1 MSDNNFIVNLTAKLH
16 SKSKQQI
23 ESDAKNLGD
32 IKVPLVGTLDQAKT
46 SAQLKQDVASLKTT
60 VDINGKV
67 NTKNIT
73 STVQQSAKQAQKTA
87 DANTIQFRT
96 SLKKDKLINDI
107 RVFGQQNS
115 KLFKDA
121 EMSSKFSS
129 LLDNAKL
136 ATSNKEI
143 KNLRMQLSAM
153 RSEAKATNL
162 SGLTLGD
169 SVKKTFRRATELFT
183 GTAGVMMLSRQLK
196 NAWNEALDLDK
207 AFTDLI
213 KVNDELSR
221 GDYDKYLERC
231 NEKAQ
236 DLAATQKSLME
247 GATEFS
253 KSGYNL
259 SESNALAEKSTI
271 LANVGDMSTSD
282 SAKAIISGV
291 QAYKDVD
298 GFTDAV
304 NKAGA
309 LIDKYNE
316 IGNTASITS
325 AEIAQGVQTVGSVF
339 ADANTSVDEFI
350 ALLSAGNR
358 QFQNADTLALSLRT
372 AALRIRGCKSEL
384 ESLGESTENVY
395 TSSSKLADKI
405 ESLTNI
411 DGNGGVKILEVDNK
425 TFRSIYDIFVD
436 LSKVYQQ
443 MSDVDQSALLDLI
456 AGKNRASGIS
466 ATLNNMSEAQD
477 IYERSLHST
486 GSAQREYDKY
496 LESSEASLNRFKASM
511 TETYQ
516 SVINGQT
523 VTGLLNCGNAA
534 LQFAN
539 SIGLVESSLKG
550 LLTIGIIKVL
560 TTVTTAFRASAIQA
574 SNFGTALS
582 AVKSMSTL
590 QSGTTEYTNALNT
603 LKAVSASL
611 TETQLKHILSNDA
624 LNESERVRILRSTGL
639 SKTQAKAKLAE
650 MELTQATQK
659 QAVANQKASL
669 STFSLSSAVKG
680 LGQNIKMA
688 VMNNP
693 VAVAVMTVSAIAG
706 VVKAIKKHK
715 QAQEEAFESAK
726 KNAQD
731 AQSKIKSLQSEI
743 KQNADTVDQAG
754 KKYAELA
761 QGVNQLTGKN
771 ISLSDDEYKEF
782 LDVSNQLAEVFPQL
796 TKGYDD
802 NGNAILDLQGNV
814 DGITGKLKDLLEIE
828 QQLAQQEINKN
839 IDTYF
844 ENQSKVFGKE
854 AKGQNDT
861 IDTQTE
867 KIDKYK
873 KALDNFNESI
883 SNNKPASNFESELD
897 RQTYYA
903 DFLADMEKANID
915 IADAIISQDGTSAT
929 EYNFA
934 KLSKETQEQIR
945 QYYAGIISTANTEMR
960 SAESQLSTSNAEFAS
975 YVNMWMQNSSGS
987 YLAMTG
993 NDEMQSALSSIVSG
1007 LNWGDILQGDDF
1019 SGLSGEELES
1029 AIETNIL
1036 VPLQSAMANADTG
1049 DQFKQVITDALTIS
1063 DDDISLEE
1071 SKNRIEAYVQEIND
1085 VLGDALGKPLTA
1097 SDLGMQKY
1105 LDNYEMLMDGVSA
1118 NASKFVSTTDKEF
1131 SDAKRNL
1138 EGEYQKISDWGLDE
1152 YANKIKEK
1160 TIQTKFGNVDM
1171 DKRTIIYWSNELKK
1185 TYADALA
1192 SWDYDPEIGSIDTVY
1207 GMSDRF
1213 GENLNGTGWEVAFT
1227 PILPDGTF
1235 LSKDTV
1241 YQYINSIIDKAYDN
1255 DHQITHSELKD
1266 LDKQGMKI
1274 GDTFVH
1280 GIYAAFDKNTNYDNN
1295 NNWAD
1300 VVGRLMHFSGQ
1311 DGAIQLA
1318 ENAMASM
1325 TTLDKSK
1332 ESLMNFANKNSINT
1346 EAEIQTWNRIMSESE
1361 TREEAMQR
1369 YLNQSAITSYDSS
1382 FDPSTAYEAMN
1393 NALSEQ
1399 SSQGYL
1405 TEETLNGLKTAYG
1418 DLSKIIT
1425 YTSSGIQLN
1434 TEYMANY
1441 TEQTAKAALI
1451 ANQLKEA
1458 NAVDQYNKEISALKK
1473 VISTQV
1479 KDTNVRTKLNKAY
1492 AKGVDALKDE
1502 IKNLGKD
1509 NDSLSTHLDNISAIQ
1524 DEINGYDALEQS
1536 IMATLSSLN
1545 QYKKALETP
1554 DQNDNF
1560 LYAQSQIESMQDAY
1574 DKGWT
1579 QTDQFKEWMNYI
1591 GTFNEQ
1597 LEYSDEEIQQ
1607 YMARTKRYMTDDI
1620 SGLYNYL
1627 DDASKLSDQIIKNV
1641 DGSYDIQVQNIG
1653 KLAEQMNMSVSQTMD
1668 ILMSMSNADGFNI
1681 TFDNL
1686 SDSIEKNLNEISGV
1700 NAEARQQIEE
1710 SREEIEA
1717 LKKAGYDTSE
1727 LEDLYNSVIQE
1738 HAGDVPEISLYAH
1751 LSSLSLDDLEK
1762 EAQDA
1767 ADAISKDTS
1776 INLDVDLNPKS
1787 AKDAQNQIDQLV
1799 AKRDNFDVGS
1809 EQWNNIQTVLTDLL
1823 VKKQELEQP
1832 TIMKLD
1838 LTDVQ
1843 DSYQQTVAILQQY
1856 IEAKNALE
1864 SAQTLGIDT
1873 TDAESKLS
1881 SITEKLQSLESDGK
1895 LKTIGIDAEINTDEF
1910 YKQIEAL
1917 NTDKLKKD
1925 NAKISVDAN
1934 TTPYEQTKNKLIQD
1948 TNKETA
1954 SIKIKANTTNFYT
1967 NLQQQLQTHVFTVN
1981 VKGQITGVSGGTV
1994 TSHGNSRSKAIKN
2007 GVIMGNPRKKTSK
2020 SKASAAGTTAYVDG
2034 IRNGQI
2040 AYDQQALV
2048 GEVAPEL
2055 LVRNG
2060 EAQLIG
2066 QRGAEFKNL
2075 KKGDV
2080 IFNHIDTA
2088 KLLSGDD
2095 GVRGKLI
2102 GGSFANGTTISN
2114 AYATSTQRATGSAKA
2129 NTRFHGSSGS
2139 GSSSNSSGS
2148 NDSSAQDKADEFLET
2163 IDWIEVKIN
2172 RCEEA
2177 IARLNKTEENT
2188 FSGWTFRTTALNDEI
2203 AKTADEIEWATQGYK
2218 RYLQQAD
2225 SVALS
2230 EDYKRKVR
2238 NGEINIEDITD
2249 EDLYNKIQDYQ
2260 NWYEKA
2266 VELQDKI
2273 QELNI
2278 SLSELAQKKFDN
2290 IVTQFEDMES
2300 EFTSLNDIIDKLV
2313 DYAETKGR
2321 IISKSYYE
2329 AMLQNENE
2337 NNKLLVQ
2344 QRDQMVAELNEL
2356 VNTGKVTEYSEA
2368 WYDLQQQIDEVN
2380 GSIVESNKSIQE
2392 FYNNMRQAD
2401 WDLFDLVQDKIT
2413 GIADEIEF
2421 VQSLLD
2427 DRDNLTDGH
2436 LNRGLTNEGIAQ
2448 LGNYASKYN
2457 IYMSQAEKY
2466 ASEIKKIEADIAKDP
2481 ANQDLINRKEE
2492 LVKAQRDVILS
2503 ANDERKSMIDLARDG
2518 YDAVLEVLQDLIDKK
2533 KEALSSTKDL
2543 YEYQKDIASK
2553 TKDLATLEK
2562 EASVYE
2568 NDNSEEALKKVQQ
2581 IKVDIESKKQE
2592 LSDAEYDKYIE
2603 DQEKML
2609 DDLYQEY
2616 SDKIDEKFE
2625 QTEILIQE
2633 LIGVVN
2639 ENQSSISD
2647 TITTVT
2653 SDVGYTISDQ
2663 MKTIWN
2669 DAGTVISGFTGKFDT
2684 YATTVQSAINSIQV
2698 TIDKMLQIAQAEAN
2712 KNIATANNPN
2722 GVANGSTSNGSTA
2735 SKPQATPKANA
2746 NNNSSAT
2753 QAPKASPNV
2762 GTRVNATGN
2771 WYYDSYG
2778 TAPTGNVNR
2787 FKPDYFEI
2795 DKIANGRAYP
2805 YHIQAIIKGK
2815 RAGGNG
2821 WVKGNQIGYKNGLK
2835 EATYDHLAW
2844 TQEEGAEIIR
2854 RSDGSI
2860 LTPITRGTTVFTRE
2874 MTDNL
2879 WNIAKQNP
2887 EKFYQNAM
2895 PTMNTF
2901 ATTNRGG
2908 DVTVSIGDIKLD
2920 GIQNPDQFAQ
2930 ALIGV
2935 VKDYSKVQKVLQA
2948 ATVDLVAG
2956 KSIKDINRF

>member
-411 DGNGGVKILEVDNK
+411 DGNGGVKILEADNK

-782 LDVSNQLAEVFPQL
+782 LDVSNQLADVFPQL

-867 KIDKYK
+867 KIEKYQ
-873 KALDNFNESI
+873 KALDNFNESV
-883 SNNKPASNFESELD
+883 SNNKPASNFESELEK
-897 RQTYYA
+897 QTYYA

-1007 LNWGDILQGDDF
+1007 LNWGDILQGVDF

-1049 DQFKQVITDALTIS
+1049 DQFKQIITDALTIS

-1105 LDNYEMLMDGVSA
+1105 LDNYEMLMDGVSKYA
-1118 NASKFVSTTDKEF
+1118 QTLK
-1131 SDAKRNL
+1131 SD
-1138 EGEYQKISDWGLDE
+1138 
-1152 YANKIKEK
+1152 
-1160 TIQTKFGNVDM
+1160 
-1171 DKRTIIYWSNELKK
+1171 
-1185 TYADALA
+1185 
-1192 SWDYDPEIGSIDTVY
+1192 GSIPMTMDV
-1207 GMSDRF
+1207 MK
-1213 GENLNGTGWEVAFT
+1213 E
-1227 PILPDGTF
+1227 
-1235 LSKDTV
+1235 SKDKLL
-1241 YQYINSIIDKAYDN
+1241 Q
-1255 DHQITHSELKD
+1255 
-1266 LDKQGMKI
+1266 
-1274 GDTFVH
+1274 F
-1280 GIYAAFDKNTNYDNN
+1280 
-1295 NNWAD
+1295 
-1300 VVGRLMHFSGQ
+1300 
-1311 DGAIQLA
+1311 A
-1318 ENAMASM
+1318 E
-1325 TTLDKSK
+1325 
-1332 ESLMNFANKNSINT
+1332 ENSINT

-1361 TREEAMQR
+1361 TREEAMKK
-1369 YLNQSAITSYDSS
+1369 YLTQKSVYDTTYE
-1382 FDPSTAYEAMN
+1382 FDPATAFDA
-1393 NALSEQ
+1393 AKSAQSEQ
-1399 SSQGYL
+1399 SQNGYL
-1405 TEETLNGLKTAYG
+1405 STETIESLKTAYG
-1418 DLSKIIT
+1418 DLSKVIQ
-1425 YTSSGIQLN
+1425 YTDSGVVLN
-1434 TEYMANY
+1434 NEHMAEY
-1441 TEQTAKAALI
+1441 TENVGKAALV
-1451 ANQLKEA
+1451 NTQLKEA
-1458 NAVDQYNKEISALKK
+1458 FAVQEYQKEAKAINDIIKTE
-1473 VISTQV
+1473 I
-1479 KDTNVRTKLNKAY
+1479 KDTNVRKKLTSAKNK
-1492 AKGVDALKDE
+1492 GIDALRKE
-1502 IKNLGKD
+1502 ISNLKKD
-1509 NDSLSTHLDNISAIQ
+1509 NDGWSESLSTHLDNISALGE
-1524 DEINGYDALEQS
+1524 EINQYDALEQS
-1536 IMATLSSLN
+1536 IMASLSALSN
-1545 QYKKALETP
+1545 YKRALETP
-1554 DQNDNF
+1554 DNNDNF
-1560 LYAQSQIESMQDAY
+1560 EYVQGQLDSARKAWEN
-1574 DKGWT
+1574 GWT
-1579 QTDQFKEWMNYI
+1579 GTDDFKTFMEYI
-1591 GTFNEQ
+1591 GSANDE
-1597 LEYSDEEIQQ
+1597 LEYSDALWDKYLTRAEKYFTE
-1607 YMARTKRYMTDDI
+1607 DI
-1620 SGLYNYL
+1620 SGLYTFL
-1627 DDASKLSDQIIKNV
+1627 DDASQLSDQITKNSDGTFKIDVQNLEQFCEDVDMSRSAVVDLFLAMTEAEGIDINFDNMSESIV
-1641 DGSYDIQVQNIG
+1641 DGLNAIDQKSVDARTD
-1653 KLAEQMNMSVSQTMD
+1653 LADYKKT
-1668 ILMSMSNADGFNI
+1668 
-1681 TFDNL
+1681 
-1686 SDSIEKNLNEISGV
+1686 
-1700 NAEARQQIEE
+1700 IEE
-1710 SREEIEA
+1710 LDKAGFDTTELWKQYDSVAGEIQPEIEF
-1717 LKKAGYDTSE
+1717 
-1727 LEDLYNSVIQE
+1727 
-1738 HAGDVPEISLYAH
+1738 YAH
-1751 LSSLSLDDLEK
+1751 LADTTDLQSEAEEAAKRISEK
-1762 EAQDA
+1762 DQSVKIDFS
-1767 ADAISKDTS
+1767 AD
-1776 INLDVDLNPKS
+1776 LDVDSLNKQIS
-1787 AKDAQNQIDQLV
+1787 SLQTYRDGLEIGSDSWKDAQTVIAQLL
-1799 AKRDNFDVGS
+1799 K
-1809 EQWNNIQTVLTDLL
+1809 Q
-1823 VKKQELEQP
+1823 KQELEQP
-1832 TIMKLD
+1832 AIMGID
-1838 LTDVQ
+1838 ASQVEEG
-1843 DSYQQTVAILQQY
+1843 SQTVLAVLQSY
-1856 IEAKNALE
+1856 ISAKQQLE
-1864 SAQTLGIDT
+1864 QAETLGIDT
-1873 TDAESKLS
+1873 TDAETHLANV
-1881 SITEKLQSLESDGK
+1881 TTQLQNLQDQGELTK
-1895 LKTIGIDAEINTDEF
+1895 IGIDAEIDTDKFKEQLANLNPDSF
-1910 YKQIEAL
+1910 LKDSDTSIKVDADMSAYDKAL
-1917 NTDKLKKD
+1917 NNAVSKASKQT
-1925 NAKISVDAN
+1925 AKIKVQA
-1934 TTPYEQTKNKLIQD
+1934 KLS
-1948 TNKETA
+1948 E
-1954 SIKIKANTTNFYT
+1954 NFHA
-1967 NLQQQLQTHVFTVN
+1967 NLQSILNSQSFN
-1981 VKGQITGVSGGTV
+1981 VKVNASASGTTT
-1994 TSHGNSRSKAIKN
+1994 TSHGNTKTRKTVMFGKASGTNAYNN
-2007 GVIMGNPRKKTSK
+2007 GV
-2020 SKASAAGTTAYVDG
+2020 
-2034 IRNGQI
+2034 RNGQI

-2060 EAQLIG
+2060 QAQLIG
-2066 QRGAEFKNL
+2066 KRGAEFMNL

-2080 IFNHIDTA
+2080 IFNHIDTE
-2088 KLLSGDD
+2088 KLLNGI
-2095 GVRGKLI
+2095 GGIRGKLI
-2102 GGSFANGTTISN
+2102 GGGFVNGTLLSH
-2114 AYATSTQRATGSAKA
+2114 AYSKSTGSKTTIIGGT
-2129 NTRFHGSSGS
+2129 NNDWTNRHSSSGS
-2139 GSSSNSSGS
+2139 SSGSNSSGS

-2163 IDWIEVKIN
+2163 IDWIEIKIN

-2188 FSGWTFRTTALNDEI
+2188 FSGWTLRTTALNDEI

-2249 EDLYNKIQDYQ
+2249 EDLYNRVQDYQ

-2290 IVTQFEDMES
+2290 IVTQFEDMEKV
-2300 EFTSLNDIIDKLV
+2300 FTDTNDILDKLV

-2344 QRDQMVAELNEL
+2344 QRDQMVSELNEL

-2368 WYDLQQQIDEVN
+2368 WYDLKQQIDEVN

-2392 FYNNMRQAD
+2392 FYNNIRQAD

-2421 VQSLLD
+2421 VQSLLE

-2436 LNRGLTNEGIAQ
+2436 LNRGLTNEGLAQ

-2481 ANQDLINRKEE
+2481 ANKDLIDRKEE
-2492 LVKAQRDVILS
+2492 LIKAQRDVILS
-2503 ANDERKSMIDLARDG
+2503 ANDEKKSMIDLARDG

>member
-1 MSDNNFIVNLTAKLH
+1 MQEYANALSELKPTQAAVLLSTQGLTNAQIQQTLAAQGASTAAQYQAMIEAGLLESSTKL
-16 SKSKQQI
+16 
-23 ESDAKNLGD
+23 
-32 IKVPLVGTLDQAKT
+32 T
-46 SAQLKQDVASLKTT
+46 
-60 VDINGKV
+60 
-67 NTKNIT
+67 NTKL
-73 STVQQSAKQAQKTA
+73 QS
-87 DANTIQFRT
+87 
-96 SLKKDKLINDI
+96 
-107 RVFGQQNS
+107 V
-115 KLFKDA
+115 
-121 EMSSKFSS
+121 
-129 LLDNAKL
+129 L
-136 ATSNKEI
+136 AT
-143 KNLRMQLSAM
+143 QLE
-153 RSEAKATNL
+153 SEAKAEEVMT
-162 SGLTLGD
+162 SMGLT
-169 SVKKTFRRATELFT
+169 VAK
-183 GTAGVMMLSRQLK
+183 
-196 NAWNEALDLDK
+196 
-207 AFTDLI
+207 
-213 KVNDELSR
+213 
-221 GDYDKYLERC
+221 
-231 NEKAQ
+231 
-236 DLAATQKSLME
+236 E
-247 GATEFS
+247 GE
-253 KSGYNL
+253 
-259 SESNALAEKSTI
+259 E
-271 LANVGDMSTSD
+271 
-282 SAKAIISGV
+282 
-291 QAYKDVD
+291 
-298 GFTDAV
+298 
-304 NKAGA
+304 
-309 LIDKYNE
+309 
-316 IGNTASITS
+316 
-325 AEIAQGVQTVGSVF
+325 VQTVK
-339 ADANTSVDEFI
+339 
-350 ALLSAGNR
+350 L
-358 QFQNADTLALSLRT
+358 T
-372 AALRIRGCKSEL
+372 AKKL
-384 ESLGESTENVY
+384 E
-395 TSSSKLADKI
+395 
-405 ESLTNI
+405 
-411 DGNGGVKILEVDNK
+411 
-425 TFRSIYDIFVD
+425 
-436 LSKVYQQ
+436 
-443 MSDVDQSALLDLI
+443 
-456 AGKNRASGIS
+456 
-466 ATLNNMSEAQD
+466 
-477 IYERSLHST
+477 
-486 GSAQREYDKY
+486 
-496 LESSEASLNRFKASM
+496 
-511 TETYQ
+511 
-516 SVINGQT
+516 
-523 VTGLLNCGNAA
+523 
-534 LQFAN
+534 
-539 SIGLVESSLKG
+539 
-550 LLTIGIIKVL
+550 
-560 TTVTTAFRASAIQA
+560 
-574 SNFGTALS
+574 
-582 AVKSMSTL
+582 
-590 QSGTTEYTNALNT
+590 
-603 LKAVSASL
+603 
-611 TETQLKHILSNDA
+611 
-624 LNESERVRILRSTGL
+624 
-639 SKTQAKAKLAE
+639 
-650 MELTQATQK
+650 
-659 QAVANQKASL
+659 QAVASGVLTEAQAQELAMTLGVTAAQTSQA
-669 STFSLSSAVKG
+669 SSAMPKWIAQMKAMAAATWAQVKATG
-680 LGQNIKMA
+680 AWLITNPAGWLILGA
-688 VMNNP
+688 S
-693 VAVAVMTVSAIAG
+693 ATAIA
-706 VVKAIKKHK
+706 VHAIKKHK

-726 KNAQD
+726 KNAED
-731 AQSKIKSLQSEI
+731 AKSKIKSLQSEI
-743 KQNADTVDQAG
+743 KQNADTVDEAG

-867 KIDKYK
+867 KIEKYQ
-873 KALDNFNESI
+873 KALDDFNESV
-883 SNNKPASNFESELD
+883 SNNKPASNFESESELEK
-897 RQTYYA
+897 QTYYA

-945 QYYAGIISTANTEMR
+945 QYYAGIISTANTEMQ
-960 SAESQLSTSNAEFAS
+960 SAKATLSTSNAEFAS

-1049 DQFKQVITDALTIS
+1049 NQFKQIITDALTIS

-1071 SKNRIEAYVQEIND
+1071 SKNRIVAYVQEIND

-1131 SDAKRNL
+1131 SDAQRNL

-1152 YANKIKEK
+1152 YANKIKDK

-1171 DKRTIIYWSNELKK
+1171 DKRTIIHWSNELKK

-1295 NNWAD
+1295 SNWAD

-1382 FDPSTAYEAMN
+1382 FDPSTAYKAMN
-1393 NALSEQ
+1393 NALSEL

-1418 DLSKIIT
+1418 DLSKVIT

-1441 TEQTAKAALI
+1441 TEQAAKAALI

-1509 NDSLSTHLDNISAIQ
+1509 NDGWSDSLSTHLDNISALQ

-1620 SGLYNYL
+1620 SGLYNFL
-1627 DDASKLSDQIIKNV
+1627 DDASQLSDQIIKNV

-1686 SDSIEKNLNEISGV
+1686 SDSIEKNLSEISGV

-1717 LKKAGYDTSE
+1717 LKKAGYDTSK

-1787 AKDAQNQIDQLV
+1787 AKEAQNQIDQLV

-1994 TSHGNSRSKAIKN
+1994 TSHGNSKSKAIKN
-2007 GVIMGNPRKKTSK
+2007 GVIMGNPGKKTSK
-2020 SKASAAGTTAYVDG
+2020 FKASAAGTTAYADG
-2034 IRNGQI
+2034 VSNGQI

-2060 EAQLIG
+2060 QAQLIG
-2066 QRGAEFKNL
+2066 KRGAEFMNL

-2095 GVRGKLI
+2095 DVRGKLI
-2102 GGSFANGTTISN
+2102 GGGFANGTTIS

-2129 NTRFHGSSGS
+2129 NTRFHGSSSS

-2188 FSGWTFRTTALNDEI
+2188 FSGWTLRTTALNDEI

-2249 EDLYNKIQDYQ
+2249 EDLYNRVQDYQ

-2290 IVTQFEDMES
+2290 IVTQFEDMEKV
-2300 EFTSLNDIIDKLV
+2300 FTDTNDILDKLV

-2344 QRDQMVAELNEL
+2344 QRDQMVSELNNML
-2356 VNTGKVTEYSEA
+2356 NSSSVSQDSEA
-2368 WYDLQQQIDEVN
+2368 LNDLKQQIDEVN

-2392 FYNNMRQAD
+2392 FSNNMRQAD

-2421 VQSLLD
+2421 VQSLLE

-2436 LNRGLTNEGIAQ
+2436 LNRGLTNEGLAQ

-2481 ANQDLINRKEE
+2481 ANKDLIDRKEE
-2492 LVKAQRDVILS
+2492 LIKAQRDVILS
-2503 ANDERKSMIDLARDG
+2503 ANDEKKSMIDLARNG
-2518 YDAVLEVLQDLIDKK
+2518 YDAMLEVLQELIDKR
-2533 KEALSSTKDL
+2533 KEYLDNEKSI
-2543 YEYQKDIASK
+2543 YEYQNTISEKTENLASLRK
-2553 TKDLATLEK
+2553 QL
-2562 EASVYE
+2562 SVFE
-2568 NDNSEEALKKVQQ
+2568 NDNSEESLKKVQQ
-2581 IKVDIESKKQE
+2581 LQSDIK
-2592 LSDAEYDKYIE
+2592 DAEKDLKDTEYDKYIE

-2712 KNIATANNPN
+2712 KNIATANNPS
-2722 GVANGSTSNGSTA
+2722 GVTSGSTSNGSTA
-2735 SKPQATPKANA
+2735 SKPQATPKANTS
-2746 NNNSSAT
+2746 NNSSTA

-2795 DKIANGRAYP
+2795 DKIVNGRAYP
-2805 YHIQAIIKGK
+2805 YHIQAIIRGK

-2821 WVKGNQIGYKNGLK
+2821 WVTGNQIGYKNGLK

-2844 TQEEGAEIIR
+2844 TQEDGAEIIR

-2956 KSIKDINRF
+2956 KSIKGLNRF

>member
-46 SAQLKQDVASLKTT
+46 SAQLKQDVASLKGT

-221 GDYDKYLERC
+221 GDYDKYLEHC

-271 LANVGDMSTSD
+271 LTNVGDMSASD

-411 DGNGGVKILEVDNK
+411 DGNGGVKILEADNK

-574 SNFGTALS
+574 SNFGTALN

-611 TETQLKHILSNDA
+611 TETQLKNILSNDA

-726 KNAQD
+726 KNAED
-731 AQSKIKSLQSEI
+731 AKSNIKSLQSEI
-743 KQNADTVDQAG
+743 KQNADTVDEAG

-782 LDVSNQLAEVFPQL
+782 LDVSNQLADVFPQL

-854 AKGQNDT
+854 AKTNNNT
-861 IDTQTE
+861 IDAKTE
-867 KIDKYK
+867 KIEKYQ
-873 KALDNFNESI
+873 KALDNFNESV

-1019 SGLSGEELES
+1019 SGLSGEELEG

-1049 DQFKQVITDALTIS
+1049 DQFKQIITDALTIS

-1105 LDNYEMLMDGVSA
+1105 LDNYEMLMDGVSKYA
-1118 NASKFVSTTDKEF
+1118 QTLK
-1131 SDAKRNL
+1131 SD
-1138 EGEYQKISDWGLDE
+1138 
-1152 YANKIKEK
+1152 
-1160 TIQTKFGNVDM
+1160 
-1171 DKRTIIYWSNELKK
+1171 
-1185 TYADALA
+1185 
-1192 SWDYDPEIGSIDTVY
+1192 GSIPMTMDA
-1207 GMSDRF
+1207 MK
-1213 GENLNGTGWEVAFT
+1213 E
-1227 PILPDGTF
+1227 
-1235 LSKDTV
+1235 SKDKLL
-1241 YQYINSIIDKAYDN
+1241 Q
-1255 DHQITHSELKD
+1255 
-1266 LDKQGMKI
+1266 
-1274 GDTFVH
+1274 F
-1280 GIYAAFDKNTNYDNN
+1280 
-1295 NNWAD
+1295 
-1300 VVGRLMHFSGQ
+1300 
-1311 DGAIQLA
+1311 A
-1318 ENAMASM
+1318 E
-1325 TTLDKSK
+1325 
-1332 ESLMNFANKNSINT
+1332 ENSINT

-1361 TREEAMQR
+1361 TREEAMKK
-1369 YLNQSAITSYDSS
+1369 YLTQKSVYDTTYE
-1382 FDPSTAYEAMN
+1382 FDPATAFDTAKS
-1393 NALSEQ
+1393 AQSEQ
-1399 SSQGYL
+1399 SQNGYL
-1405 TEETLNGLKTAYG
+1405 STETIEALKTAYG
-1418 DLSKIIT
+1418 DLSKVIQ
-1425 YTSSGIQLN
+1425 YTDSGVVLN
-1434 TEYMANY
+1434 NEHMAEY
-1441 TEQTAKAALI
+1441 TENAGKAALV
-1451 ANQLKEA
+1451 NTQLKEA
-1458 NAVDQYNKEISALKK
+1458 FAVQEYQKEAKAINDIIKTE
-1473 VISTQV
+1473 I
-1479 KDTNVRTKLNKAY
+1479 KDTNVRKKLTSAKNK
-1492 AKGVDALKDE
+1492 GIDALRKE
-1502 IKNLGKD
+1502 ISNLKKD
-1509 NDSLSTHLDNISAIQ
+1509 NDGWSESLSTHLDNISALGE
-1524 DEINGYDALEQS
+1524 EINQYDALEQS
-1536 IMATLSSLN
+1536 IMASLSALSN
-1545 QYKKALETP
+1545 YKRALETP
-1554 DQNDNF
+1554 DNNDNF
-1560 LYAQSQIESMQDAY
+1560 EYVQGQLDSARKAWEN
-1574 DKGWT
+1574 GWT
-1579 QTDQFKEWMNYI
+1579 GTDDFKTFMEYI
-1591 GTFNEQ
+1591 GSANDE
-1597 LEYSDEEIQQ
+1597 LEYSDALWDKYLTRAEKYFTE
-1607 YMARTKRYMTDDI
+1607 DI
-1620 SGLYNYL
+1620 SGLYTFL
-1627 DDASKLSDQIIKNV
+1627 DDASQLSDQITKNSDGTFKIDVQNLEQFCEDVDMSRSAVVDLFLAMTEAEGIDINFDNMSESIV
-1641 DGSYDIQVQNIG
+1641 DGLNAIDQKSVDARTD
-1653 KLAEQMNMSVSQTMD
+1653 LADYKKT
-1668 ILMSMSNADGFNI
+1668 
-1681 TFDNL
+1681 
-1686 SDSIEKNLNEISGV
+1686 
-1700 NAEARQQIEE
+1700 IEE
-1710 SREEIEA
+1710 LDKAGFDTTELWKQYDSVAGEIQPEIEF
-1717 LKKAGYDTSE
+1717 
-1727 LEDLYNSVIQE
+1727 
-1738 HAGDVPEISLYAH
+1738 YAH
-1751 LSSLSLDDLEK
+1751 LADTTDLQS
-1762 EAQDA
+1762 EAEEA
-1767 ADAISKDTS
+1767 AKRISADNKDIKIDFS
-1776 INLDVDLNPKS
+1776 ADLDVDSLNEQIS
-1787 AKDAQNQIDQLV
+1787 SLQTYRDGLEIGSDSWKDAQTVIAQLL
-1799 AKRDNFDVGS
+1799 K
-1809 EQWNNIQTVLTDLL
+1809 Q
-1823 VKKQELEQP
+1823 KQELEQP
-1832 TIMKLD
+1832 AIMGID
-1838 LTDVQ
+1838 ASQVEEG
-1843 DSYQQTVAILQQY
+1843 SQTVLAVLQSY
-1856 IEAKNALE
+1856 ISAKQQLE
-1864 SAQTLGIDT
+1864 QAETLGIDT
-1873 TDAESKLS
+1873 TDAETHLANV
-1881 SITEKLQSLESDGK
+1881 TTQLQNLQDQGELTK
-1895 LKTIGIDAEINTDEF
+1895 IGIDAEIDTDKFKEQLANLNPDSF
-1910 YKQIEAL
+1910 LKDSDTSIKVDADMSAYDKAL
-1917 NTDKLKKD
+1917 NNAVSKASKQT
-1925 NAKISVDAN
+1925 AKIKVQA
-1934 TTPYEQTKNKLIQD
+1934 KLS
-1948 TNKETA
+1948 E
-1954 SIKIKANTTNFYT
+1954 NFHA
-1967 NLQQQLQTHVFTVN
+1967 NLQSILNSQSFN
-1981 VKGQITGVSGGTV
+1981 VKVNASASGTTT
-1994 TSHGNSRSKAIKN
+1994 TSHGNTKT
-2007 GVIMGNPRKKTSK
+2007 RKTVMFG
-2020 SKASAAGTTAYVDG
+2020 KASGTNAYNDG
-2034 IRNGQI
+2034 VRNGQI

-2048 GEVAPEL
+2048 GEIAPEL

-2060 EAQLIG
+2060 QAQLIG
-2066 QRGAEFKNL
+2066 KRGAEFMNL

-2080 IFNHIDTA
+2080 IFNHIDTE
-2088 KLLSGDD
+2088 KLLNGI
-2095 GVRGKLI
+2095 GGIRGKLI
-2102 GGSFANGTTISN
+2102 GGGFVNGTLLSH
-2114 AYATSTQRATGSAKA
+2114 AYSKSTGSKTTIIGGT
-2129 NTRFHGSSGS
+2129 NNDWTNRHNSSGS
-2139 GSSSNSSGS
+2139 GSGSNSNSS

-2163 IDWIEVKIN
+2163 INWIEIKIN

-2188 FSGWTFRTTALNDEI
+2188 FSGWTLRTTALNDEI

-2266 VELQDKI
+2266 VDLQDKI

-2278 SLSELAQKKFDN
+2278 SLSELAEKKFNN
-2290 IVTQFEDMES
+2290 IVTQFEDMEKV
-2300 EFTSLNDIIDKLV
+2300 FTDTNDILDKLV

-2329 AMLQNENE
+2329 AMLKNENE

-2368 WYDLQQQIDEVN
+2368 WYDLQQQIEEVN

-2392 FYNNMRQAD
+2392 FHNNMRQAD

-2466 ASEIKKIEADIAKDP
+2466 ANEIKKIEADIAKDP
-2481 ANQDLINRKEE
+2481 TNQDLIDRKEE
-2492 LVKAQRDVILS
+2492 LVKAQRDVMLS
-2503 ANDERKSMIDLARDG
+2503 ANDEKKSMIDLARDG
-2518 YDAVLEVLQDLIDKK
+2518 YNAMLEVLQELIDKR
-2533 KEALSSTKDL
+2533 KEYLDNEKSI
-2543 YEYQKDIASK
+2543 YEYQQTISEKTENLASLRK
-2553 TKDLATLEK
+2553 QL
-2562 EASVYE
+2562 SVFE
-2568 NDNSEEALKKVQQ
+2568 NDNSEESLKKVQQ
-2581 IKVDIESKKQE
+2581 LQSDIK
-2592 LSDAEYDKYIE
+2592 DAEKDLKDTEYDKYIE

-2698 TIDKMLQIAQAEAN
+2698 TIDNMLKIAQAEAN

-2735 SKPQATPKANA
+2735 SKPTTPNT
-2746 NNNSSAT
+2746 NTNNSSAA
-2753 QAPKASPNV
+2753 QAPKVSPNV

-2901 ATTNRGG
+2901 AITNRGG
-2908 DVTVSIGDIKLD
+2908 DVSVSIGDIKLD

>member
-1 MSDNNFIVNLTAKLH
+1 MKIKQTITDIKELLKTINNLSSIDLFGFSNDNDQLQAYIAEIQSIQNADYGDFGALQMQEYANALSELEPTQAAVLLSTQGLTNAQIQQTLAAKGL
-16 SKSKQQI
+16 STEMQYQAMAEAGLLSSSTKLTNTKLQSVLATQL
-23 ESDAKNLGD
+23 ESDAKAEEVMTSMGLT
-32 IKVPLVGTLDQAKT
+32 VAKEGEDAVT
-46 SAQLKQDVASLKTT
+46 VKLTAKKLQEAVASGVLTE
-60 VDINGKV
+60 
-67 NTKNIT
+67 
-73 STVQQSAKQAQKTA
+73 AQAQ
-87 DANTIQFRT
+87 
-96 SLKKDKLINDI
+96 
-107 RVFGQQNS
+107 
-115 KLFKDA
+115 
-121 EMSSKFSS
+121 E
-129 LLDNAKL
+129 L
-136 ATSNKEI
+136 A
-143 KNLRMQLSAM
+143 M
-153 RSEAKATNL
+153 
-162 SGLTLGD
+162 TLG
-169 SVKKTFRRATELFT
+169 
-183 GTAGVMMLSRQLK
+183 
-196 NAWNEALDLDK
+196 
-207 AFTDLI
+207 
-213 KVNDELSR
+213 
-221 GDYDKYLERC
+221 
-231 NEKAQ
+231 
-236 DLAATQKSLME
+236 
-247 GATEFS
+247 
-253 KSGYNL
+253 
-259 SESNALAEKSTI
+259 
-271 LANVGDMSTSD
+271 
-282 SAKAIISGV
+282 
-291 QAYKDVD
+291 
-298 GFTDAV
+298 
-304 NKAGA
+304 
-309 LIDKYNE
+309 
-316 IGNTASITS
+316 
-325 AEIAQGVQTVGSVF
+325 
-339 ADANTSVDEFI
+339 
-350 ALLSAGNR
+350 
-358 QFQNADTLALSLRT
+358 
-372 AALRIRGCKSEL
+372 
-384 ESLGESTENVY
+384 
-395 TSSSKLADKI
+395 
-405 ESLTNI
+405 
-411 DGNGGVKILEVDNK
+411 
-425 TFRSIYDIFVD
+425 
-436 LSKVYQQ
+436 
-443 MSDVDQSALLDLI
+443 
-456 AGKNRASGIS
+456 
-466 ATLNNMSEAQD
+466 
-477 IYERSLHST
+477 
-486 GSAQREYDKY
+486 
-496 LESSEASLNRFKASM
+496 
-511 TETYQ
+511 
-516 SVINGQT
+516 
-523 VTGLLNCGNAA
+523 
-534 LQFAN
+534 
-539 SIGLVESSLKG
+539 
-550 LLTIGIIKVL
+550 
-560 TTVTTAFRASAIQA
+560 VTTA
-574 SNFGTALS
+574 
-582 AVKSMSTL
+582 
-590 QSGTTEYTNALNT
+590 TNAQAASVIPAWIAKM
-603 LKAVSASL
+603 KAMA
-611 TETQLKHILSNDA
+611 A
-624 LNESERVRILRSTGL
+624 
-639 SKTQAKAKLAE
+639 
-650 MELTQATQK
+650 ATWAQ
-659 QAVANQKASL
+659 
-669 STFSLSSAVKG
+669 
-680 LGQNIKMA
+680 
-688 VMNNP
+688 
-693 VAVAVMTVSAIAG
+693 
-706 VVKAIKKHK
+706 VKATAVWLATNPAGWAILGATAIYSISKAISHYNKK
-715 QAQEEAFESAK
+715 QEEAFESAK
-726 KNAQD
+726 KNAED

-867 KIDKYK
+867 KIEKYK
-873 KALDNFNESI
+873 KALDNFNESV
-883 SNNKPASNFESELD
+883 SNNKPASNFESELEK
-897 RQTYYA
+897 QTYYA

-945 QYYAGIISTANTEMR
+945 QYYAGIISTANTEMQ
-960 SAESQLSTSNAEFAS
+960 SAKATLSTSNAEFAS

-1049 DQFKQVITDALTIS
+1049 NQFKQIITDALTIS

-1105 LDNYEMLMDGVSA
+1105 LDNYEMLMDGV
-1118 NASKFVSTTDKEF
+1118 DKYAQTLK
-1131 SDAKRNL
+1131 SD
-1138 EGEYQKISDWGLDE
+1138 
-1152 YANKIKEK
+1152 
-1160 TIQTKFGNVDM
+1160 
-1171 DKRTIIYWSNELKK
+1171 
-1185 TYADALA
+1185 
-1192 SWDYDPEIGSIDTVY
+1192 GSIPMTMDA
-1207 GMSDRF
+1207 MK
-1213 GENLNGTGWEVAFT
+1213 E
-1227 PILPDGTF
+1227 
-1235 LSKDTV
+1235 SKDKLL
-1241 YQYINSIIDKAYDN
+1241 QFA
-1255 DHQITHSELKD
+1255 
-1266 LDKQGMKI
+1266 
-1274 GDTFVH
+1274 
-1280 GIYAAFDKNTNYDNN
+1280 
-1295 NNWAD
+1295 
-1300 VVGRLMHFSGQ
+1300 
-1311 DGAIQLA
+1311 
-1318 ENAMASM
+1318 
-1325 TTLDKSK
+1325 K
-1332 ESLMNFANKNSINT
+1332 ENSINT

-1361 TREEAMQR
+1361 TREEAMKK
-1369 YLNQSAITSYDSS
+1369 YLTRKGVYDTTYEFNPATAFDVAKSAQ
-1382 FDPSTAYEAMN
+1382 
-1393 NALSEQ
+1393 SEQ
-1399 SSQGYL
+1399 SQNGYL
-1405 TEETLNGLKTAYG
+1405 STETIEALKTAYG
-1418 DLSKIIT
+1418 DLSKVIQ
-1425 YTSSGIQLN
+1425 YTDSGVVLN
-1434 TEYMANY
+1434 NEHMAEY
-1441 TEQTAKAALI
+1441 TENAGKAALV
-1451 ANQLKEA
+1451 NTQLKEA
-1458 NAVDQYNKEISALKK
+1458 FAVQEYQKEAKAINDIIKTE
-1473 VISTQV
+1473 I
-1479 KDTNVRTKLNKAY
+1479 KDTNVRKKLTSAKNK
-1492 AKGVDALKDE
+1492 GIDALRKE
-1502 IKNLGKD
+1502 ISNLKKD
-1509 NDSLSTHLDNISAIQ
+1509 NDGWSESLSTHLDNISVLG
-1524 DEINGYDALEQS
+1524 DEINQYDALEQS
-1536 IMATLSSLN
+1536 IMASLSALSN
-1545 QYKKALETP
+1545 YKRALETP
-1554 DQNDNF
+1554 DNNDNF
-1560 LYAQSQIESMQDAY
+1560 EYVQGQLDSARKAWEN
-1574 DKGWT
+1574 GWT
-1579 QTDQFKEWMNYI
+1579 GTDDFKTFMEYI
-1591 GTFNEQ
+1591 GSANDE
-1597 LEYSDEEIQQ
+1597 LEYSDALWDKYLTRAEKYFTE
-1607 YMARTKRYMTDDI
+1607 DI
-1620 SGLYNYL
+1620 SGLYTFL
-1627 DDASKLSDQIIKNV
+1627 DDASQLSDQITKNSDGTFKIDVQNLEQFCEDVDMSRSAVVDLFLAMTEAEGIDINFDNMSESIV
-1641 DGSYDIQVQNIG
+1641 DGLNAIDQKSVDARTD
-1653 KLAEQMNMSVSQTMD
+1653 LADYKKT
-1668 ILMSMSNADGFNI
+1668 
-1681 TFDNL
+1681 
-1686 SDSIEKNLNEISGV
+1686 
-1700 NAEARQQIEE
+1700 IEE
-1710 SREEIEA
+1710 LDKAGFDTTELWKQYDSVAGEIQPEIEF
-1717 LKKAGYDTSE
+1717 
-1727 LEDLYNSVIQE
+1727 
-1738 HAGDVPEISLYAH
+1738 YAH
-1751 LSSLSLDDLEK
+1751 LADTTDLQSEAEEAAKRISEK
-1762 EAQDA
+1762 DQSVKIDFS
-1767 ADAISKDTS
+1767 AD
-1776 INLDVDLNPKS
+1776 LDVDSLNKQIS
-1787 AKDAQNQIDQLV
+1787 SLQTYRDGLEIGSDSWKDAQTVIAQLL
-1799 AKRDNFDVGS
+1799 K
-1809 EQWNNIQTVLTDLL
+1809 Q
-1823 VKKQELEQP
+1823 KQELEQP
-1832 TIMKLD
+1832 AIMGID
-1838 LTDVQ
+1838 ASQVEEG
-1843 DSYQQTVAILQQY
+1843 SQTVLAVLQSY
-1856 IEAKNALE
+1856 ISAKQQLE
-1864 SAQTLGIDT
+1864 QAETLGIDT
-1873 TDAESKLS
+1873 TDAETHLANV
-1881 SITEKLQSLESDGK
+1881 TTQLQNLQDQGELTK
-1895 LKTIGIDAEINTDEF
+1895 IGIDAEIDTDKFKEQLANLNLDSF
-1910 YKQIEAL
+1910 LKDSDTSIKVDADTSAYDKAL
-1917 NTDKLKKD
+1917 NNAVSKASKQT
-1925 NAKISVDAN
+1925 AKIKVQA
-1934 TTPYEQTKNKLIQD
+1934 KLS
-1948 TNKETA
+1948 E
-1954 SIKIKANTTNFYT
+1954 NFHA
-1967 NLQQQLQTHVFTVN
+1967 NLQSILNSQSFN
-1981 VKGQITGVSGGTV
+1981 VKVNASASGTTT
-1994 TSHGNSRSKAIKN
+1994 TSHGNTKTRKTVMFGKASGTNAYNN
-2007 GVIMGNPRKKTSK
+2007 GV
-2020 SKASAAGTTAYVDG
+2020 
-2034 IRNGQI
+2034 RNGQI

-2060 EAQLIG
+2060 QAQLIG
-2066 QRGAEFKNL
+2066 KRGAEFMNL

-2080 IFNHIDTA
+2080 IFNHIDTE
-2088 KLLSGDD
+2088 KLLNGI
-2095 GVRGKLI
+2095 GGIRGKLI
-2102 GGSFANGTTISN
+2102 GGGFVNGTLLSH
-2114 AYATSTQRATGSAKA
+2114 AYGKSTGSKTTIIGGT
-2129 NTRFHGSSGS
+2129 NNDWTNRHNSSGS
-2139 GSSSNSSGS
+2139 GSGSNSSGS
-2148 NDSSAQDKADEFLET
+2148 NDSSAQDKADEFSET
-2163 IDWIEVKIN
+2163 LDLIEVKIN

-2188 FSGWTFRTTALNDEI
+2188 FSGWTLRTTALNDEI

-2249 EDLYNKIQDYQ
+2249 EDLYNRVQDYQ

-2290 IVTQFEDMES
+2290 IVTQFEDMEKV
-2300 EFTSLNDIIDKLV
+2300 FTDTNDILDKLV

-2344 QRDQMVAELNEL
+2344 QRDQMVSELNEL

-2368 WYDLQQQIDEVN
+2368 WYDLKQQIDEVN

-2421 VQSLLD
+2421 VQSLLE

-2436 LNRGLTNEGIAQ
+2436 LNRGLTNEGLAQ

-2466 ASEIKKIEADIAKDP
+2466 ANEIKKIEADIAKDP
-2481 ANQDLINRKEE
+2481 ANKDLIDRKEE
-2492 LVKAQRDVILS
+2492 LIKAQRDVILS
-2503 ANDERKSMIDLARDG
+2503 ANDEKKSMIDLARDG
-2518 YDAVLEVLQDLIDKK
+2518 YDAMLEVLQELIDKR
-2533 KEALSSTKDL
+2533 KEYLDNEKSI
-2543 YEYQKDIASK
+2543 YEYQQTISEKTENLASLRK
-2553 TKDLATLEK
+2553 QL
-2562 EASVYE
+2562 SVFE
-2568 NDNSEEALKKVQQ
+2568 NDNSEESLKKVQQ
-2581 IKVDIESKKQE
+2581 LQSDIK
-2592 LSDAEYDKYIE
+2592 DAEKDLKDTEYDKYIE

-2722 GVANGSTSNGSTA
+2722 GVANGSSSTA
-2735 SKPQATPKANA
+2735 SKPHATPKANTS
-2746 NNNSSAT
+2746 NNSSA

-2795 DKIANGRAYP
+2795 DKIVNGRAYP
-2805 YHIQAIIKGK
+2805 YHIQAIIRGK

>member
-1 MSDNNFIVNLTAKLH
+1 
-16 SKSKQQI
+16 
-23 ESDAKNLGD
+23 
-32 IKVPLVGTLDQAKT
+32 
-46 SAQLKQDVASLKTT
+46 
-60 VDINGKV
+60 
-67 NTKNIT
+67 
-73 STVQQSAKQAQKTA
+73 
-87 DANTIQFRT
+87 
-96 SLKKDKLINDI
+96 
-107 RVFGQQNS
+107 
-115 KLFKDA
+115 
-121 EMSSKFSS
+121 
-129 LLDNAKL
+129 
-136 ATSNKEI
+136 
-143 KNLRMQLSAM
+143 MQLSFLELADNSGIADESFKKFLQTTTESGTIYNTSAEALKGYESFLQSSGRSAAIAATKTKALSFAM
-153 RSEAKATNL
+153 KAV
-162 SGLTLGD
+162 S
-169 SVKKTFRRATELFT
+169 SV
-183 GTAGVMMLSRQLK
+183 GWMMLITGVTKLVGAGFKALDKYVLNRDK
-196 NAWNEALDLDK
+196 YEAEALEK
-207 AFTDLI
+207 M
-213 KVNDELSR
+213 S
-221 GDYDKYLERC
+221 
-231 NEKAQ
+231 EKAQ
-236 DLAATQKSLME
+236 
-247 GATEFS
+247 
-253 KSGYNL
+253 N
-259 SESNALAEKSTI
+259 
-271 LANVGDMSTSD
+271 
-282 SAKAIISGV
+282 
-291 QAYKDVD
+291 
-298 GFTDAV
+298 
-304 NKAGA
+304 
-309 LIDKYNE
+309 
-316 IGNTASITS
+316 
-325 AEIAQGVQTVGSVF
+325 
-339 ADANTSVDEFI
+339 
-350 ALLSAGNR
+350 
-358 QFQNADTLALSLRT
+358 
-372 AALRIRGCKSEL
+372 
-384 ESLGESTENVY
+384 
-395 TSSSKLADKI
+395 
-405 ESLTNI
+405 
-411 DGNGGVKILEVDNK
+411 
-425 TFRSIYDIFVD
+425 
-436 LSKVYQQ
+436 
-443 MSDVDQSALLDLI
+443 
-456 AGKNRASGIS
+456 
-466 ATLNNMSEAQD
+466 
-477 IYERSLHST
+477 
-486 GSAQREYDKY
+486 
-496 LESSEASLNRFKASM
+496 
-511 TETYQ
+511 
-516 SVINGQT
+516 
-523 VTGLLNCGNAA
+523 
-534 LQFAN
+534 
-539 SIGLVESSLKG
+539 
-550 LLTIGIIKVL
+550 
-560 TTVTTAFRASAIQA
+560 
-574 SNFGTALS
+574 
-582 AVKSMSTL
+582 
-590 QSGTTEYTNALNT
+590 
-603 LKAVSASL
+603 
-611 TETQLKHILSNDA
+611 
-624 LNESERVRILRSTGL
+624 
-639 SKTQAKAKLAE
+639 
-650 MELTQATQK
+650 
-659 QAVANQKASL
+659 
-669 STFSLSSAVKG
+669 
-680 LGQNIKMA
+680 
-688 VMNNP
+688 
-693 VAVAVMTVSAIAG
+693 
-706 VVKAIKKHK
+706 
-715 QAQEEAFESAK
+715 
-726 KNAQD
+726 

-743 KQNADTVDQAG
+743 KQNADTVDEAG

-814 DGITGKLKDLLEIE
+814 DGITGKLKDLLEID

-854 AKGQNDT
+854 AKTNNST
-861 IDTQTE
+861 IDAKTKEIE
-867 KIDKYK
+867 KYRKSLSQFNSMVEKND
-873 KALDNFNESI
+873 ANFQ
-883 SNNKPASNFESELD
+883 SELD

-903 DFLADMEKANID
+903 DFLADMDKAGID
-915 IADAIISQDGTSAT
+915 ISDAIISQDMQAVSDGISDGIESIQSAT
-929 EYNFA
+929 VYDFS
-934 KLSKETQEQIR
+934 KLNETTQSQIR
-945 QYYAGIISTANTEMR
+945 NYYSGLVSTANTEMQ
-960 SAESQLSTSNAEFAS
+960 SAKATLSTSNAEFAS

-1049 DQFKQVITDALTIS
+1049 DQFKQIITDALTIS

-1071 SKNRIEAYVQEIND
+1071 SKNRIEAYIQEIND
-1085 VLGDALGKPLTA
+1085 VLGDTLGKPLTA

-1105 LDNYEMLMDGVSA
+1105 LDNYEMLMDGVSKYA
-1118 NASKFVSTTDKEF
+1118 QTLK
-1131 SDAKRNL
+1131 SD
-1138 EGEYQKISDWGLDE
+1138 
-1152 YANKIKEK
+1152 
-1160 TIQTKFGNVDM
+1160 
-1171 DKRTIIYWSNELKK
+1171 
-1185 TYADALA
+1185 
-1192 SWDYDPEIGSIDTVY
+1192 GSIPMTMDA
-1207 GMSDRF
+1207 MK
-1213 GENLNGTGWEVAFT
+1213 E
-1227 PILPDGTF
+1227 
-1235 LSKDTV
+1235 SKDKLL
-1241 YQYINSIIDKAYDN
+1241 Q
-1255 DHQITHSELKD
+1255 
-1266 LDKQGMKI
+1266 
-1274 GDTFVH
+1274 F
-1280 GIYAAFDKNTNYDNN
+1280 
-1295 NNWAD
+1295 
-1300 VVGRLMHFSGQ
+1300 
-1311 DGAIQLA
+1311 A
-1318 ENAMASM
+1318 E
-1325 TTLDKSK
+1325 
-1332 ESLMNFANKNSINT
+1332 ENSINT

-1418 DLSKIIT
+1418 DLSKVIT

-1509 NDSLSTHLDNISAIQ
+1509 NDGWSDSLSTHLDNISALQ

-1620 SGLYNYL
+1620 SGLYNFL
-1627 DDASKLSDQIIKNV
+1627 DDASQLSDQIIKNV

-1832 TIMKLD
+1832 AIMKLD

-1967 NLQQQLQTHVFTVN
+1967 NLQQQLQTHVFSVN

-1994 TSHGNSRSKAIKN
+1994 TTHGNSKSKAIKN
-2007 GVIMGNPRKKTSK
+2007 GVIMGNPGKKTSK
-2020 SKASAAGTTAYVDG
+2020 SKASAAGTTAYADG

-2129 NTRFHGSSGS
+2129 NTRFYGSSGS
-2139 GSSSNSSGS
+2139 GSRSNSSGS
-2148 NDSSAQDKADEFLET
+2148 NDSSAQDKADKFLET

-2188 FSGWTFRTTALNDEI
+2188 FSGWTLRTTALNDEI

-2238 NGEINIEDITD
+2238 NGEINIEDITN

-2260 NWYEKA
+2260 NWYDKA

-2290 IVTQFEDMES
+2290 IVTQFEDMEKV
-2300 EFTSLNDIIDKLV
+2300 FTDTNDILDKLV

-2344 QRDQMVAELNEL
+2344 QRDQMVSELNEL

-2368 WYDLQQQIDEVN
+2368 WYDLKQQIDEVN

-2401 WDLFDLVQDKIT
+2401 WDLFDLVQDRIT

-2421 VQSLLD
+2421 VQSLLE

-2436 LNRGLTNEGIAQ
+2436 LNRGLTNEGLAQ

-2466 ASEIKKIEADIAKDP
+2466 AGEIKKIEADITKDP

-2503 ANDERKSMIDLARDG
+2503 ANDERKSMISLARDA
-2518 YDAVLEVLQDLIDKK
+2518 YDAMLEVLQELIDKR
-2533 KEALSSTKDL
+2533 KEYLDNEKSI
-2543 YEYQKDIASK
+2543 YEYQNTISEKTENLASLRK
-2553 TKDLATLEK
+2553 QL
-2562 EASVYE
+2562 SVFE
-2568 NDNSEEALKKVQQ
+2568 HDNSEESLKKVQQ
-2581 IKVDIESKKQE
+2581 LQSDIK
-2592 LSDAEYDKYIE
+2592 DAEKDLKDTEYDKYIE

-2712 KNIATANNPN
+2712 KNIATANNPS
-2722 GVANGSTSNGSTA
+2722 GVANGSSSTA
-2735 SKPQATPKANA
+2735 HKPQATPKANTS
-2746 NNNSSAT
+2746 NNASAVQT
-2753 QAPKASPNV
+2753 PKASPNV

-2795 DKIANGRAYP
+2795 DKIVNGRAYP

-2821 WVKGNQIGYKNGLK
+2821 WVTGNQIGYKNGLK

-2901 ATTNRGG
+2901 ATTNRAG
-2908 DVTVSIGDIKLD
+2908 DVSVSIGDIKLD

-2956 KSIKDINRF
+2956 KSIKGLNRF

>member
-411 DGNGGVKILEVDNK
+411 DGNGGVKILEADNK

-782 LDVSNQLAEVFPQL
+782 LDVSNQLADVFPQL

-867 KIDKYK
+867 KIEKYQ
-873 KALDNFNESI
+873 KALDNFNESV
-883 SNNKPASNFESELD
+883 SNNKPASNFESELEK
-897 RQTYYA
+897 QTYYA

-1007 LNWGDILQGDDF
+1007 LNWGEVLQEDNF
-1019 SGLSGEELES
+1019 KGLSGEDLQN
-1029 AIETNIL
+1029 AIEENIL
-1036 VPLQSAMANADTG
+1036 KPLQSAMSDADTG
-1049 DQFKQVITDALTIS
+1049 DQFKQIITDALTIS
-1063 DDDISLEE
+1063 DNDISLEE

-1085 VLGDALGKPLTA
+1085 VLGDTLGKPLTA

-1105 LDNYEMLMDGVSA
+1105 LDNYEMLMDGVSKYA
-1118 NASKFVSTTDKEF
+1118 QTLK
-1131 SDAKRNL
+1131 SD
-1138 EGEYQKISDWGLDE
+1138 
-1152 YANKIKEK
+1152 
-1160 TIQTKFGNVDM
+1160 
-1171 DKRTIIYWSNELKK
+1171 
-1185 TYADALA
+1185 
-1192 SWDYDPEIGSIDTVY
+1192 GSIPMTMDV
-1207 GMSDRF
+1207 MK
-1213 GENLNGTGWEVAFT
+1213 E
-1227 PILPDGTF
+1227 
-1235 LSKDTV
+1235 SKDKLL
-1241 YQYINSIIDKAYDN
+1241 Q
-1255 DHQITHSELKD
+1255 
-1266 LDKQGMKI
+1266 
-1274 GDTFVH
+1274 F
-1280 GIYAAFDKNTNYDNN
+1280 
-1295 NNWAD
+1295 
-1300 VVGRLMHFSGQ
+1300 
-1311 DGAIQLA
+1311 A
-1318 ENAMASM
+1318 E
-1325 TTLDKSK
+1325 
-1332 ESLMNFANKNSINT
+1332 ENSINT

-1361 TREEAMQR
+1361 TREEAMKK
-1369 YLNQSAITSYDSS
+1369 YLTQKSVYDTTYE
-1382 FDPSTAYEAMN
+1382 FDPATAFDA
-1393 NALSEQ
+1393 AKSAQSEQ
-1399 SSQGYL
+1399 SQNGYL
-1405 TEETLNGLKTAYG
+1405 STETIESLKTAYG
-1418 DLSKIIT
+1418 DLSKVIQ
-1425 YTSSGIQLN
+1425 YTDSGVVLN
-1434 TEYMANY
+1434 NEHMAEY
-1441 TEQTAKAALI
+1441 TENVGKAALV
-1451 ANQLKEA
+1451 NTQLKEA
-1458 NAVDQYNKEISALKK
+1458 FAVQEYQKEAKAINDIIKTE
-1473 VISTQV
+1473 I
-1479 KDTNVRTKLNKAY
+1479 KDTNVRKKLTSAKNK
-1492 AKGVDALKDE
+1492 GIDALRKE
-1502 IKNLGKD
+1502 ISNLKKD
-1509 NDSLSTHLDNISAIQ
+1509 NDGWSESLSTHLDNISALGE
-1524 DEINGYDALEQS
+1524 EINQYDALEQS
-1536 IMATLSSLN
+1536 IMASLSALSN
-1545 QYKKALETP
+1545 YKRALETP
-1554 DQNDNF
+1554 DNNDNF
-1560 LYAQSQIESMQDAY
+1560 EYVQGQLDSARKAWEN
-1574 DKGWT
+1574 GWT
-1579 QTDQFKEWMNYI
+1579 GTDDFKTFMEYI
-1591 GTFNEQ
+1591 GSANDE
-1597 LEYSDEEIQQ
+1597 LEYSDALWDKYLTRAEKYFTE
-1607 YMARTKRYMTDDI
+1607 DI
-1620 SGLYNYL
+1620 SGLYTFL
-1627 DDASKLSDQIIKNV
+1627 DDASQLSDQITKNSDGTFKIDVQNLEQFCEDVDMSRSAVVDLFLAMTEAEGIDINFDNMSESIV
-1641 DGSYDIQVQNIG
+1641 DGLNAIDQKSVDARTD
-1653 KLAEQMNMSVSQTMD
+1653 LADYKKT
-1668 ILMSMSNADGFNI
+1668 
-1681 TFDNL
+1681 
-1686 SDSIEKNLNEISGV
+1686 
-1700 NAEARQQIEE
+1700 IEE
-1710 SREEIEA
+1710 LDKAGFDTTELWKQYDSVAGEIQPEIEF
-1717 LKKAGYDTSE
+1717 
-1727 LEDLYNSVIQE
+1727 
-1738 HAGDVPEISLYAH
+1738 YAH
-1751 LSSLSLDDLEK
+1751 LADTTDLQSEAEEAAKRISEK
-1762 EAQDA
+1762 DQSVKIDFS
-1767 ADAISKDTS
+1767 AD
-1776 INLDVDLNPKS
+1776 LDVDSLNKQIS
-1787 AKDAQNQIDQLV
+1787 SLQTYRDGLEIGSDSWKDAQTVIAQLL
-1799 AKRDNFDVGS
+1799 K
-1809 EQWNNIQTVLTDLL
+1809 Q
-1823 VKKQELEQP
+1823 KQELEQP
-1832 TIMKLD
+1832 AIMGID
-1838 LTDVQ
+1838 ASQVEEG
-1843 DSYQQTVAILQQY
+1843 SQTVLAVLQSY
-1856 IEAKNALE
+1856 ISAKQQLE
-1864 SAQTLGIDT
+1864 QAETLGIDT
-1873 TDAESKLS
+1873 TDAETHLANV
-1881 SITEKLQSLESDGK
+1881 TTQLQNLQDQGELTK
-1895 LKTIGIDAEINTDEF
+1895 IGIDAEIDTDKFKEQLANLNPDSF
-1910 YKQIEAL
+1910 LKDSDTSIKVDADMSAYDKAL
-1917 NTDKLKKD
+1917 NNAVSKASKQT
-1925 NAKISVDAN
+1925 AKIKVQA
-1934 TTPYEQTKNKLIQD
+1934 KLS
-1948 TNKETA
+1948 E
-1954 SIKIKANTTNFYT
+1954 NFHA
-1967 NLQQQLQTHVFTVN
+1967 NLQSILNSQSFN
-1981 VKGQITGVSGGTV
+1981 VKVNASASGTTT
-1994 TSHGNSRSKAIKN
+1994 TSHGNTKTRKTVMFGKASGTNAYNN
-2007 GVIMGNPRKKTSK
+2007 GV
-2020 SKASAAGTTAYVDG
+2020 
-2034 IRNGQI
+2034 RNGQI

-2060 EAQLIG
+2060 QAQLIG
-2066 QRGAEFKNL
+2066 KRGAEFMNL

-2080 IFNHIDTA
+2080 IFNHIDTE
-2088 KLLSGDD
+2088 KLLNGI
-2095 GVRGKLI
+2095 GGIRGKLI
-2102 GGSFANGTTISN
+2102 GGGFVNGTLLSH
-2114 AYATSTQRATGSAKA
+2114 AYSKSTGSKTTIIGGT
-2129 NTRFHGSSGS
+2129 NNDWTNRHSSSGS
-2139 GSSSNSSGS
+2139 SSGSNSSGS
-2148 NDSSAQDKADEFLET
+2148 NDSNDSSTQDKADEFLET

-2188 FSGWTFRTTALNDEI
+2188 FSGWTLRTTALNDEI

-2249 EDLYNKIQDYQ
+2249 EDLYNRVQDYQ

-2290 IVTQFEDMES
+2290 IVTQFEDMEKV
-2300 EFTSLNDIIDKLV
+2300 FTDTNDILDKLV

-2344 QRDQMVAELNEL
+2344 QRDQMVSELNEL

-2368 WYDLQQQIDEVN
+2368 WYDLKQQIDEVN

-2392 FYNNMRQAD
+2392 FYNNIRQAD

-2421 VQSLLD
+2421 VQSLLE

-2436 LNRGLTNEGIAQ
+2436 LNRGLTNEGLAQ

-2481 ANQDLINRKEE
+2481 ANKDLIDRKEE
-2492 LVKAQRDVILS
+2492 LIKAQRDVILS
-2503 ANDERKSMIDLARDG
+2503 ANDEKKSMIDLARDG
-2518 YDAVLEVLQDLIDKK
+2518 YDAMLEVLQELIDKR
-2533 KEALSSTKDL
+2533 KEYLDNEKSI
-2543 YEYQKDIASK
+2543 YEYQNTISEKTENLASLRK
-2553 TKDLATLEK
+2553 QL
-2562 EASVYE
+2562 SVFE
-2568 NDNSEEALKKVQQ
+2568 NDNSEESLKKVQQ
-2581 IKVDIESKKQE
+2581 LQSDIK
-2592 LSDAEYDKYIE
+2592 DAEKDLKDTEYDKYIE

-2712 KNIATANNPN
+2712 KNIATANNPS
-2722 GVANGSTSNGSTA
+2722 GVTSGSTSHGSTA
-2735 SKPQATPKANA
+2735 SKQQATPKANTS
-2746 NNNSSAT
+2746 NNSSTA
-2753 QAPKASPNV
+2753 QAPKVSPNV

-2795 DKIANGRAYP
+2795 DKIVNGRAYP
-2805 YHIQAIIKGK
+2805 YHIQAIIRGK

-2908 DVTVSIGDIKLD
+2908 DVSVSIGDIKLD

>member
-411 DGNGGVKILEVDNK
+411 DGNGGVKILEADNK

-782 LDVSNQLAEVFPQL
+782 LDVSNQLADVFPQL

-867 KIDKYK
+867 KIEKYQ
-873 KALDNFNESI
+873 KALDNFNESV
-883 SNNKPASNFESELD
+883 SNNKPASNFESELEK
-897 RQTYYA
+897 QTYYA

-1049 DQFKQVITDALTIS
+1049 DQFKQIITDALTIS

-1105 LDNYEMLMDGVSA
+1105 LDNYEMLMDGVSKYA
-1118 NASKFVSTTDKEF
+1118 QTLK
-1131 SDAKRNL
+1131 SD
-1138 EGEYQKISDWGLDE
+1138 
-1152 YANKIKEK
+1152 
-1160 TIQTKFGNVDM
+1160 
-1171 DKRTIIYWSNELKK
+1171 
-1185 TYADALA
+1185 
-1192 SWDYDPEIGSIDTVY
+1192 GSIPMTMDV
-1207 GMSDRF
+1207 MK
-1213 GENLNGTGWEVAFT
+1213 E
-1227 PILPDGTF
+1227 
-1235 LSKDTV
+1235 SKDKLL
-1241 YQYINSIIDKAYDN
+1241 Q
-1255 DHQITHSELKD
+1255 
-1266 LDKQGMKI
+1266 
-1274 GDTFVH
+1274 F
-1280 GIYAAFDKNTNYDNN
+1280 
-1295 NNWAD
+1295 
-1300 VVGRLMHFSGQ
+1300 
-1311 DGAIQLA
+1311 A
-1318 ENAMASM
+1318 E
-1325 TTLDKSK
+1325 
-1332 ESLMNFANKNSINT
+1332 ENSINT

-1361 TREEAMQR
+1361 TREEAMKK
-1369 YLNQSAITSYDSS
+1369 YLTQKSVYDTTYE
-1382 FDPSTAYEAMN
+1382 FDPATAFDA
-1393 NALSEQ
+1393 AKSAQSEQ
-1399 SSQGYL
+1399 SQNGYL
-1405 TEETLNGLKTAYG
+1405 STETIESLKTAYG
-1418 DLSKIIT
+1418 DLSKVIQ
-1425 YTSSGIQLN
+1425 YTDSGVVLN
-1434 TEYMANY
+1434 NEHMAEY
-1441 TEQTAKAALI
+1441 TENVGKAALV
-1451 ANQLKEA
+1451 NTQLKEA
-1458 NAVDQYNKEISALKK
+1458 FAVQEYQKEAKAINDIIKTE
-1473 VISTQV
+1473 I
-1479 KDTNVRTKLNKAY
+1479 KDTNVRKKLTSAKNK
-1492 AKGVDALKDE
+1492 GIDALRKE
-1502 IKNLGKD
+1502 ISNLKKD
-1509 NDSLSTHLDNISAIQ
+1509 NDGWSESLSTHLDNISALGE
-1524 DEINGYDALEQS
+1524 EINQYDALEQS
-1536 IMATLSSLN
+1536 IMASLSALSN
-1545 QYKKALETP
+1545 YKRALETP
-1554 DQNDNF
+1554 DNNDNF
-1560 LYAQSQIESMQDAY
+1560 EYVQGQLDSARKAWEN
-1574 DKGWT
+1574 GWT
-1579 QTDQFKEWMNYI
+1579 GTDDFKTFMEYI
-1591 GTFNEQ
+1591 GSANDE
-1597 LEYSDEEIQQ
+1597 LEYSDALWDKYLTRAEKYFTE
-1607 YMARTKRYMTDDI
+1607 DI
-1620 SGLYNYL
+1620 SGLYTFL
-1627 DDASKLSDQIIKNV
+1627 DDASQLSDQITKNSDGTFKIDVQNLEQFCEDVDMSRSAVVDLFLAMTEAEGIDINFDNMSESIV
-1641 DGSYDIQVQNIG
+1641 DGLNAIDQKSVDARTD
-1653 KLAEQMNMSVSQTMD
+1653 LADYKKT
-1668 ILMSMSNADGFNI
+1668 
-1681 TFDNL
+1681 
-1686 SDSIEKNLNEISGV
+1686 
-1700 NAEARQQIEE
+1700 IEE
-1710 SREEIEA
+1710 LDKAGFDTTELWKQYDSVAGEIQPEIEF
-1717 LKKAGYDTSE
+1717 
-1727 LEDLYNSVIQE
+1727 
-1738 HAGDVPEISLYAH
+1738 YAH
-1751 LSSLSLDDLEK
+1751 LADTTDLQSEAEEAAKRISEK
-1762 EAQDA
+1762 DQSVKIDFS
-1767 ADAISKDTS
+1767 AD
-1776 INLDVDLNPKS
+1776 LDVDSLNKQIS
-1787 AKDAQNQIDQLV
+1787 SLQTYRDGLEIGSDSWKDAQTVIAQLL
-1799 AKRDNFDVGS
+1799 K
-1809 EQWNNIQTVLTDLL
+1809 Q
-1823 VKKQELEQP
+1823 KQELEQP
-1832 TIMKLD
+1832 AIMGID
-1838 LTDVQ
+1838 ASQVEEG
-1843 DSYQQTVAILQQY
+1843 SQTVLAVLQSY
-1856 IEAKNALE
+1856 ISAKQQLE
-1864 SAQTLGIDT
+1864 QAETLGIDT
-1873 TDAESKLS
+1873 TDAETHLANV
-1881 SITEKLQSLESDGK
+1881 TTQLQNLQDQGELTK
-1895 LKTIGIDAEINTDEF
+1895 IGIDAEIDTDKFKEQLANLNPDSF
-1910 YKQIEAL
+1910 LKDSDTSIKVDADMSAYDKAL
-1917 NTDKLKKD
+1917 NNAVSKASKQT
-1925 NAKISVDAN
+1925 AKIKVQA
-1934 TTPYEQTKNKLIQD
+1934 KLS
-1948 TNKETA
+1948 E
-1954 SIKIKANTTNFYT
+1954 NFHA
-1967 NLQQQLQTHVFTVN
+1967 NLQSILNSQSFN
-1981 VKGQITGVSGGTV
+1981 VKVNASASGTTT
-1994 TSHGNSRSKAIKN
+1994 TSHGNTKTRKTVMFGKASGTNAYNN
-2007 GVIMGNPRKKTSK
+2007 GV
-2020 SKASAAGTTAYVDG
+2020 
-2034 IRNGQI
+2034 RNGQI

-2060 EAQLIG
+2060 QAQLIG
-2066 QRGAEFKNL
+2066 KRGAEFMNL

-2080 IFNHIDTA
+2080 IFNHIDTE
-2088 KLLSGDD
+2088 KLLNGI
-2095 GVRGKLI
+2095 GGIRGKLI
-2102 GGSFANGTTISN
+2102 GGGFVNGTLLSH
-2114 AYATSTQRATGSAKA
+2114 AYSKSTGSKTTIIGGT
-2129 NTRFHGSSGS
+2129 NNDWTNRHSSSGS
-2139 GSSSNSSGS
+2139 SSGSNSSGS

-2163 IDWIEVKIN
+2163 IDWIEIKIN

-2188 FSGWTFRTTALNDEI
+2188 FSGWTLRTTALNDEI

-2249 EDLYNKIQDYQ
+2249 EDLYNRVQDYQ

-2290 IVTQFEDMES
+2290 IVTQFEDMEKV
-2300 EFTSLNDIIDKLV
+2300 FTDTNDILDKLV

-2344 QRDQMVAELNEL
+2344 QRDQMVSELNEL

-2368 WYDLQQQIDEVN
+2368 WYDLKQQIDEVN

-2392 FYNNMRQAD
+2392 FYNNIRQAD

-2421 VQSLLD
+2421 VQSLLE

-2436 LNRGLTNEGIAQ
+2436 LNRGLTNEGLAQ

-2481 ANQDLINRKEE
+2481 ANKDLIDRKEE
-2492 LVKAQRDVILS
+2492 LIKAQRDVILS
-2503 ANDERKSMIDLARDG
+2503 ANDEKKSMIDLARDG

-2647 TITTVT
+2647 TITSVT

>member
-23 ESDAKNLGD
+23 ESDAKNLED

-46 SAQLKQDVASLKTT
+46 SAQLKQDVASLKAT
-60 VDINGKV
+60 VDINGKI

-271 LANVGDMSTSD
+271 LANVGDMSASD

-304 NKAGA
+304 DKAGA

-411 DGNGGVKILEVDNK
+411 DGNGGVKILEADNK

-550 LLTIGIIKVL
+550 LLTIGIIKVI

-574 SNFGTALS
+574 SNFGTALN
-582 AVKSMSTL
+582 AVKSMSML

-726 KNAQD
+726 KNAED

-743 KQNADTVDQAG
+743 KQNADTVDEAG

-867 KIDKYK
+867 KIEKYK
-873 KALDNFNESI
+873 KALDNFNESV
-883 SNNKPASNFESELD
+883 SNNKPASNFESELE

-945 QYYAGIISTANTEMR
+945 QYYAGIISTANTEMQ
-960 SAESQLSTSNAEFAS
+960 SAKATLSTSNAEFAS

-1019 SGLSGEELES
+1019 SGLSGEELEG

-1049 DQFKQVITDALTIS
+1049 DQFKQIITDALTVS

-1105 LDNYEMLMDGVSA
+1105 LDNYEMLMDGV
-1118 NASKFVSTTDKEF
+1118 DKYAQTLK
-1131 SDAKRNL
+1131 SD
-1138 EGEYQKISDWGLDE
+1138 
-1152 YANKIKEK
+1152 
-1160 TIQTKFGNVDM
+1160 
-1171 DKRTIIYWSNELKK
+1171 
-1185 TYADALA
+1185 
-1192 SWDYDPEIGSIDTVY
+1192 GSIPMTMDA
-1207 GMSDRF
+1207 MKESKDKLLQF
-1213 GENLNGTGWEVAFT
+1213 AKENL
-1227 PILPDGTF
+1227 
-1235 LSKDTV
+1235 
-1241 YQYINSIIDKAYDN
+1241 
-1255 DHQITHSELKD
+1255 
-1266 LDKQGMKI
+1266 
-1274 GDTFVH
+1274 
-1280 GIYAAFDKNTNYDNN
+1280 
-1295 NNWAD
+1295 
-1300 VVGRLMHFSGQ
+1300 
-1311 DGAIQLA
+1311 
-1318 ENAMASM
+1318 
-1325 TTLDKSK
+1325 
-1332 ESLMNFANKNSINT
+1332 INT

-1361 TREEAMQR
+1361 TREEAMKK
-1369 YLNQSAITSYDSS
+1369 YLTRKGVYDTTYEFNPATAFDVAKSAQ
-1382 FDPSTAYEAMN
+1382 
-1393 NALSEQ
+1393 SEQ
-1399 SSQGYL
+1399 SQNGYL
-1405 TEETLNGLKTAYG
+1405 STETIEALKTAYG
-1418 DLSKIIT
+1418 DLSKVIQ
-1425 YTSSGIQLN
+1425 YTDSGVVLN
-1434 TEYMANY
+1434 NEHMAEY
-1441 TEQTAKAALI
+1441 TENAGKAALV
-1451 ANQLKEA
+1451 NTQLKEA
-1458 NAVDQYNKEISALKK
+1458 FAVQEYQKEAKAINDIIKTE
-1473 VISTQV
+1473 I
-1479 KDTNVRTKLNKAY
+1479 KDTNVRKKLTSAKNK
-1492 AKGVDALKDE
+1492 GIDALRKE
-1502 IKNLGKD
+1502 ISNLKKD
-1509 NDSLSTHLDNISAIQ
+1509 NDGWSESLSTHLDNISVLG
-1524 DEINGYDALEQS
+1524 DEINQYDALEQS
-1536 IMATLSSLN
+1536 IMASLSALSN
-1545 QYKKALETP
+1545 YKRALETP
-1554 DQNDNF
+1554 DNNDNF
-1560 LYAQSQIESMQDAY
+1560 EYVQGQLDSARKAWEN
-1574 DKGWT
+1574 GWT
-1579 QTDQFKEWMNYI
+1579 GTDDFKTFMEYI
-1591 GTFNEQ
+1591 GSANDE
-1597 LEYSDEEIQQ
+1597 LEYSDALWDKYLTRAEKYFTE
-1607 YMARTKRYMTDDI
+1607 DI
-1620 SGLYNYL
+1620 SGLYTFL
-1627 DDASKLSDQIIKNV
+1627 DDASQLSDQITKNSDGTFKIDVQNLEQFCEDVDMSRSAVVDLFLAMTEAEGIDINFDNMSESIV
-1641 DGSYDIQVQNIG
+1641 DGLNAIDQKSVDARTD
-1653 KLAEQMNMSVSQTMD
+1653 LADYKKT
-1668 ILMSMSNADGFNI
+1668 
-1681 TFDNL
+1681 
-1686 SDSIEKNLNEISGV
+1686 
-1700 NAEARQQIEE
+1700 IEE
-1710 SREEIEA
+1710 LDKVGFDTTELWKQYDSVAGEIQPEIEF
-1717 LKKAGYDTSE
+1717 
-1727 LEDLYNSVIQE
+1727 
-1738 HAGDVPEISLYAH
+1738 YAH
-1751 LSSLSLDDLEK
+1751 LADTTDLHS
-1762 EAQDA
+1762 EAEEA
-1767 ADAISKDTS
+1767 AKRISADNKDIKIDFS
-1776 INLDVDLNPKS
+1776 ADLDVDSLNKQIS
-1787 AKDAQNQIDQLV
+1787 SLQTYRDGLEIGSDSWKDAQTVIAQLL
-1799 AKRDNFDVGS
+1799 K
-1809 EQWNNIQTVLTDLL
+1809 Q
-1823 VKKQELEQP
+1823 KQELEQP
-1832 TIMKLD
+1832 AIMGI
-1838 LTDVQ
+1838 DVSQ
-1843 DSYQQTVAILQQY
+1843 VEEGSQTVLAVLQSY
-1856 IEAKNALE
+1856 ISAKQQLE
-1864 SAQTLGIDT
+1864 QAETLGIDT
-1873 TDAESKLS
+1873 TDAETHLANV
-1881 SITEKLQSLESDGK
+1881 TTQLQNLQDQGELTK
-1895 LKTIGIDAEINTDEF
+1895 IGIDAEIDTDKFKEQLANLNPDSF
-1910 YKQIEAL
+1910 LKDSDTSIKVDADMSAYDKAL
-1917 NTDKLKKD
+1917 NNAVSKASKQT
-1925 NAKISVDAN
+1925 AKIKIQA
-1934 TTPYEQTKNKLIQD
+1934 KLS
-1948 TNKETA
+1948 E
-1954 SIKIKANTTNFYT
+1954 NFHA
-1967 NLQQQLQTHVFTVN
+1967 NLQSILNSQSFN
-1981 VKGQITGVSGGTV
+1981 VKVNASASGTTT
-1994 TSHGNSRSKAIKN
+1994 TSHGNTKTRKTVMFGKASGTNAYNN
-2007 GVIMGNPRKKTSK
+2007 GV
-2020 SKASAAGTTAYVDG
+2020 
-2034 IRNGQI
+2034 RNGQI

-2060 EAQLIG
+2060 QAQLIG
-2066 QRGAEFKNL
+2066 KRGAEFMNL

-2080 IFNHIDTA
+2080 IFNHIDTE
-2088 KLLSGDD
+2088 KLLNGI
-2095 GVRGKLI
+2095 GGIRGKLI
-2102 GGSFANGTTISN
+2102 GGGFVNGTLLSH
-2114 AYATSTQRATGSAKA
+2114 AYSKSTGSKTTIIGGT
-2129 NTRFHGSSGS
+2129 NNDWTNRHNSSGS
-2139 GSSSNSSGS
+2139 ASSSKSSGS

-2163 IDWIEVKIN
+2163 INWIEVKIN

-2188 FSGWTFRTTALNDEI
+2188 FSGWTLRTTALNDEI

-2249 EDLYNKIQDYQ
+2249 EDLYNRVQDYQ
-2260 NWYEKA
+2260 TWYNKA

-2290 IVTQFEDMES
+2290 IVTQFEDMEKV
-2300 EFTSLNDIIDKLV
+2300 FTDTNDILDKLV

-2344 QRDQMVAELNEL
+2344 QRDQMVSELNEL

-2368 WYDLQQQIDEVN
+2368 WYDLKQQIDEVN

-2421 VQSLLD
+2421 VQSLLE

-2436 LNRGLTNEGIAQ
+2436 LNRGLTNEGLAQ

-2481 ANQDLINRKEE
+2481 ANKDLIDRKEE
-2492 LVKAQRDVILS
+2492 LIKAQRDVILS
-2503 ANDERKSMIDLARDG
+2503 ANDEKKSMIDLARNG
-2518 YDAVLEVLQDLIDKK
+2518 YDAMLEVLQELIDKR
-2533 KEALSSTKDL
+2533 KEYLDNEKSI
-2543 YEYQKDIASK
+2543 YEYQNTISEKTENLASLRK
-2553 TKDLATLEK
+2553 QL
-2562 EASVYE
+2562 SVFE
-2568 NDNSEEALKKVQQ
+2568 NDNSEESLKKVQQ
-2581 IKVDIESKKQE
+2581 LQSDIK
-2592 LSDAEYDKYIE
+2592 DAEKDLKDTEYDKYIE

-2684 YATTVQSAINSIQV
+2684 YATTVQAAINSIQV

-2722 GVANGSTSNGSTA
+2722 GVANGSSSTA
-2735 SKPQATPKANA
+2735 SKPHATPKAHTS
-2746 NNNSSAT
+2746 NNSSA

-2795 DKIANGRAYP
+2795 DKIVNGRAYP
-2805 YHIQAIIKGK
+2805 YHIQAIIRGK

-2844 TQEEGAEIIR
+2844 TQEEGTEIIR

>member
-1 MSDNNFIVNLTAKLH
+1 
-16 SKSKQQI
+16 
-23 ESDAKNLGD
+23 
-32 IKVPLVGTLDQAKT
+32 
-46 SAQLKQDVASLKTT
+46 
-60 VDINGKV
+60 
-67 NTKNIT
+67 
-73 STVQQSAKQAQKTA
+73 
-87 DANTIQFRT
+87 
-96 SLKKDKLINDI
+96 
-107 RVFGQQNS
+107 
-115 KLFKDA
+115 
-121 EMSSKFSS
+121 
-129 LLDNAKL
+129 
-136 ATSNKEI
+136 
-143 KNLRMQLSAM
+143 MQLS
-153 RSEAKATNL
+153 
-162 SGLTLGD
+162 
-169 SVKKTFRRATELFT
+169 F
-183 GTAGVMMLSRQLK
+183 
-196 NAWNEALDLDK
+196 
-207 AFTDLI
+207 
-213 KVNDELSR
+213 
-221 GDYDKYLERC
+221 LE
-231 NEKAQ
+231 
-236 DLAATQKSLME
+236 
-247 GATEFS
+247 
-253 KSGYNL
+253 
-259 SESNALAEKSTI
+259 
-271 LANVGDMSTSD
+271 LANN
-282 SAKAIISGV
+282 SGIADESFKKFLQTTAESGTV
-291 QAYKDVD
+291 
-298 GFTDAV
+298 
-304 NKAGA
+304 
-309 LIDKYNE
+309 YN
-316 IGNTASITS
+316 TS
-325 AEIAQGVQTVGSVF
+325 AEALKGYESFLQSSGRSAAIAATK
-339 ADANTSVDEFI
+339 TK
-350 ALLSAGNR
+350 
-358 QFQNADTLALSLRT
+358 ALS
-372 AALRIRGCKSEL
+372 
-384 ESLGESTENVY
+384 
-395 TSSSKLADKI
+395 
-405 ESLTNI
+405 
-411 DGNGGVKILEVDNK
+411 
-425 TFRSIYDIFVD
+425 
-436 LSKVYQQ
+436 
-443 MSDVDQSALLDLI
+443 
-456 AGKNRASGIS
+456 
-466 ATLNNMSEAQD
+466 
-477 IYERSLHST
+477 
-486 GSAQREYDKY
+486 
-496 LESSEASLNRFKASM
+496 
-511 TETYQ
+511 
-516 SVINGQT
+516 
-523 VTGLLNCGNAA
+523 
-534 LQFAN
+534 FA
-539 SIGLVESSLKG
+539 
-550 LLTIGIIKVL
+550 
-560 TTVTTAFRASAIQA
+560 
-574 SNFGTALS
+574 
-582 AVKSMSTL
+582 M
-590 QSGTTEYTNALNT
+590 
-603 LKAVSASL
+603 KAVSSVGWMMLITGVTKLVGAGF
-611 TETQLKHILSNDA
+611 KA
-624 LNESERVRILRSTGL
+624 LDKYVLNRDKYEAEALEKMSE
-639 SKTQAKAKLAE
+639 K
-650 MELTQATQK
+650 
-659 QAVANQKASL
+659 
-669 STFSLSSAVKG
+669 
-680 LGQNIKMA
+680 
-688 VMNNP
+688 
-693 VAVAVMTVSAIAG
+693 
-706 VVKAIKKHK
+706 
-715 QAQEEAFESAK
+715 
-726 KNAQD
+726 AQD

-743 KQNADTVDQAG
+743 KQNADTVDEAG

-854 AKGQNDT
+854 AKTNNST
-861 IDTQTE
+861 IDAKTKDIE
-867 KIDKYK
+867 KYRKSLSQFNSMVEKND
-873 KALDNFNESI
+873 ANFQ
-883 SNNKPASNFESELD
+883 SELD

-945 QYYAGIISTANTEMR
+945 QYYAGIISTANTEIR
-960 SAESQLSTSNAEFAS
+960 SAESQLSTSNTEFAS
-975 YVNMWMQNSSGS
+975 YVNMWMQNFSGS

-1049 DQFKQVITDALTIS
+1049 DQFKQIITDALTIS

-1105 LDNYEMLMDGVSA
+1105 LDNYEMLMDGVDKYA
-1118 NASKFVSTTDKEF
+1118 RTLNAEEGTLSEADFVEARYKLLQFAKE
-1131 SDAKRNL
+1131 
-1138 EGEYQKISDWGLDE
+1138 
-1152 YANKIKEK
+1152 
-1160 TIQTKFGNVDM
+1160 
-1171 DKRTIIYWSNELKK
+1171 
-1185 TYADALA
+1185 
-1192 SWDYDPEIGSIDTVY
+1192 
-1207 GMSDRF
+1207 
-1213 GENLNGTGWEVAFT
+1213 
-1227 PILPDGTF
+1227 
-1235 LSKDTV
+1235 
-1241 YQYINSIIDKAYDN
+1241 
-1255 DHQITHSELKD
+1255 
-1266 LDKQGMKI
+1266 
-1274 GDTFVH
+1274 
-1280 GIYAAFDKNTNYDNN
+1280 
-1295 NNWAD
+1295 
-1300 VVGRLMHFSGQ
+1300 
-1311 DGAIQLA
+1311 
-1318 ENAMASM
+1318 
-1325 TTLDKSK
+1325 
-1332 ESLMNFANKNSINT
+1332 NSINT

-1361 TREEAMQR
+1361 TREEAMKK
-1369 YLNQSAITSYDSS
+1369 YLTRKGVYDTTYEFNPATAFDVAKSAQ
-1382 FDPSTAYEAMN
+1382 
-1393 NALSEQ
+1393 SEQ
-1399 SSQGYL
+1399 SQNGYL
-1405 TEETLNGLKTAYG
+1405 STETIEALKTAYG
-1418 DLSKIIT
+1418 NLSKVIQ
-1425 YTSSGIQLN
+1425 YTDSGVVLN
-1434 TEYMANY
+1434 NEHMAEY
-1441 TEQTAKAALI
+1441 TENAGKAALV
-1451 ANQLKEA
+1451 NTQLKEA
-1458 NAVDQYNKEISALKK
+1458 FAVQEYQKEAKAINDIIKTE
-1473 VISTQV
+1473 I
-1479 KDTNVRTKLNKAY
+1479 KDTNVRKKLTSAKNK
-1492 AKGVDALKDE
+1492 GIDALRKE
-1502 IKNLGKD
+1502 ISNLKKD
-1509 NDSLSTHLDNISAIQ
+1509 NDGWSESLSTHLDNISVLG
-1524 DEINGYDALEQS
+1524 DEINQYDALEQS
-1536 IMATLSSLN
+1536 IMASLSALSN
-1545 QYKKALETP
+1545 YKRALETP
-1554 DQNDNF
+1554 DNNDNF
-1560 LYAQSQIESMQDAY
+1560 EYVQGQLDSARKAWEN
-1574 DKGWT
+1574 GWT
-1579 QTDQFKEWMNYI
+1579 GTDDFKTFMEYI
-1591 GTFNEQ
+1591 GSANDE
-1597 LEYSDEEIQQ
+1597 LEYSDALWDKYLTRAEKYFTE
-1607 YMARTKRYMTDDI
+1607 DI
-1620 SGLYNYL
+1620 SGLYTFL
-1627 DDASKLSDQIIKNV
+1627 DDASQLSDQITKNSDGTFKIDVQNLEQFCEDVDMSRSAVVDLFLAMTEAEGIDINFDNMSESIV
-1641 DGSYDIQVQNIG
+1641 DGLNAIDQKSVDARTD
-1653 KLAEQMNMSVSQTMD
+1653 LADYKKT
-1668 ILMSMSNADGFNI
+1668 
-1681 TFDNL
+1681 
-1686 SDSIEKNLNEISGV
+1686 
-1700 NAEARQQIEE
+1700 IEE
-1710 SREEIEA
+1710 LDKAGFDTTELWKQYDSVAGEIQPEIEF
-1717 LKKAGYDTSE
+1717 
-1727 LEDLYNSVIQE
+1727 
-1738 HAGDVPEISLYAH
+1738 YAH
-1751 LSSLSLDDLEK
+1751 LADTTDLQSEAEEAAKRISEK
-1762 EAQDA
+1762 DQSVKIDFS
-1767 ADAISKDTS
+1767 AD
-1776 INLDVDLNPKS
+1776 LDVDSLNKQIS
-1787 AKDAQNQIDQLV
+1787 SLQTYRDGLEIGSDSWKDAQTVIAQLL
-1799 AKRDNFDVGS
+1799 K
-1809 EQWNNIQTVLTDLL
+1809 Q
-1823 VKKQELEQP
+1823 KQELEQP
-1832 TIMKLD
+1832 AIMGID
-1838 LTDVQ
+1838 ASQVEEG
-1843 DSYQQTVAILQQY
+1843 SQTVLAVLQSY
-1856 IEAKNALE
+1856 ISAKQQLE
-1864 SAQTLGIDT
+1864 QAETLGIDT
-1873 TDAESKLS
+1873 TDAETHLANV
-1881 SITEKLQSLESDGK
+1881 TTQLQNLQDQGELTK
-1895 LKTIGIDAEINTDEF
+1895 IGIDAEIDTDKFKEQLANLNPDSF
-1910 YKQIEAL
+1910 LKDSDTSIKVDADMSAYDKAL
-1917 NTDKLKKD
+1917 NNAVSKASKQT
-1925 NAKISVDAN
+1925 AKIKVQA
-1934 TTPYEQTKNKLIQD
+1934 KLS
-1948 TNKETA
+1948 E
-1954 SIKIKANTTNFYT
+1954 NFHA
-1967 NLQQQLQTHVFTVN
+1967 NLQSILNSQSFN
-1981 VKGQITGVSGGTV
+1981 VKVNASASGTTT
-1994 TSHGNSRSKAIKN
+1994 TSHGNTKTRKTVMFGKASGTNAYNN
-2007 GVIMGNPRKKTSK
+2007 GV
-2020 SKASAAGTTAYVDG
+2020 
-2034 IRNGQI
+2034 RNGQI

-2060 EAQLIG
+2060 QAQLIG
-2066 QRGAEFKNL
+2066 KRGAEFMNL

-2080 IFNHIDTA
+2080 IFNHIDTE
-2088 KLLSGDD
+2088 KLLNGI
-2095 GVRGKLI
+2095 GGIRGKLI
-2102 GGSFANGTTISN
+2102 GGGFVNGTLLSH
-2114 AYATSTQRATGSAKA
+2114 AYSKSTGSKTTIIGGT
-2129 NTRFHGSSGS
+2129 NNDWTNRHSSSGS
-2139 GSSSNSSGS
+2139 SSGSNSSGS

-2163 IDWIEVKIN
+2163 IDWIEIKIN

-2188 FSGWTFRTTALNDEI
+2188 FSGWTLRTTALNDEI

-2249 EDLYNKIQDYQ
+2249 EDLYNRVQDYQ

-2290 IVTQFEDMES
+2290 IVTQFEDMEKV
-2300 EFTSLNDIIDKLV
+2300 FTDTNDILDKLV

-2344 QRDQMVAELNEL
+2344 QRDQMVSELNEL

-2368 WYDLQQQIDEVN
+2368 WYDLKQQIDEVN

-2392 FYNNMRQAD
+2392 FYNNIRQAD

-2421 VQSLLD
+2421 VQSLLE

-2436 LNRGLTNEGIAQ
+2436 LNRGLTNEGLAQ

-2481 ANQDLINRKEE
+2481 ANKDLIDRKEE
-2492 LVKAQRDVILS
+2492 LIKAQRDVILS
-2503 ANDERKSMIDLARDG
+2503 ANDEKKSMIDLARDG

>member
-411 DGNGGVKILEVDNK
+411 DGNGGVKILEADNK

-782 LDVSNQLAEVFPQL
+782 LDVSNQLADVFPQL

-867 KIDKYK
+867 KIEKYQ
-873 KALDNFNESI
+873 KALDNFNESV
-883 SNNKPASNFESELD
+883 SNNKPASNFESELEK
-897 RQTYYA
+897 QTYYA

-1049 DQFKQVITDALTIS
+1049 DQFKQIITDALTIS

-1105 LDNYEMLMDGVSA
+1105 LDNYEMLMDGVSKYA
-1118 NASKFVSTTDKEF
+1118 QTLK
-1131 SDAKRNL
+1131 SD
-1138 EGEYQKISDWGLDE
+1138 
-1152 YANKIKEK
+1152 
-1160 TIQTKFGNVDM
+1160 
-1171 DKRTIIYWSNELKK
+1171 
-1185 TYADALA
+1185 
-1192 SWDYDPEIGSIDTVY
+1192 GSIPMTMDV
-1207 GMSDRF
+1207 MK
-1213 GENLNGTGWEVAFT
+1213 E
-1227 PILPDGTF
+1227 
-1235 LSKDTV
+1235 SKDKLL
-1241 YQYINSIIDKAYDN
+1241 Q
-1255 DHQITHSELKD
+1255 
-1266 LDKQGMKI
+1266 
-1274 GDTFVH
+1274 F
-1280 GIYAAFDKNTNYDNN
+1280 
-1295 NNWAD
+1295 
-1300 VVGRLMHFSGQ
+1300 
-1311 DGAIQLA
+1311 A
-1318 ENAMASM
+1318 E
-1325 TTLDKSK
+1325 
-1332 ESLMNFANKNSINT
+1332 ENSINT

-1361 TREEAMQR
+1361 TREEAMKK
-1369 YLNQSAITSYDSS
+1369 YLTQKSVYDTTYE
-1382 FDPSTAYEAMN
+1382 FDPATAFDA
-1393 NALSEQ
+1393 AKSAQSEQ
-1399 SSQGYL
+1399 SQNGYL
-1405 TEETLNGLKTAYG
+1405 STETIESLKTAYG
-1418 DLSKIIT
+1418 DLSKVIQ
-1425 YTSSGIQLN
+1425 YTDSGVVLN
-1434 TEYMANY
+1434 NEHMAEY
-1441 TEQTAKAALI
+1441 TENVGKAALV
-1451 ANQLKEA
+1451 NTQLKEA
-1458 NAVDQYNKEISALKK
+1458 FAVQEYQKEAKAINDIIKTE
-1473 VISTQV
+1473 I
-1479 KDTNVRTKLNKAY
+1479 KDTNVRKKLTSAKNK
-1492 AKGVDALKDE
+1492 GIDALRKE
-1502 IKNLGKD
+1502 ISNLKKD
-1509 NDSLSTHLDNISAIQ
+1509 NDGWSESLSTHLDNISALGE
-1524 DEINGYDALEQS
+1524 EINQYDALEQS
-1536 IMATLSSLN
+1536 IMASLSALSN
-1545 QYKKALETP
+1545 YKRALETP
-1554 DQNDNF
+1554 DNNDNF
-1560 LYAQSQIESMQDAY
+1560 EYVQGQLDSARKAWEN
-1574 DKGWT
+1574 GWT
-1579 QTDQFKEWMNYI
+1579 GTDDFKTFMEYI
-1591 GTFNEQ
+1591 GSANDE
-1597 LEYSDEEIQQ
+1597 LEYSDALWDKYLTRAEKYFTE
-1607 YMARTKRYMTDDI
+1607 DI
-1620 SGLYNYL
+1620 SGLYTFL
-1627 DDASKLSDQIIKNV
+1627 DDASQLSDQITKNSDGTFKIDVQNLEQFCEDVDMSRSAVVDLFLAMTEAEGIDINFDNMSESIV
-1641 DGSYDIQVQNIG
+1641 DGLNAIDQKSVDARTD
-1653 KLAEQMNMSVSQTMD
+1653 LADYKKT
-1668 ILMSMSNADGFNI
+1668 
-1681 TFDNL
+1681 
-1686 SDSIEKNLNEISGV
+1686 
-1700 NAEARQQIEE
+1700 IEE
-1710 SREEIEA
+1710 LDKAGFDTTELWKQYDSVAGEIQPEIEF
-1717 LKKAGYDTSE
+1717 
-1727 LEDLYNSVIQE
+1727 
-1738 HAGDVPEISLYAH
+1738 YAH
-1751 LSSLSLDDLEK
+1751 LADTTDLQSEAEEAAKRISEK
-1762 EAQDA
+1762 DQSVKIDFS
-1767 ADAISKDTS
+1767 AD
-1776 INLDVDLNPKS
+1776 LDVDSLNKQIS
-1787 AKDAQNQIDQLV
+1787 SLQTYRDGLEIGSDSWKDAQTVIAQLL
-1799 AKRDNFDVGS
+1799 K
-1809 EQWNNIQTVLTDLL
+1809 Q
-1823 VKKQELEQP
+1823 KQELEQP
-1832 TIMKLD
+1832 AIMGID
-1838 LTDVQ
+1838 ASQVEEG
-1843 DSYQQTVAILQQY
+1843 SQTVLAVLQSY
-1856 IEAKNALE
+1856 ISAKQQLE
-1864 SAQTLGIDT
+1864 QAETLGIDT
-1873 TDAESKLS
+1873 TDAETHLANV
-1881 SITEKLQSLESDGK
+1881 TTQLQNLQDQGELTK
-1895 LKTIGIDAEINTDEF
+1895 IGIDAEIDTDKFKEQLANLNPDSF
-1910 YKQIEAL
+1910 LKDSDTSIKVDADMSAYDKAL
-1917 NTDKLKKD
+1917 NNAVSKASKQT
-1925 NAKISVDAN
+1925 AKIKVQA
-1934 TTPYEQTKNKLIQD
+1934 KLS
-1948 TNKETA
+1948 E
-1954 SIKIKANTTNFYT
+1954 NFHA
-1967 NLQQQLQTHVFTVN
+1967 NLQSILNSQSFN
-1981 VKGQITGVSGGTV
+1981 VKVNASASGTTT
-1994 TSHGNSRSKAIKN
+1994 TSHGNTKTRKTVMFGKASGTNAYNN
-2007 GVIMGNPRKKTSK
+2007 GV
-2020 SKASAAGTTAYVDG
+2020 
-2034 IRNGQI
+2034 RNGQI

-2060 EAQLIG
+2060 QAQLIG
-2066 QRGAEFKNL
+2066 KRGAEFMNL

-2080 IFNHIDTA
+2080 IFNHIDTE
-2088 KLLSGDD
+2088 KLLNGI
-2095 GVRGKLI
+2095 GGIRGKLI
-2102 GGSFANGTTISN
+2102 GGGFVNGTLLSH
-2114 AYATSTQRATGSAKA
+2114 AYSKSTGSKTTIIGGT
-2129 NTRFHGSSGS
+2129 NNDWTNRHSSSGS
-2139 GSSSNSSGS
+2139 SSGSNSSGS

-2163 IDWIEVKIN
+2163 IDWIEIKIN

-2188 FSGWTFRTTALNDEI
+2188 FSGWTLRTTALNDEI

-2249 EDLYNKIQDYQ
+2249 EDLYNRVQDYQ

-2290 IVTQFEDMES
+2290 IVTQFEDMEKV
-2300 EFTSLNDIIDKLV
+2300 FTDTNDILDKLV

-2344 QRDQMVAELNEL
+2344 QRDQMVSELNNML
-2356 VNTGKVTEYSEA
+2356 NSSSVSQDSEA
-2368 WYDLQQQIDEVN
+2368 LNDLKQQIDEVN

-2392 FYNNMRQAD
+2392 FYNNIRQAD

-2421 VQSLLD
+2421 VQSLLE

-2436 LNRGLTNEGIAQ
+2436 LNRGLTNEGLAQ

-2466 ASEIKKIEADIAKDP
+2466 ANEIKKIEADIAKDP
-2481 ANQDLINRKEE
+2481 ANKDLIDRKEE
-2492 LVKAQRDVILS
+2492 LIKAQRDVILS
-2503 ANDERKSMIDLARDG
+2503 ANDEKKSMIDLARDG
-2518 YDAVLEVLQDLIDKK
+2518 YDAMLEVLQELIDKR
-2533 KEALSSTKDL
+2533 KEYLDNEKSI
-2543 YEYQKDIASK
+2543 YEYQNTISEKTENLASLK
-2553 TKDLATLEK
+2553 KQL
-2562 EASVYE
+2562 SVFE
-2568 NDNSEEALKKVQQ
+2568 NDNSEESLKKVQQ
-2581 IKVDIESKKQE
+2581 LQSDIK
-2592 LSDAEYDKYIE
+2592 DAEKDLKDTEYDKYIE

-2722 GVANGSTSNGSTA
+2722 GVANGSSSTA
-2735 SKPQATPKANA
+2735 SKPHATPKANT
-2746 NNNSSAT
+2746 NNHSSTA

-2795 DKIANGRAYP
+2795 DKIVNGRAYP
-2805 YHIQAIIKGK
+2805 YHIQAIIRGK

>member
-1 MSDNNFIVNLTAKLH
+1 
-16 SKSKQQI
+16 
-23 ESDAKNLGD
+23 
-32 IKVPLVGTLDQAKT
+32 
-46 SAQLKQDVASLKTT
+46 
-60 VDINGKV
+60 
-67 NTKNIT
+67 
-73 STVQQSAKQAQKTA
+73 
-87 DANTIQFRT
+87 
-96 SLKKDKLINDI
+96 
-107 RVFGQQNS
+107 
-115 KLFKDA
+115 
-121 EMSSKFSS
+121 
-129 LLDNAKL
+129 
-136 ATSNKEI
+136 
-143 KNLRMQLSAM
+143 MQLSFLELAD
-153 RSEAKATNL
+153 N
-162 SGLTLGD
+162 SGIAD
-169 SVKKTFRRATELFT
+169 ESFKKFLQTTAES
-183 GTAGVMMLSRQLK
+183 GTVYNTSA
-196 NAWNEALDLDK
+196 EALKGYESFLQSSGRS
-207 AFTDLI
+207 AT
-213 KVNDELSR
+213 
-221 GDYDKYLERC
+221 
-231 NEKAQ
+231 
-236 DLAATQKSLME
+236 LAATKTKE
-247 GATEFS
+247 
-253 KSGYNL
+253 
-259 SESNALAEKSTI
+259 
-271 LANVGDMSTSD
+271 
-282 SAKAIISGV
+282 
-291 QAYKDVD
+291 
-298 GFTDAV
+298 
-304 NKAGA
+304 
-309 LIDKYNE
+309 
-316 IGNTASITS
+316 
-325 AEIAQGVQTVGSVF
+325 
-339 ADANTSVDEFI
+339 
-350 ALLSAGNR
+350 
-358 QFQNADTLALSLRT
+358 LSL
-372 AALRIRGCKSEL
+372 A
-384 ESLGESTENVY
+384 
-395 TSSSKLADKI
+395 
-405 ESLTNI
+405 
-411 DGNGGVKILEVDNK
+411 
-425 TFRSIYDIFVD
+425 
-436 LSKVYQQ
+436 
-443 MSDVDQSALLDLI
+443 M
-456 AGKNRASGIS
+456 
-466 ATLNNMSEAQD
+466 
-477 IYERSLHST
+477 
-486 GSAQREYDKY
+486 
-496 LESSEASLNRFKASM
+496 
-511 TETYQ
+511 
-516 SVINGQT
+516 
-523 VTGLLNCGNAA
+523 
-534 LQFAN
+534 
-539 SIGLVESSLKG
+539 
-550 LLTIGIIKVL
+550 
-560 TTVTTAFRASAIQA
+560 
-574 SNFGTALS
+574 
-582 AVKSMSTL
+582 
-590 QSGTTEYTNALNT
+590 
-603 LKAVSASL
+603 KAVSSVGWMML
-611 TETQLKHILSNDA
+611 ITGVTKLVGVGFKA
-624 LNESERVRILRSTGL
+624 LDKYVINRDKYEAEALEKMSE
-639 SKTQAKAKLAE
+639 K
-650 MELTQATQK
+650 
-659 QAVANQKASL
+659 
-669 STFSLSSAVKG
+669 
-680 LGQNIKMA
+680 
-688 VMNNP
+688 
-693 VAVAVMTVSAIAG
+693 
-706 VVKAIKKHK
+706 
-715 QAQEEAFESAK
+715 
-726 KNAQD
+726 AQD

-743 KQNADTVDQAG
+743 KQNADTVDEAG

-867 KIDKYK
+867 KIEKYK
-873 KALDNFNESI
+873 KALDNFNESV
-883 SNNKPASNFESELD
+883 SNNKPASNFESELEK
-897 RQTYYA
+897 QTYYA

-1049 DQFKQVITDALTIS
+1049 DQFKQIITDALTIS

-1085 VLGDALGKPLTA
+1085 TLGDVLGKPLTA

-1105 LDNYEMLMDGVSA
+1105 LDNYEMLMDGVDKYA
-1118 NASKFVSTTDKEF
+1118 RTFNAEEGTLSEADFVEARYKLLQFAKE
-1131 SDAKRNL
+1131 
-1138 EGEYQKISDWGLDE
+1138 
-1152 YANKIKEK
+1152 
-1160 TIQTKFGNVDM
+1160 
-1171 DKRTIIYWSNELKK
+1171 
-1185 TYADALA
+1185 
-1192 SWDYDPEIGSIDTVY
+1192 
-1207 GMSDRF
+1207 
-1213 GENLNGTGWEVAFT
+1213 
-1227 PILPDGTF
+1227 
-1235 LSKDTV
+1235 
-1241 YQYINSIIDKAYDN
+1241 
-1255 DHQITHSELKD
+1255 
-1266 LDKQGMKI
+1266 
-1274 GDTFVH
+1274 
-1280 GIYAAFDKNTNYDNN
+1280 
-1295 NNWAD
+1295 
-1300 VVGRLMHFSGQ
+1300 
-1311 DGAIQLA
+1311 
-1318 ENAMASM
+1318 
-1325 TTLDKSK
+1325 
-1332 ESLMNFANKNSINT
+1332 NSINT

-1361 TREEAMQR
+1361 TREEAMKK
-1369 YLNQSAITSYDSS
+1369 YLTRKGVYDTTYEFNPATAFDVAKSAQ
-1382 FDPSTAYEAMN
+1382 
-1393 NALSEQ
+1393 SEQ
-1399 SSQGYL
+1399 SQNGYL
-1405 TEETLNGLKTAYG
+1405 STETIEALKTAYG
-1418 DLSKIIT
+1418 DLSKVIQ
-1425 YTSSGIQLN
+1425 YTDSGVVLN
-1434 TEYMANY
+1434 NEHMAEY
-1441 TEQTAKAALI
+1441 TENAGKAALV
-1451 ANQLKEA
+1451 NTQLKEA
-1458 NAVDQYNKEISALKK
+1458 FAVQEYQKEAKAINDIIKTE
-1473 VISTQV
+1473 I
-1479 KDTNVRTKLNKAY
+1479 KDTNVRKKLTSAKNK
-1492 AKGVDALKDE
+1492 GIDALRKE
-1502 IKNLGKD
+1502 ISNLKKD
-1509 NDSLSTHLDNISAIQ
+1509 NDGWSESLSTHLDNISVLG
-1524 DEINGYDALEQS
+1524 DEINQYDALEQS
-1536 IMATLSSLN
+1536 IMASLSALSN
-1545 QYKKALETP
+1545 YKRALETP
-1554 DQNDNF
+1554 DNNDNF
-1560 LYAQSQIESMQDAY
+1560 EYVQGQLDSARKAWEN
-1574 DKGWT
+1574 GWT
-1579 QTDQFKEWMNYI
+1579 GTDDFKTFMEYI
-1591 GTFNEQ
+1591 GSANDE
-1597 LEYSDEEIQQ
+1597 LEYSDALWDKYLTRAEKYFTE
-1607 YMARTKRYMTDDI
+1607 DI
-1620 SGLYNYL
+1620 SGLYTFL
-1627 DDASKLSDQIIKNV
+1627 DDASQLSDQITKNSDGTFKIDVQNLEQFCEDVDMSRSAVVDLFLAMTEAEGIDINFDNMSESIV
-1641 DGSYDIQVQNIG
+1641 DGLNAIDQKSVDARTD
-1653 KLAEQMNMSVSQTMD
+1653 LADYKKT
-1668 ILMSMSNADGFNI
+1668 
-1681 TFDNL
+1681 
-1686 SDSIEKNLNEISGV
+1686 
-1700 NAEARQQIEE
+1700 IEE
-1710 SREEIEA
+1710 LDKAGFDTTELWKQYDSVAGEIQPEIEF
-1717 LKKAGYDTSE
+1717 
-1727 LEDLYNSVIQE
+1727 
-1738 HAGDVPEISLYAH
+1738 YAH
-1751 LSSLSLDDLEK
+1751 LADTTDLQSEAEEAAKRISKQDQSVKIDFSADLDVNSLNKQISSLQTYRDGLEIGS
-1762 EAQDA
+1762 D
-1767 ADAISKDTS
+1767 SW
-1776 INLDVDLNPKS
+1776 
-1787 AKDAQNQIDQLV
+1787 KDAQTVIAQLL
-1799 AKRDNFDVGS
+1799 K
-1809 EQWNNIQTVLTDLL
+1809 Q
-1823 VKKQELEQP
+1823 KQELEQP
-1832 TIMKLD
+1832 AIMGID
-1838 LTDVQ
+1838 ASQVEEGA
-1843 DSYQQTVAILQQY
+1843 QTVLAVLQSY
-1856 IEAKNALE
+1856 ISAKQQLE
-1864 SAQTLGIDT
+1864 QAETLGIDT
-1873 TDAESKLS
+1873 TDAETHLANV
-1881 SITEKLQSLESDGK
+1881 TTQLQNLQDQGELTK
-1895 LKTIGIDAEINTDEF
+1895 IGIDAEIDTDKFKEQLANLNPDSF
-1910 YKQIEAL
+1910 LKDSDTSIKVDADTSAYDKAL
-1917 NTDKLKKD
+1917 NNAVSKASKQT
-1925 NAKISVDAN
+1925 AKIKVQA
-1934 TTPYEQTKNKLIQD
+1934 KLS
-1948 TNKETA
+1948 E
-1954 SIKIKANTTNFYT
+1954 NFHA
-1967 NLQQQLQTHVFTVN
+1967 NLQSILNSQSFN
-1981 VKGQITGVSGGTV
+1981 VKVNASASGTTT
-1994 TSHGNSRSKAIKN
+1994 TSHGNTKT
-2007 GVIMGNPRKKTSK
+2007 RKTVMFG
-2020 SKASAAGTTAYVDG
+2020 KASGTNAYNSGV
-2034 IRNGQI
+2034 RNGQI

-2060 EAQLIG
+2060 QAQLIG
-2066 QRGAEFKNL
+2066 KRGAEFMNL

-2080 IFNHIDTA
+2080 IFNHIDTE
-2088 KLLSGDD
+2088 KLLNGI
-2095 GVRGKLI
+2095 GGIRGKLI
-2102 GGSFANGTTISN
+2102 GGGFVNGTLLSH
-2114 AYATSTQRATGSAKA
+2114 AYSKSTGSKTTIIGGT
-2129 NTRFHGSSGS
+2129 NNDWTNRHNSSGS
-2139 GSSSNSSGS
+2139 GSNSSNS
-2148 NDSSAQDKADEFLET
+2148 NDSSAQDKADEFSET
-2163 IDWIEVKIN
+2163 LDWIEVKIN

-2188 FSGWTFRTTALNDEI
+2188 FSGWTLRTTALNDEI

-2218 RYLQQAD
+2218 RYLQQAN

-2344 QRDQMVAELNEL
+2344 QRDQMVAELQDML
-2356 VNTGKVTEYSEA
+2356 QSGRVTEYSEA
-2368 WYDLQQQIDEVN
+2368 WYDLHQKINDVNASIID
-2380 GSIVESNKSIQE
+2380 SNKSIQE

-2421 VQSLLD
+2421 VQSLLE

-2436 LNRGLTNEGIAQ
+2436 LNRGLTNEGLAQ

-2481 ANQDLINRKEE
+2481 ANQDLVDRKEE

-2503 ANDERKSMIDLARDG
+2503 ANDEKKSMIDLARDG
-2518 YDAVLEVLQDLIDKK
+2518 YDAMLEVLQKLIDKR
-2533 KEALSSTKDL
+2533 KEYLDNEKSI
-2543 YEYQKDIASK
+2543 YEYQQSIQEKTDSIAAIQK
-2553 TKDLATLEK
+2553 QL
-2562 EASVYE
+2562 SVFE
-2568 NDNSEEALKKVQQ
+2568 NDNSEE
-2581 IKVDIESKKQE
+2581 SKKRIQQ
-2592 LSDAEYDKYIE
+2592 LQVDLKDAQQDLKDTEYDKYIE

-2663 MKTIWN
+2663 MKTIWS

-2684 YATTVQSAINSIQV
+2684 YTTTVQSAINSIQI

-2722 GVANGSTSNGSTA
+2722 SVANGSSSTA
-2735 SKPQATPKANA
+2735 SKQQATPKANT
-2746 NNNSSAT
+2746 NNNSSSA

-2795 DKIANGRAYP
+2795 DKIVNGRAYP
-2805 YHIQAIIKGK
+2805 YHIQAIIRGK

-2908 DVTVSIGDIKLD
+2908 DVSVSIGDIKLD

>member
-1 MSDNNFIVNLTAKLH
+1 MQEYANALSELEPTQAAVLLSTQGLTNAQIQQTLAAKGL
-16 SKSKQQI
+16 STEMQYQAMAEAGLLSSSTKLTNTKLQSVLATQL
-23 ESDAKNLGD
+23 ESDAKAEEVMTSMGLT
-32 IKVPLVGTLDQAKT
+32 VAKEGEDAVT
-46 SAQLKQDVASLKTT
+46 VKLTAKKLQEAVASGVLTE
-60 VDINGKV
+60 
-67 NTKNIT
+67 
-73 STVQQSAKQAQKTA
+73 AQAQ
-87 DANTIQFRT
+87 
-96 SLKKDKLINDI
+96 
-107 RVFGQQNS
+107 
-115 KLFKDA
+115 
-121 EMSSKFSS
+121 E
-129 LLDNAKL
+129 L
-136 ATSNKEI
+136 A
-143 KNLRMQLSAM
+143 M
-153 RSEAKATNL
+153 
-162 SGLTLGD
+162 TLG
-169 SVKKTFRRATELFT
+169 
-183 GTAGVMMLSRQLK
+183 
-196 NAWNEALDLDK
+196 
-207 AFTDLI
+207 
-213 KVNDELSR
+213 
-221 GDYDKYLERC
+221 
-231 NEKAQ
+231 
-236 DLAATQKSLME
+236 
-247 GATEFS
+247 
-253 KSGYNL
+253 
-259 SESNALAEKSTI
+259 
-271 LANVGDMSTSD
+271 
-282 SAKAIISGV
+282 
-291 QAYKDVD
+291 
-298 GFTDAV
+298 
-304 NKAGA
+304 
-309 LIDKYNE
+309 
-316 IGNTASITS
+316 
-325 AEIAQGVQTVGSVF
+325 
-339 ADANTSVDEFI
+339 
-350 ALLSAGNR
+350 
-358 QFQNADTLALSLRT
+358 
-372 AALRIRGCKSEL
+372 
-384 ESLGESTENVY
+384 
-395 TSSSKLADKI
+395 
-405 ESLTNI
+405 
-411 DGNGGVKILEVDNK
+411 
-425 TFRSIYDIFVD
+425 
-436 LSKVYQQ
+436 
-443 MSDVDQSALLDLI
+443 
-456 AGKNRASGIS
+456 
-466 ATLNNMSEAQD
+466 
-477 IYERSLHST
+477 
-486 GSAQREYDKY
+486 
-496 LESSEASLNRFKASM
+496 
-511 TETYQ
+511 
-516 SVINGQT
+516 
-523 VTGLLNCGNAA
+523 
-534 LQFAN
+534 
-539 SIGLVESSLKG
+539 
-550 LLTIGIIKVL
+550 
-560 TTVTTAFRASAIQA
+560 VTTA
-574 SNFGTALS
+574 
-582 AVKSMSTL
+582 
-590 QSGTTEYTNALNT
+590 TNAQAASVIPAWIAKM
-603 LKAVSASL
+603 KAMA
-611 TETQLKHILSNDA
+611 A
-624 LNESERVRILRSTGL
+624 
-639 SKTQAKAKLAE
+639 
-650 MELTQATQK
+650 ATWAQ
-659 QAVANQKASL
+659 
-669 STFSLSSAVKG
+669 
-680 LGQNIKMA
+680 
-688 VMNNP
+688 
-693 VAVAVMTVSAIAG
+693 
-706 VVKAIKKHK
+706 VKATAVWLATNPAGWAILGATAIYSISKAISHYNKK
-715 QAQEEAFESAK
+715 QEEAFESAK
-726 KNAQD
+726 KKADD
-731 AQSKIKSLQSEI
+731 AKSKIKSLQSEI

-867 KIDKYK
+867 KIEKYK
-873 KALDNFNESI
+873 KALDNFNESV
-883 SNNKPASNFESELD
+883 SNNKPASNFESELEK
-897 RQTYYA
+897 QTYYA

-915 IADAIISQDGTSAT
+915 VADAIISQDGTSAT

-1049 DQFKQVITDALTIS
+1049 DQFKQIITDALTIS

-1105 LDNYEMLMDGVSA
+1105 LDNYEMLMDGVDKYA
-1118 NASKFVSTTDKEF
+1118 RTLNAEEGTLSEADFVEARYKLLQF
-1131 SDAKRNL
+1131 
-1138 EGEYQKISDWGLDE
+1138 
-1152 YANKIKEK
+1152 
-1160 TIQTKFGNVDM
+1160 
-1171 DKRTIIYWSNELKK
+1171 
-1185 TYADALA
+1185 
-1192 SWDYDPEIGSIDTVY
+1192 
-1207 GMSDRF
+1207 
-1213 GENLNGTGWEVAFT
+1213 
-1227 PILPDGTF
+1227 
-1235 LSKDTV
+1235 
-1241 YQYINSIIDKAYDN
+1241 
-1255 DHQITHSELKD
+1255 
-1266 LDKQGMKI
+1266 
-1274 GDTFVH
+1274 
-1280 GIYAAFDKNTNYDNN
+1280 
-1295 NNWAD
+1295 
-1300 VVGRLMHFSGQ
+1300 
-1311 DGAIQLA
+1311 A
-1318 ENAMASM
+1318 E
-1325 TTLDKSK
+1325 
-1332 ESLMNFANKNSINT
+1332 ENSINT

-1361 TREEAMQR
+1361 TREEAMKK
-1369 YLNQSAITSYDSS
+1369 YLTRKGVYDTTYEFNPATAFDVAKSAQ
-1382 FDPSTAYEAMN
+1382 
-1393 NALSEQ
+1393 SEQ
-1399 SSQGYL
+1399 SQNGYL
-1405 TEETLNGLKTAYG
+1405 STETIEALKTAYG
-1418 DLSKIIT
+1418 DLSKVIQ
-1425 YTSSGIQLN
+1425 YTDSGVVLN
-1434 TEYMANY
+1434 NEHMAEY
-1441 TEQTAKAALI
+1441 TENAGKAALV
-1451 ANQLKEA
+1451 NTQLKEA
-1458 NAVDQYNKEISALKK
+1458 FAVQEYQKEAK
-1473 VISTQV
+1473 VINDIIKTEI
-1479 KDTNVRTKLNKAY
+1479 KDTNVRKKLISAKNK
-1492 AKGVDALKDE
+1492 GIDALRKE
-1502 IKNLGKD
+1502 ISNLKKD
-1509 NDSLSTHLDNISAIQ
+1509 NDGWSESLSTHLDNISVLG
-1524 DEINGYDALEQS
+1524 DEINQYDALEQS
-1536 IMATLSSLN
+1536 IMASLSALSN
-1545 QYKKALETP
+1545 YKRALETP
-1554 DQNDNF
+1554 DNNDNF
-1560 LYAQSQIESMQDAY
+1560 EYVQGQLDSARKAWEN
-1574 DKGWT
+1574 GWT
-1579 QTDQFKEWMNYI
+1579 GTDDFKTFMEYI
-1591 GTFNEQ
+1591 GSANDE
-1597 LEYSDEEIQQ
+1597 LEYSDALWDKYLTRAEKYFTE
-1607 YMARTKRYMTDDI
+1607 DI
-1620 SGLYNYL
+1620 SGLYTFL
-1627 DDASKLSDQIIKNV
+1627 DDASQLSDQITKNSDGTFKIDIQNLEQFCEDVDMSRSAVVDLFLAMTEAEGIDINFDNMSESIV
-1641 DGSYDIQVQNIG
+1641 DGLNAIDQKSVDARTD
-1653 KLAEQMNMSVSQTMD
+1653 LADYKKT
-1668 ILMSMSNADGFNI
+1668 
-1681 TFDNL
+1681 
-1686 SDSIEKNLNEISGV
+1686 
-1700 NAEARQQIEE
+1700 IEE
-1710 SREEIEA
+1710 LDKAGFDTTELWKQYDSVAGEIQPEIEF
-1717 LKKAGYDTSE
+1717 
-1727 LEDLYNSVIQE
+1727 
-1738 HAGDVPEISLYAH
+1738 YAH
-1751 LSSLSLDDLEK
+1751 LADTTDLQSEAEEAAKRISEK
-1762 EAQDA
+1762 DQSVKIDFS
-1767 ADAISKDTS
+1767 AD
-1776 INLDVDLNPKS
+1776 LDVDSLNKQIS
-1787 AKDAQNQIDQLV
+1787 SLQTYRDGLEIGSDSWKDAQTVIAQLL
-1799 AKRDNFDVGS
+1799 K
-1809 EQWNNIQTVLTDLL
+1809 Q
-1823 VKKQELEQP
+1823 KQELEQP
-1832 TIMKLD
+1832 AIMGID
-1838 LTDVQ
+1838 ASQVEEG
-1843 DSYQQTVAILQQY
+1843 SQTVLAVLQSY
-1856 IEAKNALE
+1856 ISAKQQLE
-1864 SAQTLGIDT
+1864 QAETLGIDT
-1873 TDAESKLS
+1873 TDAETHLANV
-1881 SITEKLQSLESDGK
+1881 TTQLQNLQDQGELTK
-1895 LKTIGIDAEINTDEF
+1895 IGIDAEIDTDKFKEQLANLNPDSF
-1910 YKQIEAL
+1910 LKDSDTSIKVDADTSAYDKAL
-1917 NTDKLKKD
+1917 NNAVSKASKQT
-1925 NAKISVDAN
+1925 AKIKVQA
-1934 TTPYEQTKNKLIQD
+1934 KLS
-1948 TNKETA
+1948 E
-1954 SIKIKANTTNFYT
+1954 NFHA
-1967 NLQQQLQTHVFTVN
+1967 NLQSILNSQSFN
-1981 VKGQITGVSGGTV
+1981 VKVNASASGTTT
-1994 TSHGNSRSKAIKN
+1994 TSHGNTKTRKTVMFGKASGTNAYNN
-2007 GVIMGNPRKKTSK
+2007 GV
-2020 SKASAAGTTAYVDG
+2020 
-2034 IRNGQI
+2034 RNGQI

-2060 EAQLIG
+2060 QAQLIG
-2066 QRGAEFKNL
+2066 KRGAEFMNL

-2080 IFNHIDTA
+2080 IFNHIDTE
-2088 KLLSGDD
+2088 KLLNGI
-2095 GVRGKLI
+2095 GGIRGKLI
-2102 GGSFANGTTISN
+2102 GGGFVNGTLLSH
-2114 AYATSTQRATGSAKA
+2114 AYSKSTGSKTTIIGGT
-2129 NTRFHGSSGS
+2129 NNDWTNRHNSSGS
-2139 GSSSNSSGS
+2139 GSNSSGS
-2148 NDSSAQDKADEFLET
+2148 NDSSTQDKADEFLET

-2188 FSGWTFRTTALNDEI
+2188 FSGWTLRTTALNDEI

-2290 IVTQFEDMES
+2290 IVTQFEDMEKV
-2300 EFTSLNDIIDKLV
+2300 FTDTNDILDKLV

-2329 AMLQNENE
+2329 AMLNNENE

-2344 QRDQMVAELNEL
+2344 QRDQMVSELNEL

-2392 FYNNMRQAD
+2392 FSNNMRQAD

-2421 VQSLLD
+2421 VQSLLE

-2436 LNRGLTNEGIAQ
+2436 LNRGLTNEGLAQ

-2481 ANQDLINRKEE
+2481 ANKDLIDRKEE
-2492 LVKAQRDVILS
+2492 LIKAQRDVILS
-2503 ANDERKSMIDLARDG
+2503 ANDEKKSMIDLARDG
-2518 YDAVLEVLQDLIDKK
+2518 YDAMLEVLQELIDKR
-2533 KEALSSTKDL
+2533 KEYLDNEKSI
-2543 YEYQKDIASK
+2543 YEYQNTISEKTENLASLK
-2553 TKDLATLEK
+2553 KQL
-2562 EASVYE
+2562 SVFE
-2568 NDNSEEALKKVQQ
+2568 NDNSEESLKKVQQ
-2581 IKVDIESKKQE
+2581 LQSDIK
-2592 LSDAEYDKYIE
+2592 DAEKDLKDTEYDKYIE

-2722 GVANGSTSNGSTA
+2722 GVANGSSSTA
-2735 SKPQATPKANA
+2735 SKPHATPKAHTS
-2746 NNNSSAT
+2746 NNSSA

-2795 DKIANGRAYP
+2795 DKIVNGRAYP

>member
-23 ESDAKNLGD
+23 ESDAKNLED

-46 SAQLKQDVASLKTT
+46 SAQLKQDVASLKAT

-196 NAWNEALDLDK
+196 NAWNEALNLDK

-271 LANVGDMSTSD
+271 LANVGDMSASD

-304 NKAGA
+304 DKAGA

-405 ESLTNI
+405 ESLTNV
-411 DGNGGVKILEVDNK
+411 DGNGGVKILEADNK

-574 SNFGTALS
+574 SNFGTALN

-726 KNAQD
+726 KNAEN
-731 AQSKIKSLQSEI
+731 AKSNIKSLQSEI

-782 LDVSNQLAEVFPQL
+782 LDVSNQLADVFPQL

-854 AKGQNDT
+854 AKTNNST
-861 IDTQTE
+861 IDAKTKDIE
-867 KIDKYK
+867 KYRKSLSQFNSMVEKND
-873 KALDNFNESI
+873 ANFQ
-883 SNNKPASNFESELD
+883 SELD

-1049 DQFKQVITDALTIS
+1049 DQFKQIITDALTIS

-1105 LDNYEMLMDGVSA
+1105 LDNYEMLMDGVSKYA
-1118 NASKFVSTTDKEF
+1118 QTLK
-1131 SDAKRNL
+1131 SD
-1138 EGEYQKISDWGLDE
+1138 
-1152 YANKIKEK
+1152 
-1160 TIQTKFGNVDM
+1160 
-1171 DKRTIIYWSNELKK
+1171 
-1185 TYADALA
+1185 
-1192 SWDYDPEIGSIDTVY
+1192 GSIPMTMDV
-1207 GMSDRF
+1207 MK
-1213 GENLNGTGWEVAFT
+1213 E
-1227 PILPDGTF
+1227 
-1235 LSKDTV
+1235 SKDKLL
-1241 YQYINSIIDKAYDN
+1241 Q
-1255 DHQITHSELKD
+1255 
-1266 LDKQGMKI
+1266 
-1274 GDTFVH
+1274 F
-1280 GIYAAFDKNTNYDNN
+1280 
-1295 NNWAD
+1295 
-1300 VVGRLMHFSGQ
+1300 
-1311 DGAIQLA
+1311 A
-1318 ENAMASM
+1318 E
-1325 TTLDKSK
+1325 
-1332 ESLMNFANKNSINT
+1332 ENSINT

-1361 TREEAMQR
+1361 TREEAMKK
-1369 YLNQSAITSYDSS
+1369 YLTQKSVYDTTYE
-1382 FDPSTAYEAMN
+1382 FDPATAFDA
-1393 NALSEQ
+1393 AKSAQSEQ
-1399 SSQGYL
+1399 SQNGYL
-1405 TEETLNGLKTAYG
+1405 STETIESLKTAYG
-1418 DLSKIIT
+1418 DLSKVIQ
-1425 YTSSGIQLN
+1425 YTDSGVVLN
-1434 TEYMANY
+1434 NEHMAEY
-1441 TEQTAKAALI
+1441 TENVGKAALV
-1451 ANQLKEA
+1451 NTQLKEA
-1458 NAVDQYNKEISALKK
+1458 FAVQEYQKEAKAINDIIKTE
-1473 VISTQV
+1473 I
-1479 KDTNVRTKLNKAY
+1479 KDTNVRKKLTSAKNK
-1492 AKGVDALKDE
+1492 GIDALRKE
-1502 IKNLGKD
+1502 ISNLKKD
-1509 NDSLSTHLDNISAIQ
+1509 NDGWSESLSTHLDNISALGE
-1524 DEINGYDALEQS
+1524 EINQYDALEQS
-1536 IMATLSSLN
+1536 IMASLSALSN
-1545 QYKKALETP
+1545 YKRALETP
-1554 DQNDNF
+1554 DNNDNF
-1560 LYAQSQIESMQDAY
+1560 EYVQGQLDSARKAWEN
-1574 DKGWT
+1574 GWT
-1579 QTDQFKEWMNYI
+1579 GTDDFKTFMEYI
-1591 GTFNEQ
+1591 GSANDE
-1597 LEYSDEEIQQ
+1597 LEYSDALWDKYLTRAEKYFTE
-1607 YMARTKRYMTDDI
+1607 DI
-1620 SGLYNYL
+1620 SGLYTFL
-1627 DDASKLSDQIIKNV
+1627 DDASQLSDQITKNSDGTFKIDVQNLEQFCEDVDMSRSAVVDLFLAMTEAEGIDINFDNMSESIV
-1641 DGSYDIQVQNIG
+1641 DGLNAIDQKSVDARTD
-1653 KLAEQMNMSVSQTMD
+1653 LADYKKT
-1668 ILMSMSNADGFNI
+1668 
-1681 TFDNL
+1681 
-1686 SDSIEKNLNEISGV
+1686 
-1700 NAEARQQIEE
+1700 IEE
-1710 SREEIEA
+1710 LDKAGFDTTELWKQYDSVAGEIQPEIEF
-1717 LKKAGYDTSE
+1717 
-1727 LEDLYNSVIQE
+1727 
-1738 HAGDVPEISLYAH
+1738 YAH
-1751 LSSLSLDDLEK
+1751 LADTTDLQSEAEEAAKRISEK
-1762 EAQDA
+1762 DQSVKIDFS
-1767 ADAISKDTS
+1767 AD
-1776 INLDVDLNPKS
+1776 LDVDSLNKQIS
-1787 AKDAQNQIDQLV
+1787 SLQTYRDGLEIGSDSWKDAQTVIAQLL
-1799 AKRDNFDVGS
+1799 K
-1809 EQWNNIQTVLTDLL
+1809 Q
-1823 VKKQELEQP
+1823 KQELEQP
-1832 TIMKLD
+1832 AIMGID
-1838 LTDVQ
+1838 ASQVEEG
-1843 DSYQQTVAILQQY
+1843 SQTVLAVLQSY
-1856 IEAKNALE
+1856 ISAKQQLE
-1864 SAQTLGIDT
+1864 QAETLGIDT
-1873 TDAESKLS
+1873 TDAETHLANV
-1881 SITEKLQSLESDGK
+1881 TTQLQNLQDQGELTK
-1895 LKTIGIDAEINTDEF
+1895 IGIDAEIDTDKFKEQLANLNPDSF
-1910 YKQIEAL
+1910 LKDSDTSIKVDADMSAYDKAL
-1917 NTDKLKKD
+1917 NNAVSKASKQT
-1925 NAKISVDAN
+1925 AKIKVQA
-1934 TTPYEQTKNKLIQD
+1934 KLS
-1948 TNKETA
+1948 E
-1954 SIKIKANTTNFYT
+1954 NFHA
-1967 NLQQQLQTHVFTVN
+1967 NLQSILNSQSFN
-1981 VKGQITGVSGGTV
+1981 VKVNASASGTTT
-1994 TSHGNSRSKAIKN
+1994 TSHGNTKTRKTVMFGKASGTNAYNN
-2007 GVIMGNPRKKTSK
+2007 GV
-2020 SKASAAGTTAYVDG
+2020 
-2034 IRNGQI
+2034 RNGQI

-2060 EAQLIG
+2060 QAQLIG
-2066 QRGAEFKNL
+2066 KRGAEFMNL

-2080 IFNHIDTA
+2080 IFNHIDTE
-2088 KLLSGDD
+2088 KLLNGI
-2095 GVRGKLI
+2095 GGIRGKLI
-2102 GGSFANGTTISN
+2102 GGGFVNGTLLSH
-2114 AYATSTQRATGSAKA
+2114 AYSKSTGSKTTIIGGT
-2129 NTRFHGSSGS
+2129 NNDWTNRHSSSGS
-2139 GSSSNSSGS
+2139 SSGSNSSGS

-2163 IDWIEVKIN
+2163 IDWIEIKIN

-2188 FSGWTFRTTALNDEI
+2188 FSGWTLRTTALNDEI

-2218 RYLQQAD
+2218 RYLQQAN

-2344 QRDQMVAELNEL
+2344 QRDQMVAELQDML
-2356 VNTGKVTEYSEA
+2356 QSGRVTEYSEA
-2368 WYDLQQQIDEVN
+2368 WYDLHQKINDVNASIID
-2380 GSIVESNKSIQE
+2380 SNKSIQE

-2421 VQSLLD
+2421 VQSLLE

-2436 LNRGLTNEGIAQ
+2436 LNRGLTNEGLAQ

-2481 ANQDLINRKEE
+2481 ANQDLVDRKEE

-2503 ANDERKSMIDLARDG
+2503 ANDEKKSMIDLARDG
-2518 YDAVLEVLQDLIDKK
+2518 YDAMLEVLQKLIDKR
-2533 KEALSSTKDL
+2533 KEYLDNEKSI
-2543 YEYQKDIASK
+2543 YEYQQSIQEKTDSIAAIQK
-2553 TKDLATLEK
+2553 QL
-2562 EASVYE
+2562 SVFE
-2568 NDNSEEALKKVQQ
+2568 NDNSEE
-2581 IKVDIESKKQE
+2581 SKKRIQQ
-2592 LSDAEYDKYIE
+2592 LQVDLKDAQQDLKDTEYDKYIE

-2663 MKTIWN
+2663 MKTIWS

-2684 YATTVQSAINSIQV
+2684 YTTTVQSAINSIQI

-2722 GVANGSTSNGSTA
+2722 SVANGSSSTA
-2735 SKPQATPKANA
+2735 PKSQATPKANTS
-2746 NNNSSAT
+2746 NNSSA

-2805 YHIQAIIKGK
+2805 YHIQAIIRGK

-2844 TQEEGAEIIR
+2844 TQEEGSEIIR

-2908 DVTVSIGDIKLD
+2908 DVSVSIGDIKLD

>member
-1 MSDNNFIVNLTAKLH
+1 MQEYANALSELEPTQAAVLLSTQGLTNAQIQQTLAAKGL
-16 SKSKQQI
+16 STEMQYQAMAEAGLLSSSTKLTNTKLQSVLATQL
-23 ESDAKNLGD
+23 ESDAKAKEVMTSMGLTVAKEGEEVQTV
-32 IKVPLVGTLDQAKT
+32 KLTAKKLEQAVSSGVLT
-46 SAQLKQDVASLKTT
+46 EA
-60 VDINGKV
+60 
-67 NTKNIT
+67 
-73 STVQQSAKQAQKTA
+73 QAQELAMTLGVTA
-87 DANTIQFRT
+87 AQT
-96 SLKKDKLINDI
+96 S
-107 RVFGQQNS
+107 QAS
-115 KLFKDA
+115 
-121 EMSSKFSS
+121 
-129 LLDNAKL
+129 
-136 ATSNKEI
+136 
-143 KNLRMQLSAM
+143 SAM
-153 RSEAKATNL
+153 PKWIAQMKAMAAATWAQAKATGAWLITNPAGWL
-162 SGLTLGD
+162 ILG
-169 SVKKTFRRATELFT
+169 
-183 GTAGVMMLSRQLK
+183 
-196 NAWNEALDLDK
+196 
-207 AFTDLI
+207 
-213 KVNDELSR
+213 
-221 GDYDKYLERC
+221 
-231 NEKAQ
+231 
-236 DLAATQKSLME
+236 
-247 GATEFS
+247 
-253 KSGYNL
+253 
-259 SESNALAEKSTI
+259 
-271 LANVGDMSTSD
+271 
-282 SAKAIISGV
+282 
-291 QAYKDVD
+291 
-298 GFTDAV
+298 
-304 NKAGA
+304 
-309 LIDKYNE
+309 
-316 IGNTASITS
+316 
-325 AEIAQGVQTVGSVF
+325 
-339 ADANTSVDEFI
+339 
-350 ALLSAGNR
+350 
-358 QFQNADTLALSLRT
+358 
-372 AALRIRGCKSEL
+372 
-384 ESLGESTENVY
+384 
-395 TSSSKLADKI
+395 
-405 ESLTNI
+405 
-411 DGNGGVKILEVDNK
+411 
-425 TFRSIYDIFVD
+425 
-436 LSKVYQQ
+436 
-443 MSDVDQSALLDLI
+443 
-456 AGKNRASGIS
+456 
-466 ATLNNMSEAQD
+466 
-477 IYERSLHST
+477 
-486 GSAQREYDKY
+486 
-496 LESSEASLNRFKASM
+496 
-511 TETYQ
+511 
-516 SVINGQT
+516 
-523 VTGLLNCGNAA
+523 
-534 LQFAN
+534 
-539 SIGLVESSLKG
+539 
-550 LLTIGIIKVL
+550 
-560 TTVTTAFRASAIQA
+560 ASAA
-574 SNFGTALS
+574 
-582 AVKSMSTL
+582 
-590 QSGTTEYTNALNT
+590 
-603 LKAVSASL
+603 
-611 TETQLKHILSNDA
+611 
-624 LNESERVRILRSTGL
+624 
-639 SKTQAKAKLAE
+639 
-650 MELTQATQK
+650 
-659 QAVANQKASL
+659 
-669 STFSLSSAVKG
+669 
-680 LGQNIKMA
+680 
-688 VMNNP
+688 
-693 VAVAVMTVSAIAG
+693 AIA
-706 VVKAIKKHK
+706 VHEIKKHK

-782 LDVSNQLAEVFPQL
+782 LDVSNQLADVFPQL

-867 KIDKYK
+867 KIEKYQ

-883 SNNKPASNFESELD
+883 SNNKPASNFESELEK
-897 RQTYYA
+897 QTYYA

-1049 DQFKQVITDALTIS
+1049 DQFKQIITDALTIS

-1105 LDNYEMLMDGVSA
+1105 LDNYEMLMDGVSKYA
-1118 NASKFVSTTDKEF
+1118 QTLK
-1131 SDAKRNL
+1131 SD
-1138 EGEYQKISDWGLDE
+1138 
-1152 YANKIKEK
+1152 
-1160 TIQTKFGNVDM
+1160 
-1171 DKRTIIYWSNELKK
+1171 
-1185 TYADALA
+1185 
-1192 SWDYDPEIGSIDTVY
+1192 GSIPMTMDV
-1207 GMSDRF
+1207 MK
-1213 GENLNGTGWEVAFT
+1213 E
-1227 PILPDGTF
+1227 
-1235 LSKDTV
+1235 SKDKLL
-1241 YQYINSIIDKAYDN
+1241 Q
-1255 DHQITHSELKD
+1255 
-1266 LDKQGMKI
+1266 
-1274 GDTFVH
+1274 F
-1280 GIYAAFDKNTNYDNN
+1280 
-1295 NNWAD
+1295 
-1300 VVGRLMHFSGQ
+1300 
-1311 DGAIQLA
+1311 A
-1318 ENAMASM
+1318 E
-1325 TTLDKSK
+1325 
-1332 ESLMNFANKNSINT
+1332 ENSINT

-1361 TREEAMQR
+1361 TREEAMKK
-1369 YLNQSAITSYDSS
+1369 YLTQKSVYDTTYE
-1382 FDPSTAYEAMN
+1382 FDPATAFDA
-1393 NALSEQ
+1393 AKSAQSEQ
-1399 SSQGYL
+1399 SQNGYL
-1405 TEETLNGLKTAYG
+1405 STETIESLKTAYG
-1418 DLSKIIT
+1418 DLSKVIQ
-1425 YTSSGIQLN
+1425 YTDSGVVLN
-1434 TEYMANY
+1434 NEHMAEY
-1441 TEQTAKAALI
+1441 TENVGKAALV
-1451 ANQLKEA
+1451 NTQLKEA
-1458 NAVDQYNKEISALKK
+1458 FAVQEYQKEAKAINDIIKTE
-1473 VISTQV
+1473 I
-1479 KDTNVRTKLNKAY
+1479 KDTNVRKKLTSAKNK
-1492 AKGVDALKDE
+1492 GIDALRKE
-1502 IKNLGKD
+1502 ISNLKKD
-1509 NDSLSTHLDNISAIQ
+1509 NDGWSESLSTHLDNISALGE
-1524 DEINGYDALEQS
+1524 EINQYDALEQS
-1536 IMATLSSLN
+1536 IMASLSALSN
-1545 QYKKALETP
+1545 YKRALETP
-1554 DQNDNF
+1554 DNNDNF
-1560 LYAQSQIESMQDAY
+1560 EYVQGQLDSARKAWEN
-1574 DKGWT
+1574 GWT
-1579 QTDQFKEWMNYI
+1579 GTDDFKTFMEYI
-1591 GTFNEQ
+1591 GSANDE
-1597 LEYSDEEIQQ
+1597 LEYSDALWDKYLTRAEKYFTE
-1607 YMARTKRYMTDDI
+1607 DI
-1620 SGLYNYL
+1620 SGLYTFL
-1627 DDASKLSDQIIKNV
+1627 DDASQLSDQITKNSDGTFKIDVQNLEQFCEDVDMSRSAVVDLFLAMTEAEGIDINFDNMSESIV
-1641 DGSYDIQVQNIG
+1641 DGLNAIDQKSVDARTD
-1653 KLAEQMNMSVSQTMD
+1653 LADYKKT
-1668 ILMSMSNADGFNI
+1668 
-1681 TFDNL
+1681 
-1686 SDSIEKNLNEISGV
+1686 
-1700 NAEARQQIEE
+1700 IEE
-1710 SREEIEA
+1710 LDKAGFDTTELWKQYDSVAGEIQPEIEF
-1717 LKKAGYDTSE
+1717 
-1727 LEDLYNSVIQE
+1727 
-1738 HAGDVPEISLYAH
+1738 YAH
-1751 LSSLSLDDLEK
+1751 LADTTDLQSEAEEAAKRISEK
-1762 EAQDA
+1762 DQSVKIDFS
-1767 ADAISKDTS
+1767 AD
-1776 INLDVDLNPKS
+1776 LDVDSLNKQIS
-1787 AKDAQNQIDQLV
+1787 SLQTYRDGLEIGSDSWKDAQTVIAQLL
-1799 AKRDNFDVGS
+1799 K
-1809 EQWNNIQTVLTDLL
+1809 Q
-1823 VKKQELEQP
+1823 KQELEQP
-1832 TIMKLD
+1832 AIMGID
-1838 LTDVQ
+1838 ASQVEEG
-1843 DSYQQTVAILQQY
+1843 SQTVLAVLQSY
-1856 IEAKNALE
+1856 ISAKQQLE
-1864 SAQTLGIDT
+1864 QAETLGIDT
-1873 TDAESKLS
+1873 TDAETHLANV
-1881 SITEKLQSLESDGK
+1881 TTQLQNLQDQGELTK
-1895 LKTIGIDAEINTDEF
+1895 IGIDAEIDTDKFKEQLANLNPDSF
-1910 YKQIEAL
+1910 LKDSDTSIKVDADMSAYDKAL
-1917 NTDKLKKD
+1917 NNAVSKASKQT
-1925 NAKISVDAN
+1925 AKIKVQA
-1934 TTPYEQTKNKLIQD
+1934 KLS
-1948 TNKETA
+1948 E
-1954 SIKIKANTTNFYT
+1954 NFHA
-1967 NLQQQLQTHVFTVN
+1967 NLQSILNSQSFN
-1981 VKGQITGVSGGTV
+1981 VKVNASASGTTT
-1994 TSHGNSRSKAIKN
+1994 TSHGNTKTRKTVMFGKASGTNAYNN
-2007 GVIMGNPRKKTSK
+2007 GV
-2020 SKASAAGTTAYVDG
+2020 
-2034 IRNGQI
+2034 RNGQI

-2060 EAQLIG
+2060 QAQLIG
-2066 QRGAEFKNL
+2066 KRGAEFMNL

-2080 IFNHIDTA
+2080 IFNHIDTE
-2088 KLLSGDD
+2088 KLLNGI
-2095 GVRGKLI
+2095 GGIRGKLI
-2102 GGSFANGTTISN
+2102 GGGFVNGTLLSH
-2114 AYATSTQRATGSAKA
+2114 AYSKSTGSKTTIIGGT
-2129 NTRFHGSSGS
+2129 NNDWTNRHSSSGS
-2139 GSSSNSSGS
+2139 SSGSNSSGS

-2163 IDWIEVKIN
+2163 IDWIEIKIN

-2188 FSGWTFRTTALNDEI
+2188 FSGWTLRTTALNDEI

-2249 EDLYNKIQDYQ
+2249 EDLYNRVQDYQ

-2290 IVTQFEDMES
+2290 IVTQFEDMEKV
-2300 EFTSLNDIIDKLV
+2300 FTDTNDILDKLV

-2344 QRDQMVAELNEL
+2344 QRDQMVSELNEL

-2368 WYDLQQQIDEVN
+2368 WYDLKQQIDEVN

-2392 FYNNMRQAD
+2392 FYNNIRQAD

-2421 VQSLLD
+2421 VQSLLE

-2436 LNRGLTNEGIAQ
+2436 LNRGLTNEGLAQ

-2481 ANQDLINRKEE
+2481 ANKDLIDRKEE
-2492 LVKAQRDVILS
+2492 LIKAQRDVILS
-2503 ANDERKSMIDLARDG
+2503 ANDEKKSMIDLARDG

>member
-411 DGNGGVKILEVDNK
+411 DGNGGVKILEADNK

-782 LDVSNQLAEVFPQL
+782 LDVSNQLADVFPQL

-867 KIDKYK
+867 KIEKYQ
-873 KALDNFNESI
+873 KALDNFNESV
-883 SNNKPASNFESELD
+883 SNNKPASNFESELEK
-897 RQTYYA
+897 QTYYA

-1049 DQFKQVITDALTIS
+1049 DQFKQIITDALTIS

-1105 LDNYEMLMDGVSA
+1105 LDNYEMLMDGVSKYA
-1118 NASKFVSTTDKEF
+1118 QTLK
-1131 SDAKRNL
+1131 SD
-1138 EGEYQKISDWGLDE
+1138 
-1152 YANKIKEK
+1152 
-1160 TIQTKFGNVDM
+1160 
-1171 DKRTIIYWSNELKK
+1171 
-1185 TYADALA
+1185 
-1192 SWDYDPEIGSIDTVY
+1192 GSIPMTMDV
-1207 GMSDRF
+1207 MK
-1213 GENLNGTGWEVAFT
+1213 E
-1227 PILPDGTF
+1227 
-1235 LSKDTV
+1235 SKDKLL
-1241 YQYINSIIDKAYDN
+1241 Q
-1255 DHQITHSELKD
+1255 
-1266 LDKQGMKI
+1266 
-1274 GDTFVH
+1274 F
-1280 GIYAAFDKNTNYDNN
+1280 
-1295 NNWAD
+1295 
-1300 VVGRLMHFSGQ
+1300 
-1311 DGAIQLA
+1311 A
-1318 ENAMASM
+1318 E
-1325 TTLDKSK
+1325 
-1332 ESLMNFANKNSINT
+1332 ENSINT

-1361 TREEAMQR
+1361 TREEAMKK
-1369 YLNQSAITSYDSS
+1369 YLTQKSVYDTTYE
-1382 FDPSTAYEAMN
+1382 FDPATAFDA
-1393 NALSEQ
+1393 AKSAQSEQ
-1399 SSQGYL
+1399 SQNGYL
-1405 TEETLNGLKTAYG
+1405 STETIESLKTAYG
-1418 DLSKIIT
+1418 DLSKVIQ
-1425 YTSSGIQLN
+1425 YTDSGVVLN
-1434 TEYMANY
+1434 NEHMAEY
-1441 TEQTAKAALI
+1441 TENVGKAALV
-1451 ANQLKEA
+1451 NTQLKEA
-1458 NAVDQYNKEISALKK
+1458 FAVQEYQKEAKAINDIIKTE
-1473 VISTQV
+1473 I
-1479 KDTNVRTKLNKAY
+1479 KDTNVRKKLTSAKNK
-1492 AKGVDALKDE
+1492 GIDALRKE
-1502 IKNLGKD
+1502 ISNLKKD
-1509 NDSLSTHLDNISAIQ
+1509 NDGWSESLSTHLDNISALGE
-1524 DEINGYDALEQS
+1524 EINQYDALEQS
-1536 IMATLSSLN
+1536 IMASLSALSN
-1545 QYKKALETP
+1545 YKRALETP
-1554 DQNDNF
+1554 DNNDNF
-1560 LYAQSQIESMQDAY
+1560 EYVQGQLDSARKAWEN
-1574 DKGWT
+1574 GWT
-1579 QTDQFKEWMNYI
+1579 GTDDFKTFMEYI
-1591 GTFNEQ
+1591 GSANDE
-1597 LEYSDEEIQQ
+1597 LEYSDALWDKYLTRAEKYFTE
-1607 YMARTKRYMTDDI
+1607 DI
-1620 SGLYNYL
+1620 SGLYTFL
-1627 DDASKLSDQIIKNV
+1627 DDASQLSDQITKNSDGTFKIDVQNLEQFCEDVDMSRSAVVDLFLAMTEAEGIDINFDNMSESIV
-1641 DGSYDIQVQNIG
+1641 DGLNAIDQKSVDARTD
-1653 KLAEQMNMSVSQTMD
+1653 LADYKKT
-1668 ILMSMSNADGFNI
+1668 
-1681 TFDNL
+1681 
-1686 SDSIEKNLNEISGV
+1686 
-1700 NAEARQQIEE
+1700 IEE
-1710 SREEIEA
+1710 LDKAGFDTTELWKQYDSVAGEIQPEIEF
-1717 LKKAGYDTSE
+1717 
-1727 LEDLYNSVIQE
+1727 
-1738 HAGDVPEISLYAH
+1738 YAH
-1751 LSSLSLDDLEK
+1751 LADTTDLQSEAEEAAKRISEK
-1762 EAQDA
+1762 DQSVKIDFS
-1767 ADAISKDTS
+1767 AD
-1776 INLDVDLNPKS
+1776 LDVDSLNKQIS
-1787 AKDAQNQIDQLV
+1787 SLQTYRDGLEIGSDSWKDAQTVIAQLL
-1799 AKRDNFDVGS
+1799 K
-1809 EQWNNIQTVLTDLL
+1809 Q
-1823 VKKQELEQP
+1823 KQELEQP
-1832 TIMKLD
+1832 AIMGID
-1838 LTDVQ
+1838 ASQVEEG
-1843 DSYQQTVAILQQY
+1843 SQTVLAVLQSY
-1856 IEAKNALE
+1856 ISAKQQLE
-1864 SAQTLGIDT
+1864 QAETLGIDT
-1873 TDAESKLS
+1873 TDAETHLANV
-1881 SITEKLQSLESDGK
+1881 TTQLQNLQDQGELTK
-1895 LKTIGIDAEINTDEF
+1895 IGIDAEIDTDKFKEQLANLNLDSF
-1910 YKQIEAL
+1910 LKDSDTSIKVDADTSAYDKAL
-1917 NTDKLKKD
+1917 NNAVSKASKQT
-1925 NAKISVDAN
+1925 AKIKVQA
-1934 TTPYEQTKNKLIQD
+1934 KLS
-1948 TNKETA
+1948 E
-1954 SIKIKANTTNFYT
+1954 NFHA
-1967 NLQQQLQTHVFTVN
+1967 NLQSILNSQSFN
-1981 VKGQITGVSGGTV
+1981 VKVNASASGTTT
-1994 TSHGNSRSKAIKN
+1994 TSHGNTKTRKTVMFGKASGTNAYNN
-2007 GVIMGNPRKKTSK
+2007 GV
-2020 SKASAAGTTAYVDG
+2020 
-2034 IRNGQI
+2034 RNGQI

-2060 EAQLIG
+2060 QAQLIG
-2066 QRGAEFKNL
+2066 KRGAEFMNL

-2080 IFNHIDTA
+2080 IFNHIDTE
-2088 KLLSGDD
+2088 KLLNGI
-2095 GVRGKLI
+2095 GGIRGKLI
-2102 GGSFANGTTISN
+2102 GGGFVNGTLLSH
-2114 AYATSTQRATGSAKA
+2114 AYGKSTGSKTTIIGGT
-2129 NTRFHGSSGS
+2129 NNDWTNRHSSSGS
-2139 GSSSNSSGS
+2139 SSGSNSSGS
-2148 NDSSAQDKADEFLET
+2148 NDSSAQDKADEFSET
-2163 IDWIEVKIN
+2163 LDWIEVKIN

-2188 FSGWTFRTTALNDEI
+2188 FSGWTLRTTALNDEI

-2249 EDLYNKIQDYQ
+2249 EDLYNRVQDYQ

-2290 IVTQFEDMES
+2290 IVTQFEDMEKV
-2300 EFTSLNDIIDKLV
+2300 FTDTNDILDKLV

-2329 AMLQNENE
+2329 AMLNNENE

-2344 QRDQMVAELNEL
+2344 QRDQMVSELNEL

-2368 WYDLQQQIDEVN
+2368 WYDLKQQIDEVN

-2421 VQSLLD
+2421 VQSLLE

-2436 LNRGLTNEGIAQ
+2436 LNRGLTNEGLAQ

-2466 ASEIKKIEADIAKDP
+2466 ANEIKKIEADIAKDP
-2481 ANQDLINRKEE
+2481 ANKDLIDRKEE
-2492 LVKAQRDVILS
+2492 LIKAQRDVILS
-2503 ANDERKSMIDLARDG
+2503 ANDEKKSMIDLARDG
-2518 YDAVLEVLQDLIDKK
+2518 YDAMLEVLQELIDKR
-2533 KEALSSTKDL
+2533 KEYLDNEKSI
-2543 YEYQKDIASK
+2543 YEYQQKTENLASLRK
-2553 TKDLATLEK
+2553 QL
-2562 EASVYE
+2562 SVFE
-2568 NDNSEEALKKVQQ
+2568 NDNSEESLKKVQQ
-2581 IKVDIESKKQE
+2581 LQSDIK
-2592 LSDAEYDKYIE
+2592 DAEKDLKDTEYDKYIE

-2663 MKTIWN
+2663 MKTIWS

-2684 YATTVQSAINSIQV
+2684 YATTVQSAINSIQI

-2712 KNIATANNPN
+2712 KNIATANNPS
-2722 GVANGSTSNGSTA
+2722 GVTSGSTSNGSTA
-2735 SKPQATPKANA
+2735 SKQQATPKANTS
-2746 NNNSSAT
+2746 NNSSTA

-2762 GTRVNATGN
+2762 GTKVNATGN

-2805 YHIQAIIKGK
+2805 YHIQAIIRGK

-2908 DVTVSIGDIKLD
+2908 DVSVSIGDIKLD

>member
-411 DGNGGVKILEVDNK
+411 DGNGGVKILEADNK

-782 LDVSNQLAEVFPQL
+782 LDVSNQLADVFPQL

-867 KIDKYK
+867 KIEKYQ
-873 KALDNFNESI
+873 KALDNFNESV
-883 SNNKPASNFESELD
+883 SNNKPASNFESELEK
-897 RQTYYA
+897 QTYYA

-1049 DQFKQVITDALTIS
+1049 DQFKQIITDALTIS

-1085 VLGDALGKPLTA
+1085 VLGDAFGKPLTA

-1105 LDNYEMLMDGVSA
+1105 LDNYEMLMDGVSKYA
-1118 NASKFVSTTDKEF
+1118 QTLK
-1131 SDAKRNL
+1131 SD
-1138 EGEYQKISDWGLDE
+1138 
-1152 YANKIKEK
+1152 
-1160 TIQTKFGNVDM
+1160 
-1171 DKRTIIYWSNELKK
+1171 
-1185 TYADALA
+1185 
-1192 SWDYDPEIGSIDTVY
+1192 GSIPMTMDV
-1207 GMSDRF
+1207 MK
-1213 GENLNGTGWEVAFT
+1213 E
-1227 PILPDGTF
+1227 
-1235 LSKDTV
+1235 SKDKLL
-1241 YQYINSIIDKAYDN
+1241 Q
-1255 DHQITHSELKD
+1255 
-1266 LDKQGMKI
+1266 
-1274 GDTFVH
+1274 F
-1280 GIYAAFDKNTNYDNN
+1280 
-1295 NNWAD
+1295 
-1300 VVGRLMHFSGQ
+1300 
-1311 DGAIQLA
+1311 A
-1318 ENAMASM
+1318 E
-1325 TTLDKSK
+1325 
-1332 ESLMNFANKNSINT
+1332 ENSINT

-1361 TREEAMQR
+1361 TREEAMKK
-1369 YLNQSAITSYDSS
+1369 YLTQKSVYDTTYE
-1382 FDPSTAYEAMN
+1382 FDPATAFDA
-1393 NALSEQ
+1393 AKSAQSEQ
-1399 SSQGYL
+1399 SQNGYL
-1405 TEETLNGLKTAYG
+1405 STETIESLKTAYG
-1418 DLSKIIT
+1418 DLSKVIQ
-1425 YTSSGIQLN
+1425 YTDSGVVLN
-1434 TEYMANY
+1434 NEHMAEY
-1441 TEQTAKAALI
+1441 TENVGKAALV
-1451 ANQLKEA
+1451 NTQLKEA
-1458 NAVDQYNKEISALKK
+1458 FAVQEYQKEAKAINDIIKTE
-1473 VISTQV
+1473 I
-1479 KDTNVRTKLNKAY
+1479 KDTNVRKKLTSAKNK
-1492 AKGVDALKDE
+1492 GIDALRKE
-1502 IKNLGKD
+1502 ISNLKKD
-1509 NDSLSTHLDNISAIQ
+1509 NDGWSESLSTHLDNISALGE
-1524 DEINGYDALEQS
+1524 EINQYDALEQS
-1536 IMATLSSLN
+1536 IMASLSALSN
-1545 QYKKALETP
+1545 YKRALETP
-1554 DQNDNF
+1554 DNNDNF
-1560 LYAQSQIESMQDAY
+1560 EYVQGQLDSARKAWEN
-1574 DKGWT
+1574 GWT
-1579 QTDQFKEWMNYI
+1579 GTDDFKTFMEYI
-1591 GTFNEQ
+1591 GSANDE
-1597 LEYSDEEIQQ
+1597 LEYSDALWDKYLTRAEKYFTE
-1607 YMARTKRYMTDDI
+1607 DI
-1620 SGLYNYL
+1620 SGLYTFL
-1627 DDASKLSDQIIKNV
+1627 DDASQLSDQITKNSDGTFKIDVQNLEQFCEDVDMSRSAVVDLFLAMTEAEGIDINFDNMSESIV
-1641 DGSYDIQVQNIG
+1641 DGLNAIDQKSVDARTD
-1653 KLAEQMNMSVSQTMD
+1653 LADYKKT
-1668 ILMSMSNADGFNI
+1668 
-1681 TFDNL
+1681 
-1686 SDSIEKNLNEISGV
+1686 
-1700 NAEARQQIEE
+1700 IEE
-1710 SREEIEA
+1710 LDKAGFDTTELWKQYDSVAGEIQPEIEF
-1717 LKKAGYDTSE
+1717 
-1727 LEDLYNSVIQE
+1727 
-1738 HAGDVPEISLYAH
+1738 YAH
-1751 LSSLSLDDLEK
+1751 LADTTDLQSEAEEAAKRISEK
-1762 EAQDA
+1762 DQSVKIDFS
-1767 ADAISKDTS
+1767 AD
-1776 INLDVDLNPKS
+1776 LDVDSLNKQIS
-1787 AKDAQNQIDQLV
+1787 SLQTYRDGLEIGSDSWKDAQTVIAQLL
-1799 AKRDNFDVGS
+1799 K
-1809 EQWNNIQTVLTDLL
+1809 Q
-1823 VKKQELEQP
+1823 KQELEQP
-1832 TIMKLD
+1832 AIMGID
-1838 LTDVQ
+1838 ASQVEEG
-1843 DSYQQTVAILQQY
+1843 SQTVLAVLQSY
-1856 IEAKNALE
+1856 ISAKQQLE
-1864 SAQTLGIDT
+1864 QAETLGIDT
-1873 TDAESKLS
+1873 TDAETHLANV
-1881 SITEKLQSLESDGK
+1881 TTQLQNLQDQGELTK
-1895 LKTIGIDAEINTDEF
+1895 IGIDAEIDTDKFKEQLANLNPDSF
-1910 YKQIEAL
+1910 LKDSDTSIKVDADMSAYDKAL
-1917 NTDKLKKD
+1917 NNAVSKASKQT
-1925 NAKISVDAN
+1925 AKIKVQA
-1934 TTPYEQTKNKLIQD
+1934 KLS
-1948 TNKETA
+1948 E
-1954 SIKIKANTTNFYT
+1954 NFHA
-1967 NLQQQLQTHVFTVN
+1967 NLQSILNSQSFN
-1981 VKGQITGVSGGTV
+1981 VKVNASASGTTT
-1994 TSHGNSRSKAIKN
+1994 TSHGNTKTRKTVMFGKASGTNAYNN
-2007 GVIMGNPRKKTSK
+2007 GV
-2020 SKASAAGTTAYVDG
+2020 
-2034 IRNGQI
+2034 RNGQI

-2060 EAQLIG
+2060 QAQLIG
-2066 QRGAEFKNL
+2066 KRGAEFMNL

-2080 IFNHIDTA
+2080 IFNHIDTE
-2088 KLLSGDD
+2088 KLLNGI
-2095 GVRGKLI
+2095 GGIRGKLI
-2102 GGSFANGTTISN
+2102 GGGFVNGTLLSH
-2114 AYATSTQRATGSAKA
+2114 AYSKSTGSKTTIIGGT
-2129 NTRFHGSSGS
+2129 NNDWTNRHSSSGS
-2139 GSSSNSSGS
+2139 SSGSNSSGS

-2163 IDWIEVKIN
+2163 IDWIEIKIN

-2188 FSGWTFRTTALNDEI
+2188 FSGWTLRTTALNDEI

-2249 EDLYNKIQDYQ
+2249 EDLYNRVQDYQ

-2290 IVTQFEDMES
+2290 IVTQFEDMEKV
-2300 EFTSLNDIIDKLV
+2300 FTDTNDILDKLV

-2344 QRDQMVAELNEL
+2344 QRDQMVSELNEL

-2368 WYDLQQQIDEVN
+2368 WYDLKQQIDEVN

-2392 FYNNMRQAD
+2392 FYNNIRQAD

-2421 VQSLLD
+2421 VQSLLE

-2436 LNRGLTNEGIAQ
+2436 LNRGLTNEGLAQ

-2481 ANQDLINRKEE
+2481 ANKDLIDRKEE
-2492 LVKAQRDVILS
+2492 LIKAQRDVILS
-2503 ANDERKSMIDLARDG
+2503 ANDEKKSMIDLARDG

>member
-1 MSDNNFIVNLTAKLH
+1 
-16 SKSKQQI
+16 
-23 ESDAKNLGD
+23 
-32 IKVPLVGTLDQAKT
+32 
-46 SAQLKQDVASLKTT
+46 
-60 VDINGKV
+60 
-67 NTKNIT
+67 
-73 STVQQSAKQAQKTA
+73 
-87 DANTIQFRT
+87 
-96 SLKKDKLINDI
+96 
-107 RVFGQQNS
+107 
-115 KLFKDA
+115 
-121 EMSSKFSS
+121 
-129 LLDNAKL
+129 
-136 ATSNKEI
+136 
-143 KNLRMQLSAM
+143 MQLSFLELAD
-153 RSEAKATNL
+153 N
-162 SGLTLGD
+162 SGIAD
-169 SVKKTFRRATELFT
+169 ESFKKFLQTTAES
-183 GTAGVMMLSRQLK
+183 GTV
-196 NAWNEALDLDK
+196 
-207 AFTDLI
+207 
-213 KVNDELSR
+213 
-221 GDYDKYLERC
+221 
-231 NEKAQ
+231 
-236 DLAATQKSLME
+236 
-247 GATEFS
+247 
-253 KSGYNL
+253 YN
-259 SESNALAEKSTI
+259 
-271 LANVGDMSTSD
+271 
-282 SAKAIISGV
+282 
-291 QAYKDVD
+291 
-298 GFTDAV
+298 
-304 NKAGA
+304 
-309 LIDKYNE
+309 
-316 IGNTASITS
+316 TS
-325 AEIAQGVQTVGSVF
+325 AEALKGYESFLQSSGRSAAIAATK
-339 ADANTSVDEFI
+339 TK
-350 ALLSAGNR
+350 
-358 QFQNADTLALSLRT
+358 ALS
-372 AALRIRGCKSEL
+372 
-384 ESLGESTENVY
+384 
-395 TSSSKLADKI
+395 
-405 ESLTNI
+405 
-411 DGNGGVKILEVDNK
+411 
-425 TFRSIYDIFVD
+425 
-436 LSKVYQQ
+436 
-443 MSDVDQSALLDLI
+443 
-456 AGKNRASGIS
+456 
-466 ATLNNMSEAQD
+466 
-477 IYERSLHST
+477 
-486 GSAQREYDKY
+486 
-496 LESSEASLNRFKASM
+496 
-511 TETYQ
+511 
-516 SVINGQT
+516 
-523 VTGLLNCGNAA
+523 
-534 LQFAN
+534 FA
-539 SIGLVESSLKG
+539 
-550 LLTIGIIKVL
+550 
-560 TTVTTAFRASAIQA
+560 
-574 SNFGTALS
+574 
-582 AVKSMSTL
+582 M
-590 QSGTTEYTNALNT
+590 
-603 LKAVSASL
+603 KAVSSVGWMML
-611 TETQLKHILSNDA
+611 ITGVTKLIGVGFKA
-624 LNESERVRILRSTGL
+624 LDKYVLNRDKYEAEALEKMSE
-639 SKTQAKAKLAE
+639 K
-650 MELTQATQK
+650 
-659 QAVANQKASL
+659 
-669 STFSLSSAVKG
+669 
-680 LGQNIKMA
+680 
-688 VMNNP
+688 
-693 VAVAVMTVSAIAG
+693 
-706 VVKAIKKHK
+706 
-715 QAQEEAFESAK
+715 
-726 KNAQD
+726 AQD

-814 DGITGKLKDLLEIE
+814 DGITGKLKGLLEIE

-854 AKGQNDT
+854 AKGKNDT

-867 KIDKYK
+867 KIEKYQ
-873 KALDNFNESI
+873 KALDNFNESV
-883 SNNKPASNFESELD
+883 SNNKPASNFESELEK
-897 RQTYYA
+897 QTYYA

-1105 LDNYEMLMDGVSA
+1105 LDNYEMLMDGVDKYA
-1118 NASKFVSTTDKEF
+1118 RTFNAEEGTLSEADFVEARYKLLQFAKE
-1131 SDAKRNL
+1131 
-1138 EGEYQKISDWGLDE
+1138 
-1152 YANKIKEK
+1152 
-1160 TIQTKFGNVDM
+1160 
-1171 DKRTIIYWSNELKK
+1171 
-1185 TYADALA
+1185 
-1192 SWDYDPEIGSIDTVY
+1192 
-1207 GMSDRF
+1207 
-1213 GENLNGTGWEVAFT
+1213 
-1227 PILPDGTF
+1227 
-1235 LSKDTV
+1235 
-1241 YQYINSIIDKAYDN
+1241 
-1255 DHQITHSELKD
+1255 
-1266 LDKQGMKI
+1266 
-1274 GDTFVH
+1274 
-1280 GIYAAFDKNTNYDNN
+1280 
-1295 NNWAD
+1295 
-1300 VVGRLMHFSGQ
+1300 
-1311 DGAIQLA
+1311 
-1318 ENAMASM
+1318 
-1325 TTLDKSK
+1325 
-1332 ESLMNFANKNSINT
+1332 NSINT

-1361 TREEAMQR
+1361 TREEAMKK
-1369 YLNQSAITSYDSS
+1369 YLTRKGVYDTTYEFNPATAFDVAKSAQ
-1382 FDPSTAYEAMN
+1382 
-1393 NALSEQ
+1393 SEQ
-1399 SSQGYL
+1399 SQNGYL
-1405 TEETLNGLKTAYG
+1405 STETIEALKTAYG
-1418 DLSKIIT
+1418 DLSKVIQ
-1425 YTSSGIQLN
+1425 YTDSSVVLN
-1434 TEYMANY
+1434 NEHMAEY
-1441 TEQTAKAALI
+1441 TENAGKAALV
-1451 ANQLKEA
+1451 NTQLKEA
-1458 NAVDQYNKEISALKK
+1458 FAVQEYQKEAKAINDIIKTE
-1473 VISTQV
+1473 I
-1479 KDTNVRTKLNKAY
+1479 KDTNVRKKLTSAKNK
-1492 AKGVDALKDE
+1492 GIDALRKE
-1502 IKNLGKD
+1502 ISNLKKD
-1509 NDSLSTHLDNISAIQ
+1509 NDGWSESLSTHLDNISVLG
-1524 DEINGYDALEQS
+1524 DEINQYDALEQS
-1536 IMATLSSLN
+1536 IMASLSALSN
-1545 QYKKALETP
+1545 YKRAIETP
-1554 DQNDNF
+1554 DNNDNF
-1560 LYAQSQIESMQDAY
+1560 KYVQGQLDSARKAWEN
-1574 DKGWT
+1574 GWT
-1579 QTDQFKEWMNYI
+1579 GTDDFKTFMEYI
-1591 GTFNEQ
+1591 GSANDE
-1597 LEYSDEEIQQ
+1597 LEYSDALWDKYLTRAEKYFTE
-1607 YMARTKRYMTDDI
+1607 DI
-1620 SGLYNYL
+1620 SGLYTFL
-1627 DDASKLSDQIIKNV
+1627 DDASQLSDQITKNSDGTFKIDVQNLEQFCEDVDMSRSAVVDLFLAMTEAEGIDINFDNMSESIV
-1641 DGSYDIQVQNIG
+1641 DGLNAIDQKSVDARTD
-1653 KLAEQMNMSVSQTMD
+1653 LADYKKT
-1668 ILMSMSNADGFNI
+1668 
-1681 TFDNL
+1681 
-1686 SDSIEKNLNEISGV
+1686 
-1700 NAEARQQIEE
+1700 IEE
-1710 SREEIEA
+1710 LDKAGFDTTELWKQYDSVAGEIQPEIEF
-1717 LKKAGYDTSE
+1717 
-1727 LEDLYNSVIQE
+1727 
-1738 HAGDVPEISLYAH
+1738 YAH
-1751 LSSLSLDDLEK
+1751 LADTTDLQSEAEEAAKRISEK
-1762 EAQDA
+1762 DQSVKIDFS
-1767 ADAISKDTS
+1767 AD
-1776 INLDVDLNPKS
+1776 LDVDSLNKQIS
-1787 AKDAQNQIDQLV
+1787 SLQTYRDGLEIGSDSWKDAQTVIAQLL
-1799 AKRDNFDVGS
+1799 K
-1809 EQWNNIQTVLTDLL
+1809 Q
-1823 VKKQELEQP
+1823 KQELEQP
-1832 TIMKLD
+1832 AIMGID
-1838 LTDVQ
+1838 ASQVEEG
-1843 DSYQQTVAILQQY
+1843 SQTVLAVLQSY
-1856 IEAKNALE
+1856 ISAKQQLE
-1864 SAQTLGIDT
+1864 QAETLGIDT
-1873 TDAESKLS
+1873 TDAETHLANV
-1881 SITEKLQSLESDGK
+1881 TTQLQNLQDQGELTK
-1895 LKTIGIDAEINTDEF
+1895 IGIDAEIDTDKFKEQLANLNPDSF
-1910 YKQIEAL
+1910 LKDSDTSIKVDADMSAYDKAL
-1917 NTDKLKKD
+1917 NNAVSKASKQT
-1925 NAKISVDAN
+1925 AKIKVQA
-1934 TTPYEQTKNKLIQD
+1934 KLS
-1948 TNKETA
+1948 E
-1954 SIKIKANTTNFYT
+1954 NFHA
-1967 NLQQQLQTHVFTVN
+1967 NLQSILNNQSFN
-1981 VKGQITGVSGGTV
+1981 VKVNASASGTTT
-1994 TSHGNSRSKAIKN
+1994 TSHGNTKTRKTVMFGKASGTNAYNN
-2007 GVIMGNPRKKTSK
+2007 GV
-2020 SKASAAGTTAYVDG
+2020 
-2034 IRNGQI
+2034 RNGQI

-2060 EAQLIG
+2060 QAQLIG
-2066 QRGAEFKNL
+2066 KRGAEFMNL

-2080 IFNHIDTA
+2080 IFNHIDTE
-2088 KLLSGDD
+2088 KLLNGI
-2095 GVRGKLI
+2095 GGIRGKLI
-2102 GGSFANGTTISN
+2102 GGGFVNGTLLSH
-2114 AYATSTQRATGSAKA
+2114 AYSKSTGSKTTIIGGT
-2129 NTRFHGSSGS
+2129 NNDWTNRHNSSGS
-2139 GSSSNSSGS
+2139 GSNSSGS
-2148 NDSSAQDKADEFLET
+2148 NDSSAQDKVDEFLET

-2188 FSGWTFRTTALNDEI
+2188 FSGWTLRTTALNDEI

-2290 IVTQFEDMES
+2290 IVTQFEDMEKV
-2300 EFTSLNDIIDKLV
+2300 FTDTNDILDKLV

-2344 QRDQMVAELNEL
+2344 QRDQMISELNNML
-2356 VNTGKVTEYSEA
+2356 NSSSVSQDSEA
-2368 WYDLQQQIDEVN
+2368 LNDLKQKINEVN

-2392 FYNNMRQAD
+2392 FYNNIRQAD

-2421 VQSLLD
+2421 VQSLLE

-2466 ASEIKKIEADIAKDP
+2466 VNEIKKIEADIAKDP
-2481 ANQDLINRKEE
+2481 ANKDLIDRKEE
-2492 LVKAQRDVILS
+2492 LIKAQRDVILS

-2518 YDAVLEVLQDLIDKK
+2518 YDAMLEVLQELIDKR
-2533 KEALSSTKDL
+2533 KEYLDNEKSI
-2543 YEYQKDIASK
+2543 YEYQQSIQEKTDSIAAIQK
-2553 TKDLATLEK
+2553 QL
-2562 EASVYE
+2562 SVFE
-2568 NDNSEEALKKVQQ
+2568 NDNSEE
-2581 IKVDIESKKQE
+2581 SKKRIQQ
-2592 LSDAEYDKYIE
+2592 LQVDLKDAQQDLKDTEYDKYIE

-2609 DDLYQEY
+2609 DGLYQEY

-2722 GVANGSTSNGSTA
+2722 GVASGSTSNGSTA
-2735 SKPQATPKANA
+2735 PKPQATPKANTS
-2746 NNNSSAT
+2746 NNSSA

-2795 DKIANGRAYP
+2795 DKIVNGRAYP
-2805 YHIQAIIKGK
+2805 YHIQAIIRGK

-2920 GIQNPDQFAQ
+2920 GIKNPDQFAQ

>member
-1 MSDNNFIVNLTAKLH
+1 
-16 SKSKQQI
+16 
-23 ESDAKNLGD
+23 
-32 IKVPLVGTLDQAKT
+32 
-46 SAQLKQDVASLKTT
+46 
-60 VDINGKV
+60 
-67 NTKNIT
+67 
-73 STVQQSAKQAQKTA
+73 
-87 DANTIQFRT
+87 
-96 SLKKDKLINDI
+96 
-107 RVFGQQNS
+107 
-115 KLFKDA
+115 
-121 EMSSKFSS
+121 
-129 LLDNAKL
+129 
-136 ATSNKEI
+136 
-143 KNLRMQLSAM
+143 MQLSFLELAD
-153 RSEAKATNL
+153 N
-162 SGLTLGD
+162 SGIAD
-169 SVKKTFRRATELFT
+169 ESFKKFLQTTAES
-183 GTAGVMMLSRQLK
+183 GTVYNTSA
-196 NAWNEALDLDK
+196 EALKGYESFLQSSGRS
-207 AFTDLI
+207 AT
-213 KVNDELSR
+213 
-221 GDYDKYLERC
+221 
-231 NEKAQ
+231 
-236 DLAATQKSLME
+236 LAATK
-247 GATEFS
+247 T
-253 KSGYNL
+253 K
-259 SESNALAEKSTI
+259 
-271 LANVGDMSTSD
+271 
-282 SAKAIISGV
+282 
-291 QAYKDVD
+291 
-298 GFTDAV
+298 
-304 NKAGA
+304 
-309 LIDKYNE
+309 
-316 IGNTASITS
+316 
-325 AEIAQGVQTVGSVF
+325 
-339 ADANTSVDEFI
+339 
-350 ALLSAGNR
+350 
-358 QFQNADTLALSLRT
+358 ALSL
-372 AALRIRGCKSEL
+372 A
-384 ESLGESTENVY
+384 
-395 TSSSKLADKI
+395 
-405 ESLTNI
+405 
-411 DGNGGVKILEVDNK
+411 
-425 TFRSIYDIFVD
+425 
-436 LSKVYQQ
+436 
-443 MSDVDQSALLDLI
+443 M
-456 AGKNRASGIS
+456 
-466 ATLNNMSEAQD
+466 
-477 IYERSLHST
+477 
-486 GSAQREYDKY
+486 
-496 LESSEASLNRFKASM
+496 
-511 TETYQ
+511 
-516 SVINGQT
+516 
-523 VTGLLNCGNAA
+523 
-534 LQFAN
+534 
-539 SIGLVESSLKG
+539 
-550 LLTIGIIKVL
+550 
-560 TTVTTAFRASAIQA
+560 
-574 SNFGTALS
+574 
-582 AVKSMSTL
+582 
-590 QSGTTEYTNALNT
+590 
-603 LKAVSASL
+603 KAVSSVGWMML
-611 TETQLKHILSNDA
+611 ITGVTKLVGVGFKA
-624 LNESERVRILRSTGL
+624 LDKYVINRDKYEAEALEKMSE
-639 SKTQAKAKLAE
+639 K
-650 MELTQATQK
+650 
-659 QAVANQKASL
+659 
-669 STFSLSSAVKG
+669 
-680 LGQNIKMA
+680 
-688 VMNNP
+688 
-693 VAVAVMTVSAIAG
+693 
-706 VVKAIKKHK
+706 
-715 QAQEEAFESAK
+715 
-726 KNAQD
+726 AQD

-743 KQNADTVDQAG
+743 KQNADTVDEAG

-867 KIDKYK
+867 KIEKYK
-873 KALDNFNESI
+873 KALDNFNESV
-883 SNNKPASNFESELD
+883 SNNKPASNFESELEK
-897 RQTYYA
+897 QTYYA

-1049 DQFKQVITDALTIS
+1049 DQFKQIITDALTIS

-1085 VLGDALGKPLTA
+1085 TLGDVLGKPLTA

-1105 LDNYEMLMDGVSA
+1105 LDNYEMLMDGVDKYA
-1118 NASKFVSTTDKEF
+1118 RTFNAEEGTLSEADFVEARYKLLQFAKE
-1131 SDAKRNL
+1131 
-1138 EGEYQKISDWGLDE
+1138 
-1152 YANKIKEK
+1152 
-1160 TIQTKFGNVDM
+1160 
-1171 DKRTIIYWSNELKK
+1171 
-1185 TYADALA
+1185 
-1192 SWDYDPEIGSIDTVY
+1192 
-1207 GMSDRF
+1207 
-1213 GENLNGTGWEVAFT
+1213 
-1227 PILPDGTF
+1227 
-1235 LSKDTV
+1235 
-1241 YQYINSIIDKAYDN
+1241 
-1255 DHQITHSELKD
+1255 
-1266 LDKQGMKI
+1266 
-1274 GDTFVH
+1274 
-1280 GIYAAFDKNTNYDNN
+1280 
-1295 NNWAD
+1295 
-1300 VVGRLMHFSGQ
+1300 
-1311 DGAIQLA
+1311 
-1318 ENAMASM
+1318 
-1325 TTLDKSK
+1325 
-1332 ESLMNFANKNSINT
+1332 NSINT

-1361 TREEAMQR
+1361 TREEAMKK
-1369 YLNQSAITSYDSS
+1369 YLTRKGVYDTTYEFNPATAFDVAKSAQ
-1382 FDPSTAYEAMN
+1382 
-1393 NALSEQ
+1393 SEQ
-1399 SSQGYL
+1399 SQNGYL
-1405 TEETLNGLKTAYG
+1405 STETIEALKTAYG
-1418 DLSKIIT
+1418 DLSKVIQ
-1425 YTSSGIQLN
+1425 YTDSGVVLN
-1434 TEYMANY
+1434 NEHMAEY
-1441 TEQTAKAALI
+1441 TENAGKAALV
-1451 ANQLKEA
+1451 NTQLKEA
-1458 NAVDQYNKEISALKK
+1458 FAVQEYQKEAKAINDIIKTE
-1473 VISTQV
+1473 I
-1479 KDTNVRTKLNKAY
+1479 KDTNVRKKLTSAKNK
-1492 AKGVDALKDE
+1492 GIDALRKE
-1502 IKNLGKD
+1502 ISNLKKD
-1509 NDSLSTHLDNISAIQ
+1509 NDGWSESLSTHLDNISVLG
-1524 DEINGYDALEQS
+1524 DEINQYDALEQS
-1536 IMATLSSLN
+1536 IMASLSALSN
-1545 QYKKALETP
+1545 YKRALETP
-1554 DQNDNF
+1554 DNNDNF
-1560 LYAQSQIESMQDAY
+1560 EYVQGQLDSARKAWEN
-1574 DKGWT
+1574 GWT
-1579 QTDQFKEWMNYI
+1579 GTDDFKTFMEYI
-1591 GTFNEQ
+1591 GSANDE
-1597 LEYSDEEIQQ
+1597 LEYSDALWDKYLTRAEKYFTE
-1607 YMARTKRYMTDDI
+1607 DI
-1620 SGLYNYL
+1620 SGLYTFL
-1627 DDASKLSDQIIKNV
+1627 DDASQLSDQITKNSDGTFKIDVQNLEQFCEDVDMSRSAVVDLFLAMTEAEGIDINFDNMSESIV
-1641 DGSYDIQVQNIG
+1641 DGLNAIDQKSVDARTD
-1653 KLAEQMNMSVSQTMD
+1653 LADYKKT
-1668 ILMSMSNADGFNI
+1668 
-1681 TFDNL
+1681 
-1686 SDSIEKNLNEISGV
+1686 
-1700 NAEARQQIEE
+1700 IEE
-1710 SREEIEA
+1710 LDKAGFDTTELWKQYDSVAGEIQPEIEF
-1717 LKKAGYDTSE
+1717 
-1727 LEDLYNSVIQE
+1727 
-1738 HAGDVPEISLYAH
+1738 YAH
-1751 LSSLSLDDLEK
+1751 LADTTDLQSEAEEAAKRISKQDQSVKIDFSADLDVNSLNKQISSLQTYRDGLEIGS
-1762 EAQDA
+1762 D
-1767 ADAISKDTS
+1767 SW
-1776 INLDVDLNPKS
+1776 
-1787 AKDAQNQIDQLV
+1787 KDAQTVIAQLL
-1799 AKRDNFDVGS
+1799 K
-1809 EQWNNIQTVLTDLL
+1809 Q
-1823 VKKQELEQP
+1823 KQELEQP
-1832 TIMKLD
+1832 AIMGID
-1838 LTDVQ
+1838 ASQVEEGA
-1843 DSYQQTVAILQQY
+1843 QTVLAVLQSY
-1856 IEAKNALE
+1856 ISAKQQLE
-1864 SAQTLGIDT
+1864 QAETLGIDT
-1873 TDAESKLS
+1873 TDAETHLANV
-1881 SITEKLQSLESDGK
+1881 TTQLQNLQDQGELTK
-1895 LKTIGIDAEINTDEF
+1895 IGIDAEIDTDKFKEQLANLNPDSF
-1910 YKQIEAL
+1910 LKDSDTSIKVDADTSAYDKAL
-1917 NTDKLKKD
+1917 NNAVSKASKQT
-1925 NAKISVDAN
+1925 AKIKVQA
-1934 TTPYEQTKNKLIQD
+1934 KLS
-1948 TNKETA
+1948 E
-1954 SIKIKANTTNFYT
+1954 NFHA
-1967 NLQQQLQTHVFTVN
+1967 NLQSILNSQSFN
-1981 VKGQITGVSGGTV
+1981 VKVNASASGTTT
-1994 TSHGNSRSKAIKN
+1994 TSHGNTKTRKTVMFGKASGTNAYNN
-2007 GVIMGNPRKKTSK
+2007 GV
-2020 SKASAAGTTAYVDG
+2020 
-2034 IRNGQI
+2034 RNGQI

-2060 EAQLIG
+2060 QAQLIG
-2066 QRGAEFKNL
+2066 KRGAEFMNL

-2080 IFNHIDTA
+2080 IFNHIDTE
-2088 KLLSGDD
+2088 KLLNGI
-2095 GVRGKLI
+2095 GGIRGKLI
-2102 GGSFANGTTISN
+2102 GGGFVNGTLLSH
-2114 AYATSTQRATGSAKA
+2114 AYSKSTGSKTTIIGGT
-2129 NTRFHGSSGS
+2129 NNDWTNRHNSSGS
-2139 GSSSNSSGS
+2139 GSNSSNS
-2148 NDSSAQDKADEFLET
+2148 NDSSAQDKADEFSET
-2163 IDWIEVKIN
+2163 LDWIEVKIN

-2188 FSGWTFRTTALNDEI
+2188 FSGWTLRTTALNDEI

-2218 RYLQQAD
+2218 RYLQQAN

-2344 QRDQMVAELNEL
+2344 QRDQMVAELQDML
-2356 VNTGKVTEYSEA
+2356 QSGRVTEYSEA
-2368 WYDLQQQIDEVN
+2368 WYDLHQKINDVNASIID
-2380 GSIVESNKSIQE
+2380 SNKSIQE

-2421 VQSLLD
+2421 VQSLLE

-2436 LNRGLTNEGIAQ
+2436 LNRGLTNEGLAQ

-2481 ANQDLINRKEE
+2481 ANQDLVDRKEE

-2503 ANDERKSMIDLARDG
+2503 ANDEKKSMIDLARDG
-2518 YDAVLEVLQDLIDKK
+2518 YDAMLEVLQKLIDKR
-2533 KEALSSTKDL
+2533 KEYLDNEKSI
-2543 YEYQKDIASK
+2543 YEYQQSIQEKTDSIAAIQK
-2553 TKDLATLEK
+2553 QL
-2562 EASVYE
+2562 SVFE
-2568 NDNSEEALKKVQQ
+2568 NDNSEE
-2581 IKVDIESKKQE
+2581 SKKRIQQ
-2592 LSDAEYDKYIE
+2592 LQVDLKDAQQDLKDTEYDKYIE

-2663 MKTIWN
+2663 MKTIWS

-2684 YATTVQSAINSIQV
+2684 YTTTVQSAINSIQI

-2722 GVANGSTSNGSTA
+2722 SVANGSSSTA
-2735 SKPQATPKANA
+2735 PKSQATPKANTS
-2746 NNNSSAT
+2746 NNSSA

-2805 YHIQAIIKGK
+2805 YHIQAIIRGK

>member
-411 DGNGGVKILEVDNK
+411 DGNGGVKILEADNK

-693 VAVAVMTVSAIAG
+693 VAVAVMTVSAIAW

-782 LDVSNQLAEVFPQL
+782 LDVSNQLADVFPQL

-867 KIDKYK
+867 KIEKYQ
-873 KALDNFNESI
+873 KALDNFNESV
-883 SNNKPASNFESELD
+883 SNNKPASNFESELEK
-897 RQTYYA
+897 QTYYA

-1049 DQFKQVITDALTIS
+1049 DQFKQIITDALTIS

-1105 LDNYEMLMDGVSA
+1105 LDNYEMLMDGVSKYA
-1118 NASKFVSTTDKEF
+1118 QTLK
-1131 SDAKRNL
+1131 SD
-1138 EGEYQKISDWGLDE
+1138 
-1152 YANKIKEK
+1152 
-1160 TIQTKFGNVDM
+1160 
-1171 DKRTIIYWSNELKK
+1171 
-1185 TYADALA
+1185 
-1192 SWDYDPEIGSIDTVY
+1192 GSIPMTMDV
-1207 GMSDRF
+1207 MK
-1213 GENLNGTGWEVAFT
+1213 E
-1227 PILPDGTF
+1227 
-1235 LSKDTV
+1235 SKDKLL
-1241 YQYINSIIDKAYDN
+1241 Q
-1255 DHQITHSELKD
+1255 
-1266 LDKQGMKI
+1266 
-1274 GDTFVH
+1274 F
-1280 GIYAAFDKNTNYDNN
+1280 
-1295 NNWAD
+1295 
-1300 VVGRLMHFSGQ
+1300 
-1311 DGAIQLA
+1311 A
-1318 ENAMASM
+1318 E
-1325 TTLDKSK
+1325 
-1332 ESLMNFANKNSINT
+1332 ENSINT

-1361 TREEAMQR
+1361 TREEAMKK
-1369 YLNQSAITSYDSS
+1369 YLTQKSVYDTTYE
-1382 FDPSTAYEAMN
+1382 FDPATAFDA
-1393 NALSEQ
+1393 AKSAQSEQ
-1399 SSQGYL
+1399 SQNGYL
-1405 TEETLNGLKTAYG
+1405 STETIESLKTAYG
-1418 DLSKIIT
+1418 DLSKVIQ
-1425 YTSSGIQLN
+1425 YTDSGVVLN
-1434 TEYMANY
+1434 NEHMAEY
-1441 TEQTAKAALI
+1441 TENVGKAALV
-1451 ANQLKEA
+1451 NTQLKEA
-1458 NAVDQYNKEISALKK
+1458 FAVQEYQKEAKAINDIIKTE
-1473 VISTQV
+1473 I
-1479 KDTNVRTKLNKAY
+1479 KDTNVRKKLTSAKNK
-1492 AKGVDALKDE
+1492 GIDALRKE
-1502 IKNLGKD
+1502 ISNLKKD
-1509 NDSLSTHLDNISAIQ
+1509 NDGWSESLSTHLDNISALGE
-1524 DEINGYDALEQS
+1524 EINQYDALEQS
-1536 IMATLSSLN
+1536 IMASLSALSN
-1545 QYKKALETP
+1545 YKRALETP
-1554 DQNDNF
+1554 DNNDNF
-1560 LYAQSQIESMQDAY
+1560 EYVQGQLDSARKAWEN
-1574 DKGWT
+1574 GWT
-1579 QTDQFKEWMNYI
+1579 GTDDFKTFMEYI
-1591 GTFNEQ
+1591 GSANDE
-1597 LEYSDEEIQQ
+1597 LEYSDALWDKYLTRAEKYFTE
-1607 YMARTKRYMTDDI
+1607 DI
-1620 SGLYNYL
+1620 SGLYTFL
-1627 DDASKLSDQIIKNV
+1627 DDASQLSDQITKNSDGTFKIDVQNLEQFCEDVDMSRSAVVDLFLAMTEAEGIDINFDNMSESIV
-1641 DGSYDIQVQNIG
+1641 DGLNAIDQKSVDARTD
-1653 KLAEQMNMSVSQTMD
+1653 LADYKKT
-1668 ILMSMSNADGFNI
+1668 
-1681 TFDNL
+1681 
-1686 SDSIEKNLNEISGV
+1686 
-1700 NAEARQQIEE
+1700 IEE
-1710 SREEIEA
+1710 LDKAGFDTTELWKQYDSVAGEIQPEIEF
-1717 LKKAGYDTSE
+1717 
-1727 LEDLYNSVIQE
+1727 
-1738 HAGDVPEISLYAH
+1738 YAH
-1751 LSSLSLDDLEK
+1751 LADTTDLQSEAEEAAKRISEK
-1762 EAQDA
+1762 DQSVKIDFS
-1767 ADAISKDTS
+1767 AD
-1776 INLDVDLNPKS
+1776 LDVDSLNKQIS
-1787 AKDAQNQIDQLV
+1787 SLQTYRDGLEIGSDSWKDAQTVIAQLL
-1799 AKRDNFDVGS
+1799 K
-1809 EQWNNIQTVLTDLL
+1809 Q
-1823 VKKQELEQP
+1823 KQELEQP
-1832 TIMKLD
+1832 AIMGID
-1838 LTDVQ
+1838 ASQVEEG
-1843 DSYQQTVAILQQY
+1843 SQTVLAVLQSY
-1856 IEAKNALE
+1856 ISAKQQLE
-1864 SAQTLGIDT
+1864 QAETLGIDT
-1873 TDAESKLS
+1873 TDAETHLANV
-1881 SITEKLQSLESDGK
+1881 TTQLQNLQDQGELTK
-1895 LKTIGIDAEINTDEF
+1895 IGIDAEIDTDKFKEQLANLNPDSF
-1910 YKQIEAL
+1910 LKDSDTSIKVDADMSAYDKAL
-1917 NTDKLKKD
+1917 NNAVSKASKQT
-1925 NAKISVDAN
+1925 AKIKVQA
-1934 TTPYEQTKNKLIQD
+1934 KLS
-1948 TNKETA
+1948 E
-1954 SIKIKANTTNFYT
+1954 NFHA
-1967 NLQQQLQTHVFTVN
+1967 NLQSILNSQSFN
-1981 VKGQITGVSGGTV
+1981 VKVNASASGTTT
-1994 TSHGNSRSKAIKN
+1994 TSHGNTKTRKTVMFGKASGTNAYNN
-2007 GVIMGNPRKKTSK
+2007 GV
-2020 SKASAAGTTAYVDG
+2020 
-2034 IRNGQI
+2034 RNGQI

-2060 EAQLIG
+2060 QAQLIG
-2066 QRGAEFKNL
+2066 KRGAEFMNL

-2080 IFNHIDTA
+2080 IFNHIDTE
-2088 KLLSGDD
+2088 KLLNGI
-2095 GVRGKLI
+2095 GGIRGKLI
-2102 GGSFANGTTISN
+2102 GGGFVNGTLLSH
-2114 AYATSTQRATGSAKA
+2114 AYSKSTGSKTTIIGGT
-2129 NTRFHGSSGS
+2129 NNDWTNRHSSSGS
-2139 GSSSNSSGS
+2139 SSGSNSSGS

-2163 IDWIEVKIN
+2163 IDWIEIKIN

-2188 FSGWTFRTTALNDEI
+2188 FSGWTLRTTALNDEI

-2249 EDLYNKIQDYQ
+2249 EDLYNRVQDYQ

-2290 IVTQFEDMES
+2290 IVTQFEDMEKV
-2300 EFTSLNDIIDKLV
+2300 FTDTNDILDKLV

-2344 QRDQMVAELNEL
+2344 QRDQMVSELNEL

-2368 WYDLQQQIDEVN
+2368 WYDLKQQIDEVN

-2392 FYNNMRQAD
+2392 FYNNIRQAD

-2421 VQSLLD
+2421 VQSLLE

-2436 LNRGLTNEGIAQ
+2436 LNRGLTNEGLAQ

-2481 ANQDLINRKEE
+2481 ANKDLIDRKEE
-2492 LVKAQRDVILS
+2492 LIKAQRDVILS
-2503 ANDERKSMIDLARDG
+2503 ANDEKKSMIDLARDG

>member
-411 DGNGGVKILEVDNK
+411 DGNGGVKILEADNK

-782 LDVSNQLAEVFPQL
+782 LDVSNQLADVFPQL

-867 KIDKYK
+867 KIEKYQ
-873 KALDNFNESI
+873 KALDNFNESV
-883 SNNKPASNFESELD
+883 SNNKPASNFESELEK
-897 RQTYYA
+897 QTYYA

-1049 DQFKQVITDALTIS
+1049 DQFKQIITDALTIS

-1105 LDNYEMLMDGVSA
+1105 LDNYEMLMDGVSKYA
-1118 NASKFVSTTDKEF
+1118 QTLK
-1131 SDAKRNL
+1131 SD
-1138 EGEYQKISDWGLDE
+1138 
-1152 YANKIKEK
+1152 
-1160 TIQTKFGNVDM
+1160 
-1171 DKRTIIYWSNELKK
+1171 
-1185 TYADALA
+1185 
-1192 SWDYDPEIGSIDTVY
+1192 GSIPMTMDV
-1207 GMSDRF
+1207 MK
-1213 GENLNGTGWEVAFT
+1213 E
-1227 PILPDGTF
+1227 
-1235 LSKDTV
+1235 SKDKLL
-1241 YQYINSIIDKAYDN
+1241 Q
-1255 DHQITHSELKD
+1255 
-1266 LDKQGMKI
+1266 
-1274 GDTFVH
+1274 F
-1280 GIYAAFDKNTNYDNN
+1280 
-1295 NNWAD
+1295 
-1300 VVGRLMHFSGQ
+1300 
-1311 DGAIQLA
+1311 A
-1318 ENAMASM
+1318 E
-1325 TTLDKSK
+1325 
-1332 ESLMNFANKNSINT
+1332 ENSINT

-1361 TREEAMQR
+1361 TREEAMKK
-1369 YLNQSAITSYDSS
+1369 YLTQKSVYDTTYE
-1382 FDPSTAYEAMN
+1382 FDPATAFDA
-1393 NALSEQ
+1393 AKSAQSEQ
-1399 SSQGYL
+1399 SQNGYL
-1405 TEETLNGLKTAYG
+1405 STETIESLKTAYG
-1418 DLSKIIT
+1418 DLSKVIQ
-1425 YTSSGIQLN
+1425 YTDSGVVLN
-1434 TEYMANY
+1434 NEHMAEY
-1441 TEQTAKAALI
+1441 TENVGKAALV
-1451 ANQLKEA
+1451 NTQLKEA
-1458 NAVDQYNKEISALKK
+1458 FAVQEYQKEAKAINDIIKTE
-1473 VISTQV
+1473 I
-1479 KDTNVRTKLNKAY
+1479 KDTNVRKKLTSAKNK
-1492 AKGVDALKDE
+1492 GIDALRKE
-1502 IKNLGKD
+1502 ISNLKKD
-1509 NDSLSTHLDNISAIQ
+1509 NDGWSESLSTHLDNISALGE
-1524 DEINGYDALEQS
+1524 EINQYDALEQS
-1536 IMATLSSLN
+1536 IMASLSALSN
-1545 QYKKALETP
+1545 YKRALETP
-1554 DQNDNF
+1554 DNNDNF
-1560 LYAQSQIESMQDAY
+1560 EYVQGQLDSARKAWEN
-1574 DKGWT
+1574 GWT
-1579 QTDQFKEWMNYI
+1579 GTDDFKTFMEYI
-1591 GTFNEQ
+1591 GSANDE
-1597 LEYSDEEIQQ
+1597 LEYSDALWDKYLTRAEKYFTE
-1607 YMARTKRYMTDDI
+1607 DI
-1620 SGLYNYL
+1620 SGLYTFL
-1627 DDASKLSDQIIKNV
+1627 DDASQLSDQITKNSDGTFKIDVQNLEQFCEDVDMSRSAVVDLFLAMTEAEGIDINFDNMSESIV
-1641 DGSYDIQVQNIG
+1641 DGLNAIDQKSVDARTD
-1653 KLAEQMNMSVSQTMD
+1653 LADYKKT
-1668 ILMSMSNADGFNI
+1668 
-1681 TFDNL
+1681 
-1686 SDSIEKNLNEISGV
+1686 
-1700 NAEARQQIEE
+1700 IEE
-1710 SREEIEA
+1710 LDKAGFDTTELWKQYDSVAGEIQPEIEF
-1717 LKKAGYDTSE
+1717 
-1727 LEDLYNSVIQE
+1727 
-1738 HAGDVPEISLYAH
+1738 YAH
-1751 LSSLSLDDLEK
+1751 LADTTDLQSEAEEAAKRISEK
-1762 EAQDA
+1762 DQSVKIDFS
-1767 ADAISKDTS
+1767 AD
-1776 INLDVDLNPKS
+1776 LDVDSLNKQIS
-1787 AKDAQNQIDQLV
+1787 SLQTYRDGLEIGSDSWKDAQTVIAQLL
-1799 AKRDNFDVGS
+1799 K
-1809 EQWNNIQTVLTDLL
+1809 Q
-1823 VKKQELEQP
+1823 KQELEQP
-1832 TIMKLD
+1832 AIMGID
-1838 LTDVQ
+1838 ASQVEEG
-1843 DSYQQTVAILQQY
+1843 SQTVLAVLQSY
-1856 IEAKNALE
+1856 ISAKQQLE
-1864 SAQTLGIDT
+1864 QAETLGIDT
-1873 TDAESKLS
+1873 TDAETHLANV
-1881 SITEKLQSLESDGK
+1881 TTQLQNLQDQGELTK
-1895 LKTIGIDAEINTDEF
+1895 IGIDAEIDTDKFKEQLANLNLDSF
-1910 YKQIEAL
+1910 LKDSDTSIKVDADTSAYDKAL
-1917 NTDKLKKD
+1917 NNAVSKASKQT
-1925 NAKISVDAN
+1925 AKIKVQA
-1934 TTPYEQTKNKLIQD
+1934 KLS
-1948 TNKETA
+1948 E
-1954 SIKIKANTTNFYT
+1954 NFHA
-1967 NLQQQLQTHVFTVN
+1967 NLQSILNSQSFN
-1981 VKGQITGVSGGTV
+1981 VKVNASASGTTT
-1994 TSHGNSRSKAIKN
+1994 TSHGNTKT
-2007 GVIMGNPRKKTSK
+2007 RKTVMFG
-2020 SKASAAGTTAYVDG
+2020 KASGTNAYNKGV
-2034 IRNGQI
+2034 RNGQI

-2060 EAQLIG
+2060 QAQLIG
-2066 QRGAEFKNL
+2066 KRGAEFMNL

-2080 IFNHIDTA
+2080 IFNHIDTE
-2088 KLLSGDD
+2088 KLLNGI
-2095 GVRGKLI
+2095 GGIRGKLI
-2102 GGSFANGTTISN
+2102 GGGFVNGTLLSH
-2114 AYATSTQRATGSAKA
+2114 AYGKSTGSKTTIIGGT
-2129 NTRFHGSSGS
+2129 NNDWTNRHNSSGS
-2139 GSSSNSSGS
+2139 GSNSSGSSGS
-2148 NDSSAQDKADEFLET
+2148 NDSSTQDKADEFLET

-2188 FSGWTFRTTALNDEI
+2188 FSGWTLRTTALNDEI

-2249 EDLYNKIQDYQ
+2249 EDLYNRVQDYQ

-2290 IVTQFEDMES
+2290 IVTQFEDMEKV
-2300 EFTSLNDIIDKLV
+2300 FTDTNDILDKLV

-2329 AMLQNENE
+2329 AMLNNENE

-2344 QRDQMVAELNEL
+2344 QRDQMVSELNEL

-2368 WYDLQQQIDEVN
+2368 WYDLKQQIDEVN

-2421 VQSLLD
+2421 VQSLLE

-2436 LNRGLTNEGIAQ
+2436 LNRGLTNEGLAQ

-2481 ANQDLINRKEE
+2481 ANKDLIDRKEE
-2492 LVKAQRDVILS
+2492 LIKAQRDVILS
-2503 ANDERKSMIDLARDG
+2503 ANDEKKSMIDLARDG
-2518 YDAVLEVLQDLIDKK
+2518 YDAMLEVLQELIDKR
-2533 KEALSSTKDL
+2533 KEYLDNEKSI
-2543 YEYQKDIASK
+2543 YEYQNTISEKTENLASLRK
-2553 TKDLATLEK
+2553 QL
-2562 EASVYE
+2562 SVFE
-2568 NDNSEEALKKVQQ
+2568 NDNSEESLKKVQQ
-2581 IKVDIESKKQE
+2581 LQSDIK
-2592 LSDAEYDKYIE
+2592 DAEKDLKDTEYDKYIE

-2663 MKTIWN
+2663 MKTIWS

-2684 YATTVQSAINSIQV
+2684 YATTVQSAINSIQI

-2712 KNIATANNPN
+2712 KNIATANNPS
-2722 GVANGSTSNGSTA
+2722 GVTSGSTSNGSTA
-2735 SKPQATPKANA
+2735 SKQQATPKANTS
-2746 NNNSSAT
+2746 NNSSTA

-2762 GTRVNATGN
+2762 GTKVNATGN

-2795 DKIANGRAYP
+2795 DKIVNGRAYP
-2805 YHIQAIIKGK
+2805 YHIQAIIRGK

-2844 TQEEGAEIIR
+2844 TQEEGSEIIR

-2908 DVTVSIGDIKLD
+2908 DVSVSIGDIKLD

>member
-1 MSDNNFIVNLTAKLH
+1 MNKNQLLSIGGIQTDKLQAYIAEIQSIKNADYGDFGALQMQEYANALSELEPTQAAVLLSTQGLTNAQIQQTLAAKGL
-16 SKSKQQI
+16 STEMQYQAMAEAGLLSSSTKLTNTKLQSVLATQL
-23 ESDAKNLGD
+23 ESDAK
-32 IKVPLVGTLDQAKT
+32 AKEVMT
-46 SAQLKQDVASLKTT
+46 SMGLTVAKEGEDAVTVKLTAKKLQEAVASGVLTE
-60 VDINGKV
+60 
-67 NTKNIT
+67 
-73 STVQQSAKQAQKTA
+73 AQAQ
-87 DANTIQFRT
+87 
-96 SLKKDKLINDI
+96 
-107 RVFGQQNS
+107 
-115 KLFKDA
+115 
-121 EMSSKFSS
+121 E
-129 LLDNAKL
+129 L
-136 ATSNKEI
+136 A
-143 KNLRMQLSAM
+143 M
-153 RSEAKATNL
+153 
-162 SGLTLGD
+162 TLG
-169 SVKKTFRRATELFT
+169 
-183 GTAGVMMLSRQLK
+183 
-196 NAWNEALDLDK
+196 
-207 AFTDLI
+207 
-213 KVNDELSR
+213 
-221 GDYDKYLERC
+221 
-231 NEKAQ
+231 
-236 DLAATQKSLME
+236 
-247 GATEFS
+247 
-253 KSGYNL
+253 
-259 SESNALAEKSTI
+259 
-271 LANVGDMSTSD
+271 
-282 SAKAIISGV
+282 
-291 QAYKDVD
+291 
-298 GFTDAV
+298 
-304 NKAGA
+304 
-309 LIDKYNE
+309 
-316 IGNTASITS
+316 
-325 AEIAQGVQTVGSVF
+325 
-339 ADANTSVDEFI
+339 
-350 ALLSAGNR
+350 
-358 QFQNADTLALSLRT
+358 
-372 AALRIRGCKSEL
+372 
-384 ESLGESTENVY
+384 
-395 TSSSKLADKI
+395 
-405 ESLTNI
+405 
-411 DGNGGVKILEVDNK
+411 
-425 TFRSIYDIFVD
+425 
-436 LSKVYQQ
+436 
-443 MSDVDQSALLDLI
+443 
-456 AGKNRASGIS
+456 
-466 ATLNNMSEAQD
+466 
-477 IYERSLHST
+477 
-486 GSAQREYDKY
+486 
-496 LESSEASLNRFKASM
+496 
-511 TETYQ
+511 
-516 SVINGQT
+516 
-523 VTGLLNCGNAA
+523 
-534 LQFAN
+534 
-539 SIGLVESSLKG
+539 
-550 LLTIGIIKVL
+550 
-560 TTVTTAFRASAIQA
+560 VTTATNAQAASVIPAWIA
-574 SNFGTALS
+574 KM
-582 AVKSMSTL
+582 KSMT
-590 QSGTTEYTNALNT
+590 A
-603 LKAVSASL
+603 AVWA
-611 TETQLKHILSNDA
+611 Q
-624 LNESERVRILRSTGL
+624 
-639 SKTQAKAKLAE
+639 
-650 MELTQATQK
+650 
-659 QAVANQKASL
+659 
-669 STFSLSSAVKG
+669 
-680 LGQNIKMA
+680 
-688 VMNNP
+688 
-693 VAVAVMTVSAIAG
+693 
-706 VVKAIKKHK
+706 VKATAAWLATNPAGWAILGATAIYSISKAISHYNKK
-715 QAQEEAFESAK
+715 QEEAFESAK
-726 KNAQD
+726 KKADD
-731 AQSKIKSLQSEI
+731 AKSKIKSLQSEI

-839 IDTYF
+839 IDAYF

-867 KIDKYK
+867 KIEKYQ

-883 SNNKPASNFESELD
+883 SNNKPASNFESELEK
-897 RQTYYA
+897 QTYYA

-993 NDEMQSALSSIVSG
+993 NDQMQSALSSIVSG

-1019 SGLSGEELES
+1019 NGLSGEELES

-1049 DQFKQVITDALTIS
+1049 DQFKQIITDALTIS

-1105 LDNYEMLMDGVSA
+1105 LDNYEMLMDGV
-1118 NASKFVSTTDKEF
+1118 DKYAQTLK
-1131 SDAKRNL
+1131 SD
-1138 EGEYQKISDWGLDE
+1138 
-1152 YANKIKEK
+1152 
-1160 TIQTKFGNVDM
+1160 
-1171 DKRTIIYWSNELKK
+1171 
-1185 TYADALA
+1185 
-1192 SWDYDPEIGSIDTVY
+1192 GSIPMTMDA
-1207 GMSDRF
+1207 MK
-1213 GENLNGTGWEVAFT
+1213 E
-1227 PILPDGTF
+1227 
-1235 LSKDTV
+1235 SKDKLL
-1241 YQYINSIIDKAYDN
+1241 QFA
-1255 DHQITHSELKD
+1255 
-1266 LDKQGMKI
+1266 
-1274 GDTFVH
+1274 
-1280 GIYAAFDKNTNYDNN
+1280 
-1295 NNWAD
+1295 
-1300 VVGRLMHFSGQ
+1300 
-1311 DGAIQLA
+1311 
-1318 ENAMASM
+1318 
-1325 TTLDKSK
+1325 K
-1332 ESLMNFANKNSINT
+1332 ENSINT

-1418 DLSKIIT
+1418 DLSKVIT

-1441 TEQTAKAALI
+1441 TEQAAKAALI

-1502 IKNLGKD
+1502 IKNLDKD
-1509 NDSLSTHLDNISAIQ
+1509 NDGWSDSLSTHLDNISALQ

-1686 SDSIEKNLNEISGV
+1686 SDSIVKNLNEISGV

-1717 LKKAGYDTSE
+1717 LKKAGYDTSD

-1994 TSHGNSRSKAIKN
+1994 TSHGNSKSKAIKN
-2007 GVIMGNPRKKTSK
+2007 GVIMGKPSKKSK

-2148 NDSSAQDKADEFLET
+2148 NDSSAQDKADEFSET
-2163 IDWIEVKIN
+2163 LDWIEVKIN

-2188 FSGWTFRTTALNDEI
+2188 FSGWTLRTTALNDEI

-2218 RYLQQAD
+2218 RYLQQAN

-2260 NWYEKA
+2260 NWYDKA

-2290 IVTQFEDMES
+2290 IVTQFEDMEKV
-2300 EFTSLNDIIDKLV
+2300 FTDTNDILDKLV

-2329 AMLQNENE
+2329 AMLNNENE

-2344 QRDQMVAELNEL
+2344 QRDQMVAELNNML
-2356 VNTGKVTEYSEA
+2356 NSSSVSQDSEA
-2368 WYDLQQQIDEVN
+2368 LNDLKQKINEVN

-2392 FYNNMRQAD
+2392 FYNNIRQVD

-2421 VQSLLD
+2421 VQSLLE

-2436 LNRGLTNEGIAQ
+2436 LNRGLTNEGLAQ

-2481 ANQDLINRKEE
+2481 ANKDLIDRKEE

-2503 ANDERKSMIDLARDG
+2503 ANDEKKSMIDLARDG
-2518 YDAVLEVLQDLIDKK
+2518 YDAMLEVLQELIDKR
-2533 KEALSSTKDL
+2533 KEYLDNEKSI
-2543 YEYQKDIASK
+2543 YEYQNTISEKTENLASLRK
-2553 TKDLATLEK
+2553 QL
-2562 EASVYE
+2562 SVFE
-2568 NDNSEEALKKVQQ
+2568 NDNSEESLKKVQQ
-2581 IKVDIESKKQE
+2581 LQSDIK
-2592 LSDAEYDKYIE
+2592 DAEKDLKDTEYDKYIE

-2712 KNIATANNPN
+2712 KNIATANNPS
-2722 GVANGSTSNGSTA
+2722 GVTSGSTSNGSTA
-2735 SKPQATPKANA
+2735 SKPHATPKANTS
-2746 NNNSSAT
+2746 NNSSA

-2795 DKIANGRAYP
+2795 DKIVNGRAYP
-2805 YHIQAIIKGK
+2805 YHIQAIIRGK

-2956 KSIKDINRF
+2956 KSIKGLNRF

>member
-411 DGNGGVKILEVDNK
+411 DGNGGVKILEADNK

-771 ISLSDDEYKEF
+771 ISLSDDEHKEF
-782 LDVSNQLAEVFPQL
+782 LDVSNQLADVFPQL

-867 KIDKYK
+867 KIEKYQ
-873 KALDNFNESI
+873 KALDNFNESV
-883 SNNKPASNFESELD
+883 SNNKPASNFESELEK
-897 RQTYYA
+897 QTYYA

-1049 DQFKQVITDALTIS
+1049 DQFKQIITDALTIS

-1105 LDNYEMLMDGVSA
+1105 LDNYEMLMDGVSKYA
-1118 NASKFVSTTDKEF
+1118 QTLK
-1131 SDAKRNL
+1131 SD
-1138 EGEYQKISDWGLDE
+1138 
-1152 YANKIKEK
+1152 
-1160 TIQTKFGNVDM
+1160 
-1171 DKRTIIYWSNELKK
+1171 
-1185 TYADALA
+1185 
-1192 SWDYDPEIGSIDTVY
+1192 GSIPMTMDV
-1207 GMSDRF
+1207 MK
-1213 GENLNGTGWEVAFT
+1213 E
-1227 PILPDGTF
+1227 
-1235 LSKDTV
+1235 SKDKLL
-1241 YQYINSIIDKAYDN
+1241 Q
-1255 DHQITHSELKD
+1255 
-1266 LDKQGMKI
+1266 
-1274 GDTFVH
+1274 F
-1280 GIYAAFDKNTNYDNN
+1280 
-1295 NNWAD
+1295 
-1300 VVGRLMHFSGQ
+1300 
-1311 DGAIQLA
+1311 A
-1318 ENAMASM
+1318 E
-1325 TTLDKSK
+1325 
-1332 ESLMNFANKNSINT
+1332 ENSINT

-1361 TREEAMQR
+1361 TREEAMKK
-1369 YLNQSAITSYDSS
+1369 YLTQKSVYDTTYE
-1382 FDPSTAYEAMN
+1382 FDPATAFDA
-1393 NALSEQ
+1393 AKSAQSEQ
-1399 SSQGYL
+1399 SQNGYL
-1405 TEETLNGLKTAYG
+1405 STETIESLKTAYG
-1418 DLSKIIT
+1418 DLSKVIQ
-1425 YTSSGIQLN
+1425 YTDSGVVLN
-1434 TEYMANY
+1434 NEHMAEY
-1441 TEQTAKAALI
+1441 TENVGKAALV
-1451 ANQLKEA
+1451 NTQLKEA
-1458 NAVDQYNKEISALKK
+1458 FAVQEYQKEAKAINDIIKTE
-1473 VISTQV
+1473 I
-1479 KDTNVRTKLNKAY
+1479 KDTNVRKKLTSAKNK
-1492 AKGVDALKDE
+1492 GIDALRKE
-1502 IKNLGKD
+1502 ISNLKKD
-1509 NDSLSTHLDNISAIQ
+1509 NDGWSESLSTHLDNISALGE
-1524 DEINGYDALEQS
+1524 EINQYDALEQS
-1536 IMATLSSLN
+1536 IMASLSALSN
-1545 QYKKALETP
+1545 YKRALETP
-1554 DQNDNF
+1554 DNNDNF
-1560 LYAQSQIESMQDAY
+1560 EYVQGQLDSARKAWEN
-1574 DKGWT
+1574 GWT
-1579 QTDQFKEWMNYI
+1579 GTDDFKTFMEYI
-1591 GTFNEQ
+1591 GSANDE
-1597 LEYSDEEIQQ
+1597 LEYSDALWDKYLTRAEKYFTE
-1607 YMARTKRYMTDDI
+1607 DI
-1620 SGLYNYL
+1620 SGLYTFL
-1627 DDASKLSDQIIKNV
+1627 DDASQLSDQITKNSDGTFKIDVQNLEQFCEDVDMSRSAVVDLFLAMTEAEGIDINFDNMSESIV
-1641 DGSYDIQVQNIG
+1641 DGLNAIDQKSVDARTD
-1653 KLAEQMNMSVSQTMD
+1653 LADYKKT
-1668 ILMSMSNADGFNI
+1668 
-1681 TFDNL
+1681 
-1686 SDSIEKNLNEISGV
+1686 
-1700 NAEARQQIEE
+1700 IEE
-1710 SREEIEA
+1710 LDKAGFDTTELWKQYDSVAGEIQPEIEF
-1717 LKKAGYDTSE
+1717 
-1727 LEDLYNSVIQE
+1727 
-1738 HAGDVPEISLYAH
+1738 YAH
-1751 LSSLSLDDLEK
+1751 LADTTDLQSEAEEAAKRISEK
-1762 EAQDA
+1762 DQSVKIDFS
-1767 ADAISKDTS
+1767 AD
-1776 INLDVDLNPKS
+1776 LDVDSLNKQIS
-1787 AKDAQNQIDQLV
+1787 SLQTYRDGLEIGSDSWKDAQTVIAQLL
-1799 AKRDNFDVGS
+1799 K
-1809 EQWNNIQTVLTDLL
+1809 Q
-1823 VKKQELEQP
+1823 KQELEQP
-1832 TIMKLD
+1832 AIMGID
-1838 LTDVQ
+1838 ASQVEEG
-1843 DSYQQTVAILQQY
+1843 SQTVLAVLQSY
-1856 IEAKNALE
+1856 ISAKQQLE
-1864 SAQTLGIDT
+1864 QAETLGIDT
-1873 TDAESKLS
+1873 TDAETHLANV
-1881 SITEKLQSLESDGK
+1881 TTQLQNLQDQGELTK
-1895 LKTIGIDAEINTDEF
+1895 IGIDAEIDTDKFKEQLANLNPDSF
-1910 YKQIEAL
+1910 LKDSDTSIKVDADMSAYDKAL
-1917 NTDKLKKD
+1917 NNAVSKASKQT
-1925 NAKISVDAN
+1925 AKIKVQA
-1934 TTPYEQTKNKLIQD
+1934 KLS
-1948 TNKETA
+1948 E
-1954 SIKIKANTTNFYT
+1954 NFHA
-1967 NLQQQLQTHVFTVN
+1967 NLQSILNSQSFN
-1981 VKGQITGVSGGTV
+1981 VKVNASASGTTT
-1994 TSHGNSRSKAIKN
+1994 TSHGNTKTRKTVMFGKASGTNAYNN
-2007 GVIMGNPRKKTSK
+2007 GV
-2020 SKASAAGTTAYVDG
+2020 
-2034 IRNGQI
+2034 RNGQI

-2060 EAQLIG
+2060 QAQLIG
-2066 QRGAEFKNL
+2066 KRGAEFMNL

-2080 IFNHIDTA
+2080 IFNHIDTE
-2088 KLLSGDD
+2088 KLLNGI
-2095 GVRGKLI
+2095 GGIRGKLI
-2102 GGSFANGTTISN
+2102 GGGFVNGTLLSH
-2114 AYATSTQRATGSAKA
+2114 AYSKSTGSKTTIIGGT
-2129 NTRFHGSSGS
+2129 NNDWTNRHSSSGS
-2139 GSSSNSSGS
+2139 SSGSNSSGS

-2163 IDWIEVKIN
+2163 IDWIEIKIN

-2188 FSGWTFRTTALNDEI
+2188 FSGWTLRTTALNDEI

-2249 EDLYNKIQDYQ
+2249 EDLYNRVQDYQ

-2290 IVTQFEDMES
+2290 IVTQFEDMEKV
-2300 EFTSLNDIIDKLV
+2300 FTDTNDILDKLV

>member
-411 DGNGGVKILEVDNK
+411 DGNGGVKILEADNK

-782 LDVSNQLAEVFPQL
+782 LDVSNQLADVFPQL

-867 KIDKYK
+867 KIEKYQ
-873 KALDNFNESI
+873 KALDNFNESV
-883 SNNKPASNFESELD
+883 SNNKPASNFESELEK
-897 RQTYYA
+897 QTYYA

-1049 DQFKQVITDALTIS
+1049 DQFKQIITDALTIS

-1105 LDNYEMLMDGVSA
+1105 LDNYEMLMDGVSKYA
-1118 NASKFVSTTDKEF
+1118 QTLK
-1131 SDAKRNL
+1131 SD
-1138 EGEYQKISDWGLDE
+1138 
-1152 YANKIKEK
+1152 
-1160 TIQTKFGNVDM
+1160 
-1171 DKRTIIYWSNELKK
+1171 
-1185 TYADALA
+1185 
-1192 SWDYDPEIGSIDTVY
+1192 GSIPMTMDV
-1207 GMSDRF
+1207 MK
-1213 GENLNGTGWEVAFT
+1213 E
-1227 PILPDGTF
+1227 
-1235 LSKDTV
+1235 SKDKLL
-1241 YQYINSIIDKAYDN
+1241 Q
-1255 DHQITHSELKD
+1255 
-1266 LDKQGMKI
+1266 
-1274 GDTFVH
+1274 F
-1280 GIYAAFDKNTNYDNN
+1280 
-1295 NNWAD
+1295 
-1300 VVGRLMHFSGQ
+1300 
-1311 DGAIQLA
+1311 A
-1318 ENAMASM
+1318 E
-1325 TTLDKSK
+1325 
-1332 ESLMNFANKNSINT
+1332 ENSINT

-1361 TREEAMQR
+1361 TREEAMKK
-1369 YLNQSAITSYDSS
+1369 YLTQKSVYDTTYE
-1382 FDPSTAYEAMN
+1382 FDPATAFDA
-1393 NALSEQ
+1393 AKSAQSEQ
-1399 SSQGYL
+1399 SQNGYL
-1405 TEETLNGLKTAYG
+1405 STETIESLKTAYG
-1418 DLSKIIT
+1418 DLSKVIQ
-1425 YTSSGIQLN
+1425 YTDSGVVLN
-1434 TEYMANY
+1434 NEHMAEY
-1441 TEQTAKAALI
+1441 TENVGKAALV
-1451 ANQLKEA
+1451 NTQLKEA
-1458 NAVDQYNKEISALKK
+1458 FAVQEYQKEAKAINDIIKTE
-1473 VISTQV
+1473 I
-1479 KDTNVRTKLNKAY
+1479 KDTNVRKKLTSAKNK
-1492 AKGVDALKDE
+1492 GIDALRKE
-1502 IKNLGKD
+1502 ISNLKKD
-1509 NDSLSTHLDNISAIQ
+1509 NDGWSESLSTHLDNISALGE
-1524 DEINGYDALEQS
+1524 EINQYDALEQS
-1536 IMATLSSLN
+1536 IMASLSALSN
-1545 QYKKALETP
+1545 YKRALETP
-1554 DQNDNF
+1554 DNNDNF
-1560 LYAQSQIESMQDAY
+1560 EYVQGQLDSARKAWEN
-1574 DKGWT
+1574 GWT
-1579 QTDQFKEWMNYI
+1579 GTDDFKTFMEYI
-1591 GTFNEQ
+1591 GSANDE
-1597 LEYSDEEIQQ
+1597 LEYSDALWDKYLTRAEKYFTE
-1607 YMARTKRYMTDDI
+1607 DI
-1620 SGLYNYL
+1620 SGLYTFL
-1627 DDASKLSDQIIKNV
+1627 DDASQLSDQITKNSDGTFKIDVQNLEQFCEDVDMSRSAVVDLFLAMTEAEGIDINFDNMSESIV
-1641 DGSYDIQVQNIG
+1641 DGLNAIDQKSVDARTD
-1653 KLAEQMNMSVSQTMD
+1653 LADYKKT
-1668 ILMSMSNADGFNI
+1668 
-1681 TFDNL
+1681 
-1686 SDSIEKNLNEISGV
+1686 
-1700 NAEARQQIEE
+1700 IEE
-1710 SREEIEA
+1710 LDKAGFDTTELWKQYDSVAGEIQPEIEF
-1717 LKKAGYDTSE
+1717 
-1727 LEDLYNSVIQE
+1727 
-1738 HAGDVPEISLYAH
+1738 YAH
-1751 LSSLSLDDLEK
+1751 LADTTDLQSEAEEAAKRISEK
-1762 EAQDA
+1762 DQSVKIDFS
-1767 ADAISKDTS
+1767 AD
-1776 INLDVDLNPKS
+1776 LDVDSLNKQIS
-1787 AKDAQNQIDQLV
+1787 SLQTYRDGLEIGSDSWKDAQTVIAQLL
-1799 AKRDNFDVGS
+1799 K
-1809 EQWNNIQTVLTDLL
+1809 Q
-1823 VKKQELEQP
+1823 KQELEQP
-1832 TIMKLD
+1832 AIMGID
-1838 LTDVQ
+1838 ASQVEEG
-1843 DSYQQTVAILQQY
+1843 SQTVLAVLQSY
-1856 IEAKNALE
+1856 ISAKQQLE
-1864 SAQTLGIDT
+1864 QAETLGIDT
-1873 TDAESKLS
+1873 TDAETHLANV
-1881 SITEKLQSLESDGK
+1881 TTQLQNLQDQGELTK
-1895 LKTIGIDAEINTDEF
+1895 IGIDAEIDTDKFKEQLANLNPDSF
-1910 YKQIEAL
+1910 LKDSDTSIKVDADMSAYDKAL
-1917 NTDKLKKD
+1917 NNAVSKASKQT
-1925 NAKISVDAN
+1925 AKIKVQA
-1934 TTPYEQTKNKLIQD
+1934 KLS
-1948 TNKETA
+1948 E
-1954 SIKIKANTTNFYT
+1954 NFHA
-1967 NLQQQLQTHVFTVN
+1967 NLQSILNSQSFN
-1981 VKGQITGVSGGTV
+1981 VKVNASASGTTT
-1994 TSHGNSRSKAIKN
+1994 TSHGNTKTRKTVMFGKASGTNAYNN
-2007 GVIMGNPRKKTSK
+2007 GV
-2020 SKASAAGTTAYVDG
+2020 
-2034 IRNGQI
+2034 RNGQI

-2060 EAQLIG
+2060 QAQLIG
-2066 QRGAEFKNL
+2066 KRGAEFMNL

-2080 IFNHIDTA
+2080 IFNHIDTE
-2088 KLLSGDD
+2088 KLLNGI
-2095 GVRGKLI
+2095 GGIRGKLI
-2102 GGSFANGTTISN
+2102 GGGFVNGTLLSH
-2114 AYATSTQRATGSAKA
+2114 AYSKSTGSKTTIIGGT
-2129 NTRFHGSSGS
+2129 NNDWTNRHSSSGS
-2139 GSSSNSSGS
+2139 SSGSNSSGS

-2163 IDWIEVKIN
+2163 IDWIEIKIN

-2188 FSGWTFRTTALNDEI
+2188 FSGWTLRTTALNDEI

-2249 EDLYNKIQDYQ
+2249 EDLYNRVQDYQ

-2290 IVTQFEDMES
+2290 IVTQFEDMEKV
-2300 EFTSLNDIIDKLV
+2300 FTDTNDILDKLV

-2481 ANQDLINRKEE
+2481 ANKDLIDRKEE

-2503 ANDERKSMIDLARDG
+2503 ANDEKKSMIDLARDG
-2518 YDAVLEVLQDLIDKK
+2518 YDAMLEVLQELIDKR
-2533 KEALSSTKDL
+2533 KEYLDNEKSI
-2543 YEYQKDIASK
+2543 YEYQNTISEKTENLASLRK
-2553 TKDLATLEK
+2553 QL
-2562 EASVYE
+2562 SVFE
-2568 NDNSEEALKKVQQ
+2568 NDNSEESLKKVQQ
-2581 IKVDIESKKQE
+2581 LQSDIK
-2592 LSDAEYDKYIE
+2592 DAEKDLKDTEYDKYIE

-2663 MKTIWN
+2663 MKTIWS

-2684 YATTVQSAINSIQV
+2684 YTTTVQSAINSIQI

-2712 KNIATANNPN
+2712 KNIATANNPS
-2722 GVANGSTSNGSTA
+2722 GVTSGSTSNGSTA
-2735 SKPQATPKANA
+2735 SKPQATPKANT
-2746 NNNSSAT
+2746 NNNSSSA

-2778 TAPTGNVNR
+2778 TTPTGNVNR

-2795 DKIANGRAYP
+2795 DKIVNGRAYP
-2805 YHIQAIIKGK
+2805 YHIQAIIRGK

>member
-1 MSDNNFIVNLTAKLH
+1 MVSTCDNFDKLAKKLGTTDKGFI
-16 SKSKQQI
+16 
-23 ESDAKNLGD
+23 D
-32 IKVPLVGTLDQAKT
+32 
-46 SAQLKQDVASLKTT
+46 
-60 VDINGKV
+60 
-67 NTKNIT
+67 
-73 STVQQSAKQAQKTA
+73 
-87 DANTIQFRT
+87 FCT
-96 SLKKDKLINDI
+96 SLKNGDI
-107 RVFGQQNS
+107 TLKEGQTYLQAYQEQLNS
-115 KLFKDA
+115 LG
-121 EMSSKFSS
+121 FS
-129 LLDNAKL
+129 
-136 ATSNKEI
+136 
-143 KNLRMQLSAM
+143 
-153 RSEAKATNL
+153 
-162 SGLTLGD
+162 
-169 SVKKTFRRATELFT
+169 
-183 GTAGVMMLSRQLK
+183 
-196 NAWNEALDLDK
+196 
-207 AFTDLI
+207 
-213 KVNDELSR
+213 
-221 GDYDKYLERC
+221 
-231 NEKAQ
+231 
-236 DLAATQKSLME
+236 
-247 GATEFS
+247 FS
-253 KSGYNL
+253 K
-259 SESNALAEKSTI
+259 
-271 LANVGDMSTSD
+271 
-282 SAKAIISGV
+282 
-291 QAYKDVD
+291 
-298 GFTDAV
+298 
-304 NKAGA
+304 
-309 LIDKYNE
+309 
-316 IGNTASITS
+316 
-325 AEIAQGVQTVGSVF
+325 
-339 ADANTSVDEFI
+339 
-350 ALLSAGNR
+350 
-358 QFQNADTLALSLRT
+358 
-372 AALRIRGCKSEL
+372 
-384 ESLGESTENVY
+384 
-395 TSSSKLADKI
+395 
-405 ESLTNI
+405 
-411 DGNGGVKILEVDNK
+411 
-425 TFRSIYDIFVD
+425 
-436 LSKVYQQ
+436 
-443 MSDVDQSALLDLI
+443 
-456 AGKNRASGIS
+456 
-466 ATLNNMSEAQD
+466 
-477 IYERSLHST
+477 
-486 GSAQREYDKY
+486 
-496 LESSEASLNRFKASM
+496 
-511 TETYQ
+511 
-516 SVINGQT
+516 
-523 VTGLLNCGNAA
+523 
-534 LQFAN
+534 
-539 SIGLVESSLKG
+539 
-550 LLTIGIIKVL
+550 
-560 TTVTTAFRASAIQA
+560 
-574 SNFGTALS
+574 
-582 AVKSMSTL
+582 VKSMAGNFIGNL
-590 QSGTTEYTNALNT
+590 GANVLNAL
-603 LKAVSASL
+603 
-611 TETQLKHILSNDA
+611 
-624 LNESERVRILRSTGL
+624 G
-639 SKTQAKAKLAE
+639 
-650 MELTQATQK
+650 
-659 QAVANQKASL
+659 
-669 STFSLSSAVKG
+669 G
-680 LGQNIKMA
+680 MA
-688 VMNNP
+688 VG
-693 VAVAVMTVSAIAG
+693 ALAGGLMTLAG
-706 VVKAIKKHK
+706 KGIEWAYKKISGKA
-715 QAQEEAFESAK
+715 EAEALEKMSEK
-726 KNAQD
+726 AQD

-743 KQNADTVDQAG
+743 KQNADTVDEAG

-782 LDVSNQLAEVFPQL
+782 LDVSNQLADVFPQL

-867 KIDKYK
+867 KIEKYQ
-873 KALDNFNESI
+873 KALDNFNESV
-883 SNNKPASNFESELD
+883 SNNKPASNFESELEK
-897 RQTYYA
+897 QTYYA

-1049 DQFKQVITDALTIS
+1049 DQFKQIITDALTIS

-1105 LDNYEMLMDGVSA
+1105 LDNYEMLMDGVSKYA
-1118 NASKFVSTTDKEF
+1118 QTLK
-1131 SDAKRNL
+1131 SD
-1138 EGEYQKISDWGLDE
+1138 
-1152 YANKIKEK
+1152 
-1160 TIQTKFGNVDM
+1160 
-1171 DKRTIIYWSNELKK
+1171 
-1185 TYADALA
+1185 
-1192 SWDYDPEIGSIDTVY
+1192 GSIPMTMDV
-1207 GMSDRF
+1207 MK
-1213 GENLNGTGWEVAFT
+1213 E
-1227 PILPDGTF
+1227 
-1235 LSKDTV
+1235 SKDKLL
-1241 YQYINSIIDKAYDN
+1241 Q
-1255 DHQITHSELKD
+1255 
-1266 LDKQGMKI
+1266 
-1274 GDTFVH
+1274 F
-1280 GIYAAFDKNTNYDNN
+1280 
-1295 NNWAD
+1295 
-1300 VVGRLMHFSGQ
+1300 
-1311 DGAIQLA
+1311 A
-1318 ENAMASM
+1318 E
-1325 TTLDKSK
+1325 
-1332 ESLMNFANKNSINT
+1332 ENSINT

-1361 TREEAMQR
+1361 TREEAMKK
-1369 YLNQSAITSYDSS
+1369 YLTQKSVYDTTYE
-1382 FDPSTAYEAMN
+1382 FDPATAFDA
-1393 NALSEQ
+1393 AKSAQSEQ
-1399 SSQGYL
+1399 SQNGYL
-1405 TEETLNGLKTAYG
+1405 STETIESLKTAYG
-1418 DLSKIIT
+1418 DLSKVIQ
-1425 YTSSGIQLN
+1425 YTDSGVVLN
-1434 TEYMANY
+1434 NEHMAEY
-1441 TEQTAKAALI
+1441 TENVGKAALV
-1451 ANQLKEA
+1451 NTQLKEA
-1458 NAVDQYNKEISALKK
+1458 FAVQEYQKEAKAINDIIKTE
-1473 VISTQV
+1473 I
-1479 KDTNVRTKLNKAY
+1479 KDTNVRKKLTSAKNK
-1492 AKGVDALKDE
+1492 GIDALRKE
-1502 IKNLGKD
+1502 ISNLKKD
-1509 NDSLSTHLDNISAIQ
+1509 NDGWSESLSTHLDNISALGE
-1524 DEINGYDALEQS
+1524 EINQYDALEQS
-1536 IMATLSSLN
+1536 IMASLSALSN
-1545 QYKKALETP
+1545 YKRALETP
-1554 DQNDNF
+1554 DNNDNF
-1560 LYAQSQIESMQDAY
+1560 EYVQGQLDSARKAWEN
-1574 DKGWT
+1574 GWT
-1579 QTDQFKEWMNYI
+1579 GTDDFKTFMEYI
-1591 GTFNEQ
+1591 GSANDE
-1597 LEYSDEEIQQ
+1597 LEYSDALWDKYLTRAEKYFTE
-1607 YMARTKRYMTDDI
+1607 DI
-1620 SGLYNYL
+1620 SGLYTFL
-1627 DDASKLSDQIIKNV
+1627 DDASQLSDQITKNSDGTFKIDVQNLEQFCEDVDMSRSAVVDLFLAMTEAEGIDINFDNMSESIV
-1641 DGSYDIQVQNIG
+1641 DGLNAIDQKSVDARTD
-1653 KLAEQMNMSVSQTMD
+1653 LADYKKT
-1668 ILMSMSNADGFNI
+1668 
-1681 TFDNL
+1681 
-1686 SDSIEKNLNEISGV
+1686 
-1700 NAEARQQIEE
+1700 IEE
-1710 SREEIEA
+1710 LDKAGFDTTELWKQYDSVAGEIQPEIEF
-1717 LKKAGYDTSE
+1717 
-1727 LEDLYNSVIQE
+1727 
-1738 HAGDVPEISLYAH
+1738 YAH
-1751 LSSLSLDDLEK
+1751 LADTTDLQSEAEEAAKRISEK
-1762 EAQDA
+1762 DQSVKIDFS
-1767 ADAISKDTS
+1767 AD
-1776 INLDVDLNPKS
+1776 LDVDSLNKQIS
-1787 AKDAQNQIDQLV
+1787 SLQTYRDGLEIGSDSWKDAQTVIAQLL
-1799 AKRDNFDVGS
+1799 K
-1809 EQWNNIQTVLTDLL
+1809 Q
-1823 VKKQELEQP
+1823 KQELEQP
-1832 TIMKLD
+1832 AIMGID
-1838 LTDVQ
+1838 ASQVEEG
-1843 DSYQQTVAILQQY
+1843 SQTVLAVLQSY
-1856 IEAKNALE
+1856 ISAKQQLE
-1864 SAQTLGIDT
+1864 QAETLGIDT
-1873 TDAESKLS
+1873 TDAETHLANV
-1881 SITEKLQSLESDGK
+1881 TTQLQNLQDQGELTK
-1895 LKTIGIDAEINTDEF
+1895 IGIDAEIDTDKFKEQLANLNPDSF
-1910 YKQIEAL
+1910 LKDSDTSIKVDADMSAYDKAL
-1917 NTDKLKKD
+1917 NNAVSKASKQT
-1925 NAKISVDAN
+1925 AKIKVQA
-1934 TTPYEQTKNKLIQD
+1934 KLS
-1948 TNKETA
+1948 E
-1954 SIKIKANTTNFYT
+1954 NFHA
-1967 NLQQQLQTHVFTVN
+1967 NLQSILNSQSFN
-1981 VKGQITGVSGGTV
+1981 VKVNASASGTTT
-1994 TSHGNSRSKAIKN
+1994 TSHGNTKTRKTVMFGKASGTNAYNN
-2007 GVIMGNPRKKTSK
+2007 GV
-2020 SKASAAGTTAYVDG
+2020 
-2034 IRNGQI
+2034 RNGQI

-2060 EAQLIG
+2060 QAQLIG
-2066 QRGAEFKNL
+2066 KRGAEFMNL

-2080 IFNHIDTA
+2080 IFNHIDTE
-2088 KLLSGDD
+2088 KLLNGI
-2095 GVRGKLI
+2095 GGIRGKLI
-2102 GGSFANGTTISN
+2102 GGGFVNGTLLSH
-2114 AYATSTQRATGSAKA
+2114 AYSKSTGSKTTIIGGT
-2129 NTRFHGSSGS
+2129 NNDWTNRHSSSGS
-2139 GSSSNSSGS
+2139 SSGSNSSGS

-2163 IDWIEVKIN
+2163 IDWIEIKIN

-2188 FSGWTFRTTALNDEI
+2188 FSGWTLRTTALNDEI

-2249 EDLYNKIQDYQ
+2249 EDLYNRVQDYQ

-2290 IVTQFEDMES
+2290 IVTQFEDMEKV
-2300 EFTSLNDIIDKLV
+2300 FTDTNDILDKLV

-2344 QRDQMVAELNEL
+2344 QRDQMVSELNEL

-2368 WYDLQQQIDEVN
+2368 WYDLKQQIDEVN

-2392 FYNNMRQAD
+2392 FYNNIRQAD

-2421 VQSLLD
+2421 VQSLLE

-2436 LNRGLTNEGIAQ
+2436 LNRGLTNEGLAQ

-2481 ANQDLINRKEE
+2481 ANKDLIDRKEE
-2492 LVKAQRDVILS
+2492 LIKAQRDVILS
-2503 ANDERKSMIDLARDG
+2503 ANDEKKSMIDLARDG
-2518 YDAVLEVLQDLIDKK
+2518 YDAMLEVLQELIDKR
-2533 KEALSSTKDL
+2533 KEYLDNEKSI
-2543 YEYQKDIASK
+2543 YEYQNTISEKTENLASLRK
-2553 TKDLATLEK
+2553 QL
-2562 EASVYE
+2562 SVFE
-2568 NDNSEEALKKVQQ
+2568 NDNSEESLKKVQQ
-2581 IKVDIESKKQE
+2581 LQSDIK
-2592 LSDAEYDKYIE
+2592 DAEKDLKDTEYDKYIE

-2663 MKTIWN
+2663 MKTIWS

-2698 TIDKMLQIAQAEAN
+2698 TIDNMLKIAQAEAN

-2722 GVANGSTSNGSTA
+2722 GVANGSSSTA
-2735 SKPQATPKANA
+2735 SKPHATPKANTS
-2746 NNNSSAT
+2746 NNSSA

-2805 YHIQAIIKGK
+2805 YHIQAIIRGK

-2920 GIQNPDQFAQ
+2920 GIKNPDQFAQ

>member
-411 DGNGGVKILEVDNK
+411 DGNGGVKILEADNK

-867 KIDKYK
+867 KIEKYQ
-873 KALDNFNESI
+873 KALDNFNESV
-883 SNNKPASNFESELD
+883 SNNKPASNFESELEK
-897 RQTYYA
+897 QTYYA

-1049 DQFKQVITDALTIS
+1049 DQFKQIITDALTIS

-1085 VLGDALGKPLTA
+1085 TLGDVLGKPLTA

-1105 LDNYEMLMDGVSA
+1105 LDNYEMLMDGVDKYA
-1118 NASKFVSTTDKEF
+1118 RTFNAEEGTLSEADFVEARYKLLQF
-1131 SDAKRNL
+1131 
-1138 EGEYQKISDWGLDE
+1138 
-1152 YANKIKEK
+1152 
-1160 TIQTKFGNVDM
+1160 
-1171 DKRTIIYWSNELKK
+1171 
-1185 TYADALA
+1185 
-1192 SWDYDPEIGSIDTVY
+1192 
-1207 GMSDRF
+1207 
-1213 GENLNGTGWEVAFT
+1213 
-1227 PILPDGTF
+1227 
-1235 LSKDTV
+1235 
-1241 YQYINSIIDKAYDN
+1241 
-1255 DHQITHSELKD
+1255 
-1266 LDKQGMKI
+1266 
-1274 GDTFVH
+1274 
-1280 GIYAAFDKNTNYDNN
+1280 
-1295 NNWAD
+1295 
-1300 VVGRLMHFSGQ
+1300 
-1311 DGAIQLA
+1311 A
-1318 ENAMASM
+1318 E
-1325 TTLDKSK
+1325 
-1332 ESLMNFANKNSINT
+1332 ENSINT

-1361 TREEAMQR
+1361 TREEAMKK
-1369 YLNQSAITSYDSS
+1369 YLTQKSVYDTTYE
-1382 FDPSTAYEAMN
+1382 FDPATAFDA
-1393 NALSEQ
+1393 AKSAQSEQ
-1399 SSQGYL
+1399 SQNGYL
-1405 TEETLNGLKTAYG
+1405 STETIESLKTAYG
-1418 DLSKIIT
+1418 DLSKVIQ
-1425 YTSSGIQLN
+1425 YTDSGVVLN
-1434 TEYMANY
+1434 NEHMAEY
-1441 TEQTAKAALI
+1441 TENVGKAALV
-1451 ANQLKEA
+1451 NTQLKEA
-1458 NAVDQYNKEISALKK
+1458 FAVQEYQKEAKAINDIIKTE
-1473 VISTQV
+1473 I
-1479 KDTNVRTKLNKAY
+1479 KDTNVRKKLTSAKNK
-1492 AKGVDALKDE
+1492 GIDALRKE
-1502 IKNLGKD
+1502 ISNLKKD
-1509 NDSLSTHLDNISAIQ
+1509 NDGWSESLSTHLDNISALGE
-1524 DEINGYDALEQS
+1524 EINQYDALEQS
-1536 IMATLSSLN
+1536 IMASLSALSN
-1545 QYKKALETP
+1545 YKRALETP
-1554 DQNDNF
+1554 DNNDNF
-1560 LYAQSQIESMQDAY
+1560 EYVQGQLDSARKAWEN
-1574 DKGWT
+1574 GWT
-1579 QTDQFKEWMNYI
+1579 GTDDFKTFMEYI
-1591 GTFNEQ
+1591 GSANDE
-1597 LEYSDEEIQQ
+1597 LEYSDALWDKYLTRAEKYFTE
-1607 YMARTKRYMTDDI
+1607 DI
-1620 SGLYNYL
+1620 SGLYTFL
-1627 DDASKLSDQIIKNV
+1627 DDASQLSDQITKNSDGTFKIDVQNLEQFCEDVDMSRSAVVDLFLAMTEAEGIDINFDNMSESIV
-1641 DGSYDIQVQNIG
+1641 DGLNAIDQKSVDARTD
-1653 KLAEQMNMSVSQTMD
+1653 LADYKKT
-1668 ILMSMSNADGFNI
+1668 
-1681 TFDNL
+1681 
-1686 SDSIEKNLNEISGV
+1686 
-1700 NAEARQQIEE
+1700 IEE
-1710 SREEIEA
+1710 LDKAGFDTTELWKQYDSVAGEIQPEIEF
-1717 LKKAGYDTSE
+1717 
-1727 LEDLYNSVIQE
+1727 
-1738 HAGDVPEISLYAH
+1738 YAH
-1751 LSSLSLDDLEK
+1751 LADTTDLQSEAEEAAKRISEK
-1762 EAQDA
+1762 DQSVKIDFS
-1767 ADAISKDTS
+1767 AD
-1776 INLDVDLNPKS
+1776 LDVDSLNKQIS
-1787 AKDAQNQIDQLV
+1787 SLQTYRDGLEIGSDSWKDAQTVIAQLL
-1799 AKRDNFDVGS
+1799 K
-1809 EQWNNIQTVLTDLL
+1809 Q
-1823 VKKQELEQP
+1823 KQELEQP
-1832 TIMKLD
+1832 AIMGID
-1838 LTDVQ
+1838 ASQVEEG
-1843 DSYQQTVAILQQY
+1843 SQTVLAVLQSY
-1856 IEAKNALE
+1856 ISAKQQLE
-1864 SAQTLGIDT
+1864 QAETLGIDT
-1873 TDAESKLS
+1873 TDAETHLANV
-1881 SITEKLQSLESDGK
+1881 TTQLQNLQDQGELTK
-1895 LKTIGIDAEINTDEF
+1895 IGIDAEIDTDKFKEQLANLNPDSF
-1910 YKQIEAL
+1910 LKDSDTSIKVDADMSAYDKAL
-1917 NTDKLKKD
+1917 NNAVSKASKQT
-1925 NAKISVDAN
+1925 AKIKVQA
-1934 TTPYEQTKNKLIQD
+1934 KLS
-1948 TNKETA
+1948 E
-1954 SIKIKANTTNFYT
+1954 NFHA
-1967 NLQQQLQTHVFTVN
+1967 NLQSILNSQSFN
-1981 VKGQITGVSGGTV
+1981 VKVNASASGTTT
-1994 TSHGNSRSKAIKN
+1994 TSHGNTKTRKTVMFGKASGTNAYNN
-2007 GVIMGNPRKKTSK
+2007 GV
-2020 SKASAAGTTAYVDG
+2020 
-2034 IRNGQI
+2034 RNGQI

-2060 EAQLIG
+2060 QAQLIG
-2066 QRGAEFKNL
+2066 KRGAEFMNL

-2080 IFNHIDTA
+2080 IFNHIDTE
-2088 KLLSGDD
+2088 KLLNGI
-2095 GVRGKLI
+2095 GGIRGKLI
-2102 GGSFANGTTISN
+2102 GGGFVNGTLLSH
-2114 AYATSTQRATGSAKA
+2114 AYSKSTGSKTTIIGGT
-2129 NTRFHGSSGS
+2129 NNDWTNRHNSSGS
-2139 GSSSNSSGS
+2139 GSNSSNS
-2148 NDSSAQDKADEFLET
+2148 NDSSAQDKADEFSET
-2163 IDWIEVKIN
+2163 LDWIEVKIN

-2188 FSGWTFRTTALNDEI
+2188 FSGWTLRTTALNDEI

-2218 RYLQQAD
+2218 RYLQQAN

-2344 QRDQMVAELNEL
+2344 QRDQMVAELQDML
-2356 VNTGKVTEYSEA
+2356 QSGRVTEYSEA
-2368 WYDLQQQIDEVN
+2368 WYDLHQKINDVNASIID
-2380 GSIVESNKSIQE
+2380 SNKSIQE

-2421 VQSLLD
+2421 VQSLLE

-2436 LNRGLTNEGIAQ
+2436 LNRGLTNEGLAQ

-2481 ANQDLINRKEE
+2481 ANQDLVDRKEE

-2503 ANDERKSMIDLARDG
+2503 ANDEKKSMIDLARDG
-2518 YDAVLEVLQDLIDKK
+2518 YDAMLEVLQKLIDKR
-2533 KEALSSTKDL
+2533 KEYLDNEKSI
-2543 YEYQKDIASK
+2543 YEYQQSIQEKTDSIAAIQK
-2553 TKDLATLEK
+2553 QL
-2562 EASVYE
+2562 SVFE
-2568 NDNSEEALKKVQQ
+2568 NDNSEE
-2581 IKVDIESKKQE
+2581 SKKRIQQ
-2592 LSDAEYDKYIE
+2592 LQVDLKDAQQDLKDTEYDKYIE

-2663 MKTIWN
+2663 MKTIWS

-2684 YATTVQSAINSIQV
+2684 YTTTVQSAINSIQI

-2722 GVANGSTSNGSTA
+2722 SVANGSSSTA
-2735 SKPQATPKANA
+2735 PKSQATPKANTS
-2746 NNNSSAT
+2746 NNSSA

-2805 YHIQAIIKGK
+2805 YHIQAIIRGK

>member
-1 MSDNNFIVNLTAKLH
+1 MSDNNFIVNLVAKLH

-46 SAQLKQDVASLKTT
+46 SAQLKQDVASLKAT

-271 LANVGDMSTSD
+271 LTNVGDMSASD

-411 DGNGGVKILEVDNK
+411 DGNGGVKILEADNK

-574 SNFGTALS
+574 SNFGTALN

-639 SKTQAKAKLAE
+639 SKNQAKAKLAE

-726 KNAQD
+726 KNAED

-743 KQNADTVDQAG
+743 KQNADTVDEAG

-828 QQLAQQEINKN
+828 QQLAQQEVNKN

-867 KIDKYK
+867 KIEKYQ
-873 KALDNFNESI
+873 KALDNFNESV
-883 SNNKPASNFESELD
+883 SNNKPASNFESELEK
-897 RQTYYA
+897 QTYYA

-1007 LNWGDILQGDDF
+1007 LNWGDILQSDDF

-1049 DQFKQVITDALTIS
+1049 DQFKQIITDALTIS

-1085 VLGDALGKPLTA
+1085 VLGDVLGKPLTA

-1105 LDNYEMLMDGVSA
+1105 LDNYEMLMDGVSKYA
-1118 NASKFVSTTDKEF
+1118 QTLK
-1131 SDAKRNL
+1131 SD
-1138 EGEYQKISDWGLDE
+1138 
-1152 YANKIKEK
+1152 
-1160 TIQTKFGNVDM
+1160 
-1171 DKRTIIYWSNELKK
+1171 
-1185 TYADALA
+1185 
-1192 SWDYDPEIGSIDTVY
+1192 GSIPMTMDA
-1207 GMSDRF
+1207 MK
-1213 GENLNGTGWEVAFT
+1213 E
-1227 PILPDGTF
+1227 
-1235 LSKDTV
+1235 SKDKLL
-1241 YQYINSIIDKAYDN
+1241 Q
-1255 DHQITHSELKD
+1255 
-1266 LDKQGMKI
+1266 
-1274 GDTFVH
+1274 F
-1280 GIYAAFDKNTNYDNN
+1280 
-1295 NNWAD
+1295 
-1300 VVGRLMHFSGQ
+1300 
-1311 DGAIQLA
+1311 A
-1318 ENAMASM
+1318 E
-1325 TTLDKSK
+1325 
-1332 ESLMNFANKNSINT
+1332 ENSINT

-1361 TREEAMQR
+1361 TREEAMKK
-1369 YLNQSAITSYDSS
+1369 YLTQKSVYDTTYE
-1382 FDPSTAYEAMN
+1382 FDPATAFDA
-1393 NALSEQ
+1393 AKSAQSEQ
-1399 SSQGYL
+1399 SQNGYL
-1405 TEETLNGLKTAYG
+1405 STETIEALKTAYG
-1418 DLSKIIT
+1418 DLSKVIQ
-1425 YTSSGIQLN
+1425 YTDSGVVLN
-1434 TEYMANY
+1434 NEHMAEY
-1441 TEQTAKAALI
+1441 TENAGKAALV
-1451 ANQLKEA
+1451 NTQLKEA
-1458 NAVDQYNKEISALKK
+1458 FAVQEYQKEAKAINDIIKTE
-1473 VISTQV
+1473 I
-1479 KDTNVRTKLNKAY
+1479 KDTNVRKKLTSAKNK
-1492 AKGVDALKDE
+1492 GIDALRKE
-1502 IKNLGKD
+1502 ISNLKKD
-1509 NDSLSTHLDNISAIQ
+1509 NDGWSEGLSTHLDNISVLG
-1524 DEINGYDALEQS
+1524 DEINQYDALEQS
-1536 IMATLSSLN
+1536 IMASLSALSN
-1545 QYKKALETP
+1545 YKRALETP
-1554 DQNDNF
+1554 DNNDNF
-1560 LYAQSQIESMQDAY
+1560 EYVQGQLDSARKAWEN
-1574 DKGWT
+1574 GWT
-1579 QTDQFKEWMNYI
+1579 GTDDFKTFMEYI
-1591 GTFNEQ
+1591 GSANDE
-1597 LEYSDEEIQQ
+1597 LEYSDALWDKYLTRAEKYFTE
-1607 YMARTKRYMTDDI
+1607 DI
-1620 SGLYNYL
+1620 SGLYTFL
-1627 DDASKLSDQIIKNV
+1627 DDASQLSDQITKNSDGTFKIDVQNLEQFCEDVDMSRSAVVDLFLAMTEAEGIDINFDNMSESIV
-1641 DGSYDIQVQNIG
+1641 DGLNAIDQKSVDARTD
-1653 KLAEQMNMSVSQTMD
+1653 LADYKKT
-1668 ILMSMSNADGFNI
+1668 
-1681 TFDNL
+1681 
-1686 SDSIEKNLNEISGV
+1686 
-1700 NAEARQQIEE
+1700 IEE
-1710 SREEIEA
+1710 LDKAGFDTTELWKQYDSVAGEIQPEIEF
-1717 LKKAGYDTSE
+1717 
-1727 LEDLYNSVIQE
+1727 
-1738 HAGDVPEISLYAH
+1738 YAH
-1751 LSSLSLDDLEK
+1751 LADTTDLQSEAEEAAKRISEK
-1762 EAQDA
+1762 DQSVKIDFS
-1767 ADAISKDTS
+1767 AD
-1776 INLDVDLNPKS
+1776 LDVDNLNKQIS
-1787 AKDAQNQIDQLV
+1787 SLQTYRDGLEIGSDSWKDAQTVIAQLL
-1799 AKRDNFDVGS
+1799 K
-1809 EQWNNIQTVLTDLL
+1809 Q
-1823 VKKQELEQP
+1823 KQELEQP
-1832 TIMKLD
+1832 AIMGID
-1838 LTDVQ
+1838 ASQVEEG
-1843 DSYQQTVAILQQY
+1843 SQTVLAVLQSY
-1856 IEAKNALE
+1856 ISAKQQLE
-1864 SAQTLGIDT
+1864 QAETLGIDT
-1873 TDAESKLS
+1873 TDAETHLANV
-1881 SITEKLQSLESDGK
+1881 TTQLQNLQDQGELTK
-1895 LKTIGIDAEINTDEF
+1895 IGIDAEIDTDKFKEQLANLNPDSF
-1910 YKQIEAL
+1910 LKDSDTSIKVDADTSAYDKAL
-1917 NTDKLKKD
+1917 NNAVSKASKQT
-1925 NAKISVDAN
+1925 AKIKVQA
-1934 TTPYEQTKNKLIQD
+1934 KLS
-1948 TNKETA
+1948 E
-1954 SIKIKANTTNFYT
+1954 NFHA
-1967 NLQQQLQTHVFTVN
+1967 NLQSILNSQSFN
-1981 VKGQITGVSGGTV
+1981 VKVNASASGTTT
-1994 TSHGNSRSKAIKN
+1994 TSHGNTKT
-2007 GVIMGNPRKKTSK
+2007 RKTVMFG
-2020 SKASAAGTTAYVDG
+2020 KASGTNAYNDG
-2034 IRNGQI
+2034 VSNGQI

-2060 EAQLIG
+2060 QAQLIG
-2066 QRGAEFKNL
+2066 KRGAEFMNL

-2080 IFNHIDTA
+2080 IFNHIDTE
-2088 KLLSGDD
+2088 KLLNGI
-2095 GVRGKLI
+2095 GGIRGKLI
-2102 GGSFANGTTISN
+2102 GGGFVNGTLLSH
-2114 AYATSTQRATGSAKA
+2114 AYGKSTGSKTTIIGGT
-2129 NTRFHGSSGS
+2129 NNDWTNRHNSSGS
-2139 GSSSNSSGS
+2139 GSGSNSSGS

-2163 IDWIEVKIN
+2163 IDWIEIKIN

-2188 FSGWTFRTTALNDEI
+2188 FSGWTLRTTALNDEI

-2290 IVTQFEDMES
+2290 IVTQFEDMEKV
-2300 EFTSLNDIIDKLV
+2300 FTDTNDILDKLV
-2313 DYAETKGR
+2313 DYTETKGR

-2344 QRDQMVAELNEL
+2344 QRDQMVAELQDML
-2356 VNTGKVTEYSEA
+2356 QSGRVTEYSEA
-2368 WYDLQQQIDEVN
+2368 WYDLHQKINEVN
-2380 GSIVESNKSIQE
+2380 ASIIDSNKSIQE
-2392 FYNNMRQAD
+2392 FYNNMRQTD

-2421 VQSLLD
+2421 VQSLLE

-2436 LNRGLTNEGIAQ
+2436 LNRGLTNEGLAQ

-2466 ASEIKKIEADIAKDP
+2466 ANEIKKIEADIAKDP
-2481 ANQDLINRKEE
+2481 ANKDLIDRKEE

-2503 ANDERKSMIDLARDG
+2503 ANDEKKSMIDLARDG
-2518 YDAVLEVLQDLIDKK
+2518 YDAMLEVLQELIDKR
-2533 KEALSSTKDL
+2533 KEYLDNEKSI
-2543 YEYQKDIASK
+2543 YEYQNTISEKTENLASLRK
-2553 TKDLATLEK
+2553 QL
-2562 EASVYE
+2562 SVSE
-2568 NDNSEEALKKVQQ
+2568 NDNSEESLKKVQQ
-2581 IKVDIESKKQE
+2581 LQSDIK
-2592 LSDAEYDKYIE
+2592 DAEKDLKNTEYDKYIE

-2663 MKTIWN
+2663 MKTIWS

-2684 YATTVQSAINSIQV
+2684 YTTTVQSAINSIQI

-2722 GVANGSTSNGSTA
+2722 GVENGSTSNSSSTA
-2735 SKPQATPKANA
+2735 SKPQATPKTNA
-2746 NNNSSAT
+2746 NTSNNSSAA

-2795 DKIANGRAYP
+2795 DKIVNGRAYP
-2805 YHIQAIIKGK
+2805 YHIQAIIRGK

>member
-1 MSDNNFIVNLTAKLH
+1 MARNFIG
-16 SKSKQQI
+16 
-23 ESDAKNLGD
+23 NLGAN
-32 IKVPLVGTLDQAKT
+32 VLNALGGMAVGALAGGLMTLA
-46 SAQLKQDVASLKTT
+46 
-60 VDINGKV
+60 GKGIEWV
-67 NTKNIT
+67 Y
-73 STVQQSAKQAQKTA
+73 
-87 DANTIQFRT
+87 
-96 SLKKDKLINDI
+96 KKISGK
-107 RVFGQQNS
+107 
-115 KLFKDA
+115 A
-121 EMSSKFSS
+121 E
-129 LLDNAKL
+129 A
-136 ATSNKEI
+136 
-143 KNLRMQLSAM
+143 
-153 RSEAKATNL
+153 
-162 SGLTLGD
+162 
-169 SVKKTFRRATELFT
+169 
-183 GTAGVMMLSRQLK
+183 
-196 NAWNEALDLDK
+196 EAL
-207 AFTDLI
+207 
-213 KVNDELSR
+213 
-221 GDYDKYLERC
+221 
-231 NEKAQ
+231 EK
-236 DLAATQKSLME
+236 
-247 GATEFS
+247 
-253 KSGYNL
+253 
-259 SESNALAEKSTI
+259 
-271 LANVGDMSTSD
+271 
-282 SAKAIISGV
+282 
-291 QAYKDVD
+291 
-298 GFTDAV
+298 
-304 NKAGA
+304 
-309 LIDKYNE
+309 
-316 IGNTASITS
+316 
-325 AEIAQGVQTVGSVF
+325 
-339 ADANTSVDEFI
+339 
-350 ALLSAGNR
+350 
-358 QFQNADTLALSLRT
+358 
-372 AALRIRGCKSEL
+372 
-384 ESLGESTENVY
+384 
-395 TSSSKLADKI
+395 
-405 ESLTNI
+405 
-411 DGNGGVKILEVDNK
+411 
-425 TFRSIYDIFVD
+425 
-436 LSKVYQQ
+436 
-443 MSDVDQSALLDLI
+443 
-456 AGKNRASGIS
+456 
-466 ATLNNMSEAQD
+466 MSE
-477 IYERSLHST
+477 
-486 GSAQREYDKY
+486 K
-496 LESSEASLNRFKASM
+496 
-511 TETYQ
+511 
-516 SVINGQT
+516 
-523 VTGLLNCGNAA
+523 
-534 LQFAN
+534 
-539 SIGLVESSLKG
+539 
-550 LLTIGIIKVL
+550 
-560 TTVTTAFRASAIQA
+560 
-574 SNFGTALS
+574 
-582 AVKSMSTL
+582 
-590 QSGTTEYTNALNT
+590 
-603 LKAVSASL
+603 
-611 TETQLKHILSNDA
+611 
-624 LNESERVRILRSTGL
+624 
-639 SKTQAKAKLAE
+639 
-650 MELTQATQK
+650 
-659 QAVANQKASL
+659 
-669 STFSLSSAVKG
+669 
-680 LGQNIKMA
+680 
-688 VMNNP
+688 
-693 VAVAVMTVSAIAG
+693 
-706 VVKAIKKHK
+706 
-715 QAQEEAFESAK
+715 
-726 KNAQD
+726 AQD

-867 KIDKYK
+867 KIEKYK
-873 KALDNFNESI
+873 KALDNFNESV
-883 SNNKPASNFESELD
+883 SNNKPASNFESELEK
-897 RQTYYA
+897 QTYYA

-945 QYYAGIISTANTEMR
+945 QYYAGIISTANTEMQ
-960 SAESQLSTSNAEFAS
+960 SAKATLSTSNAEFAS

-1049 DQFKQVITDALTIS
+1049 NQFKQIITDALTIS

-1131 SDAKRNL
+1131 SDAQRNL

-1152 YANKIKEK
+1152 YANKIKDK

-1171 DKRTIIYWSNELKK
+1171 DKRTIIHWSNELKK

-1295 NNWAD
+1295 SNWAD

-1361 TREEAMQR
+1361 TREEAMKK
-1369 YLNQSAITSYDSS
+1369 YLTQKSVYDTTYE
-1382 FDPSTAYEAMN
+1382 FDPATAFDA
-1393 NALSEQ
+1393 AKSAQSEQ
-1399 SSQGYL
+1399 SQNGYL
-1405 TEETLNGLKTAYG
+1405 STETIESLKTAYG
-1418 DLSKIIT
+1418 DLSKVIQ
-1425 YTSSGIQLN
+1425 YTDSGVVLN
-1434 TEYMANY
+1434 NEHMAEY
-1441 TEQTAKAALI
+1441 TENVGKAALV
-1451 ANQLKEA
+1451 NTQLKEA
-1458 NAVDQYNKEISALKK
+1458 FAVQEYQKEAKAINDIIKTE
-1473 VISTQV
+1473 I
-1479 KDTNVRTKLNKAY
+1479 KDTNVRKKLTSAKNK
-1492 AKGVDALKDE
+1492 GIDALRKE
-1502 IKNLGKD
+1502 ISNLKKD
-1509 NDSLSTHLDNISAIQ
+1509 NDGWSESLSTHLDNISALGE
-1524 DEINGYDALEQS
+1524 EINQYDALEQS
-1536 IMATLSSLN
+1536 IMASLSALSN
-1545 QYKKALETP
+1545 YKRALETP
-1554 DQNDNF
+1554 DNNDNF
-1560 LYAQSQIESMQDAY
+1560 EYVQGQLDSARKAWEN
-1574 DKGWT
+1574 GWT
-1579 QTDQFKEWMNYI
+1579 GTDDFKTFMEYI
-1591 GTFNEQ
+1591 GSANDE
-1597 LEYSDEEIQQ
+1597 LEYSDALWDKYLTRAEKYFTE
-1607 YMARTKRYMTDDI
+1607 DI
-1620 SGLYNYL
+1620 SGLYTFL
-1627 DDASKLSDQIIKNV
+1627 DDASQLSDQITKNSDGTFKIDVQNLEQFCEDVDMSRSAVVDLFLAMTEAEGIDINFDNMSESIV
-1641 DGSYDIQVQNIG
+1641 DGLNAIDQKSVDARTD
-1653 KLAEQMNMSVSQTMD
+1653 LADYKKT
-1668 ILMSMSNADGFNI
+1668 
-1681 TFDNL
+1681 
-1686 SDSIEKNLNEISGV
+1686 
-1700 NAEARQQIEE
+1700 IEE
-1710 SREEIEA
+1710 LDKAGFDTTELWKQYDSVAGEIQPEIEF
-1717 LKKAGYDTSE
+1717 
-1727 LEDLYNSVIQE
+1727 
-1738 HAGDVPEISLYAH
+1738 YAH
-1751 LSSLSLDDLEK
+1751 LADTTDLQSEAEEAAKRISEK
-1762 EAQDA
+1762 DQSVKIDFS
-1767 ADAISKDTS
+1767 AD
-1776 INLDVDLNPKS
+1776 LDVDSLNKQIS
-1787 AKDAQNQIDQLV
+1787 SLQTYRDGLEIGSDSWKDAQTVIAQLL
-1799 AKRDNFDVGS
+1799 K
-1809 EQWNNIQTVLTDLL
+1809 Q
-1823 VKKQELEQP
+1823 KQELEQP
-1832 TIMKLD
+1832 AIMGID
-1838 LTDVQ
+1838 ASQVEEG
-1843 DSYQQTVAILQQY
+1843 SQTVLAVLQSY
-1856 IEAKNALE
+1856 ISAKQQLE
-1864 SAQTLGIDT
+1864 QAETLGIDT
-1873 TDAESKLS
+1873 TDAETHLANV
-1881 SITEKLQSLESDGK
+1881 TTQLQNLQDQGELTK
-1895 LKTIGIDAEINTDEF
+1895 IGIDAEIDTDKFKEQLANLNLDSF
-1910 YKQIEAL
+1910 LKDSDTSIKVDADTSAYDKAL
-1917 NTDKLKKD
+1917 NNAVSKASKQT
-1925 NAKISVDAN
+1925 AKIKVQA
-1934 TTPYEQTKNKLIQD
+1934 KLS
-1948 TNKETA
+1948 E
-1954 SIKIKANTTNFYT
+1954 NFHA
-1967 NLQQQLQTHVFTVN
+1967 NLQSILNSQSFN
-1981 VKGQITGVSGGTV
+1981 VKVNASASGTTT
-1994 TSHGNSRSKAIKN
+1994 TSHGNTKT
-2007 GVIMGNPRKKTSK
+2007 RKTVMFG
-2020 SKASAAGTTAYVDG
+2020 KASGTNAYNKGV
-2034 IRNGQI
+2034 RNGQI

-2060 EAQLIG
+2060 QAQLIG
-2066 QRGAEFKNL
+2066 KRGAEFMNL

-2080 IFNHIDTA
+2080 IFNHIDTE
-2088 KLLSGDD
+2088 KLLNGI
-2095 GVRGKLI
+2095 GGIRGKLI
-2102 GGSFANGTTISN
+2102 GGGFVNGTLLSH
-2114 AYATSTQRATGSAKA
+2114 AYGKSTGSKTTIIGGT
-2129 NTRFHGSSGS
+2129 NNDWTNRHNSSGS
-2139 GSSSNSSGS
+2139 GSNSSGS
-2148 NDSSAQDKADEFLET
+2148 NGSNSSSSQDKADEFSET
-2163 IDWIEVKIN
+2163 LDWIEVKIN

-2188 FSGWTFRTTALNDEI
+2188 FSGWTLRTTALNDEI

-2290 IVTQFEDMES
+2290 IVTQFEDMEKV
-2300 EFTSLNDIIDKLV
+2300 FTDTNDILDKLV

-2329 AMLQNENE
+2329 AMLKNENE

-2368 WYDLQQQIDEVN
+2368 WYDLQQQIEEVN

-2421 VQSLLD
+2421 VQSLLE

-2436 LNRGLTNEGIAQ
+2436 LNRGLTNEGLAQ

-2466 ASEIKKIEADIAKDP
+2466 AGEIKKIEADIAKDP
-2481 ANQDLINRKEE
+2481 ANQDLIDRKEE

-2503 ANDERKSMIDLARDG
+2503 ANDEKKSMIDLARDG
-2518 YDAVLEVLQDLIDKK
+2518 YDAMLEVLQELIDKR
-2533 KEALSSTKDL
+2533 KEYLDNEKSI
-2543 YEYQKDIASK
+2543 YEYQNTISEKTENLASLRK
-2553 TKDLATLEK
+2553 QL
-2562 EASVYE
+2562 SVFE
-2568 NDNSEEALKKVQQ
+2568 NDNSEESLKKVQQ
-2581 IKVDIESKKQE
+2581 LQSDIK
-2592 LSDAEYDKYIE
+2592 DAEKDLKDTEYDKYIE

-2663 MKTIWN
+2663 MKTIWS

-2684 YATTVQSAINSIQV
+2684 YTTTVQSAINSIQI

-2712 KNIATANNPN
+2712 KNIATANNPS
-2722 GVANGSTSNGSTA
+2722 GVANGSSSTA
-2735 SKPQATPKANA
+2735 SKQHATPKANTS
-2746 NNNSSAT
+2746 NNSSTA

-2795 DKIANGRAYP
+2795 DKIVNGRAYP
-2805 YHIQAIIKGK
+2805 YHIQAIIRGK

>member
-143 KNLRMQLSAM
+143 KNLRMQLAAM

-411 DGNGGVKILEVDNK
+411 DGNGGVKILEADNK

-782 LDVSNQLAEVFPQL
+782 LDVSNQLADVFPQL

-867 KIDKYK
+867 KIEKYQ
-873 KALDNFNESI
+873 KALDNFNESV
-883 SNNKPASNFESELD
+883 SNNKPASNFESELEK
-897 RQTYYA
+897 QTYYA

-1049 DQFKQVITDALTIS
+1049 DQFKQIITDALTIS

-1105 LDNYEMLMDGVSA
+1105 LDNYEMLMDGVSKYA
-1118 NASKFVSTTDKEF
+1118 QTLK
-1131 SDAKRNL
+1131 SD
-1138 EGEYQKISDWGLDE
+1138 
-1152 YANKIKEK
+1152 
-1160 TIQTKFGNVDM
+1160 
-1171 DKRTIIYWSNELKK
+1171 
-1185 TYADALA
+1185 
-1192 SWDYDPEIGSIDTVY
+1192 GSIPMTMDV
-1207 GMSDRF
+1207 MK
-1213 GENLNGTGWEVAFT
+1213 E
-1227 PILPDGTF
+1227 
-1235 LSKDTV
+1235 SKDKLL
-1241 YQYINSIIDKAYDN
+1241 Q
-1255 DHQITHSELKD
+1255 
-1266 LDKQGMKI
+1266 
-1274 GDTFVH
+1274 F
-1280 GIYAAFDKNTNYDNN
+1280 
-1295 NNWAD
+1295 
-1300 VVGRLMHFSGQ
+1300 
-1311 DGAIQLA
+1311 A
-1318 ENAMASM
+1318 E
-1325 TTLDKSK
+1325 
-1332 ESLMNFANKNSINT
+1332 ENSINT

-1361 TREEAMQR
+1361 TREEAMKK
-1369 YLNQSAITSYDSS
+1369 YLTQKSVYDTTYE
-1382 FDPSTAYEAMN
+1382 FDPATAFDA
-1393 NALSEQ
+1393 AKSAQSEQ
-1399 SSQGYL
+1399 SQNGYL
-1405 TEETLNGLKTAYG
+1405 STETIESLKTAYG
-1418 DLSKIIT
+1418 DLSKVIQ
-1425 YTSSGIQLN
+1425 YTDSGVVLN
-1434 TEYMANY
+1434 NEHMAEY
-1441 TEQTAKAALI
+1441 TENVGKAALV
-1451 ANQLKEA
+1451 NTQLKEA
-1458 NAVDQYNKEISALKK
+1458 FAVQEYQKEAKAINDIIKTE
-1473 VISTQV
+1473 I
-1479 KDTNVRTKLNKAY
+1479 KDTNVRKKLTSAKNK
-1492 AKGVDALKDE
+1492 GIDALRKE
-1502 IKNLGKD
+1502 ISNLKKD
-1509 NDSLSTHLDNISAIQ
+1509 NDGWSESLSTHLDNISALGE
-1524 DEINGYDALEQS
+1524 EINQYDALEQS
-1536 IMATLSSLN
+1536 IMASLSALSN
-1545 QYKKALETP
+1545 YKRALETP
-1554 DQNDNF
+1554 DNNDNF
-1560 LYAQSQIESMQDAY
+1560 EYVQGQLDSARKAWEN
-1574 DKGWT
+1574 GWT
-1579 QTDQFKEWMNYI
+1579 GTDDFKTFMEYI
-1591 GTFNEQ
+1591 GSANDE
-1597 LEYSDEEIQQ
+1597 LEYSDALWDKYLTRAEKYFTE
-1607 YMARTKRYMTDDI
+1607 DI
-1620 SGLYNYL
+1620 SGLYTFL
-1627 DDASKLSDQIIKNV
+1627 DDASQLSDQITKNSDGTFKIDVQNLEQFCEDVDMSRSAVVDLFLAMTEAEGIDINFDNMSESIV
-1641 DGSYDIQVQNIG
+1641 DGLNAIDQKSVDARTD
-1653 KLAEQMNMSVSQTMD
+1653 LADYKKT
-1668 ILMSMSNADGFNI
+1668 
-1681 TFDNL
+1681 
-1686 SDSIEKNLNEISGV
+1686 
-1700 NAEARQQIEE
+1700 IEE
-1710 SREEIEA
+1710 LDKAGFDTTELWKQYDSVAGEIQPEIEF
-1717 LKKAGYDTSE
+1717 
-1727 LEDLYNSVIQE
+1727 
-1738 HAGDVPEISLYAH
+1738 YAH
-1751 LSSLSLDDLEK
+1751 LADTTDLQSEAEEAAKRISEK
-1762 EAQDA
+1762 DQSVKIDFS
-1767 ADAISKDTS
+1767 AD
-1776 INLDVDLNPKS
+1776 LDVDSLNKQIS
-1787 AKDAQNQIDQLV
+1787 SLQTYRDGLEIGSDSWKDAQTVIAQLL
-1799 AKRDNFDVGS
+1799 K
-1809 EQWNNIQTVLTDLL
+1809 Q
-1823 VKKQELEQP
+1823 KQELEQP
-1832 TIMKLD
+1832 AIMGID
-1838 LTDVQ
+1838 ASQVEEG
-1843 DSYQQTVAILQQY
+1843 SQTVLAVLQSY
-1856 IEAKNALE
+1856 ISAKQQLE
-1864 SAQTLGIDT
+1864 QAETLGIDT
-1873 TDAESKLS
+1873 TDAETHLANV
-1881 SITEKLQSLESDGK
+1881 TTQLQNLQDQGELTK
-1895 LKTIGIDAEINTDEF
+1895 IGIDAEIDTDKFKEQLANLNPDSF
-1910 YKQIEAL
+1910 LKDSDTSIKVDADMSAYDKAL
-1917 NTDKLKKD
+1917 NNAVSKASKQT
-1925 NAKISVDAN
+1925 AKIKVQA
-1934 TTPYEQTKNKLIQD
+1934 KLS
-1948 TNKETA
+1948 E
-1954 SIKIKANTTNFYT
+1954 NFHA
-1967 NLQQQLQTHVFTVN
+1967 NLQSILNSQSFN
-1981 VKGQITGVSGGTV
+1981 VKVNASASGTTT
-1994 TSHGNSRSKAIKN
+1994 TSHGNTKTRKTVMFGKASGTNAYNN
-2007 GVIMGNPRKKTSK
+2007 GV
-2020 SKASAAGTTAYVDG
+2020 
-2034 IRNGQI
+2034 RNGQI

-2060 EAQLIG
+2060 QAQLIG
-2066 QRGAEFKNL
+2066 KRGAEFMNL

-2080 IFNHIDTA
+2080 IFNHIDTE
-2088 KLLSGDD
+2088 KLLNGI
-2095 GVRGKLI
+2095 GGIRGKLI
-2102 GGSFANGTTISN
+2102 GGGFVNGTLLSH
-2114 AYATSTQRATGSAKA
+2114 AYSKSTGSKTTIIGGT
-2129 NTRFHGSSGS
+2129 NNDWTNRHSSSGS
-2139 GSSSNSSGS
+2139 SSGSNSSGS

-2163 IDWIEVKIN
+2163 IDWIEIKIN

-2188 FSGWTFRTTALNDEI
+2188 FSGWTLRTTALNDEI

-2249 EDLYNKIQDYQ
+2249 EDLYNRVQDYQ

-2290 IVTQFEDMES
+2290 IVTQFEDMEKV
-2300 EFTSLNDIIDKLV
+2300 FTDTNDILDKLV

-2344 QRDQMVAELNEL
+2344 QRDQMVSELNEL

-2368 WYDLQQQIDEVN
+2368 WYDLKQQIDEVN

-2392 FYNNMRQAD
+2392 FYNNIRQAD

-2421 VQSLLD
+2421 VQSLLE

-2436 LNRGLTNEGIAQ
+2436 LNRGLTNEGLAQ

-2481 ANQDLINRKEE
+2481 ANKDLIDRKEE
-2492 LVKAQRDVILS
+2492 LIKAQRDVILS
-2503 ANDERKSMIDLARDG
+2503 ANDEKKSMIDLARDG

>member
-1 MSDNNFIVNLTAKLH
+1 
-16 SKSKQQI
+16 
-23 ESDAKNLGD
+23 
-32 IKVPLVGTLDQAKT
+32 
-46 SAQLKQDVASLKTT
+46 
-60 VDINGKV
+60 
-67 NTKNIT
+67 
-73 STVQQSAKQAQKTA
+73 
-87 DANTIQFRT
+87 
-96 SLKKDKLINDI
+96 
-107 RVFGQQNS
+107 
-115 KLFKDA
+115 
-121 EMSSKFSS
+121 
-129 LLDNAKL
+129 
-136 ATSNKEI
+136 
-143 KNLRMQLSAM
+143 MQLSFLELAD
-153 RSEAKATNL
+153 N
-162 SGLTLGD
+162 SGIAD
-169 SVKKTFRRATELFT
+169 ESFKKFLQTTAES
-183 GTAGVMMLSRQLK
+183 GTVYNTSA
-196 NAWNEALDLDK
+196 EALKGYESFLQSSGRS
-207 AFTDLI
+207 AT
-213 KVNDELSR
+213 
-221 GDYDKYLERC
+221 
-231 NEKAQ
+231 
-236 DLAATQKSLME
+236 LAATK
-247 GATEFS
+247 T
-253 KSGYNL
+253 K
-259 SESNALAEKSTI
+259 
-271 LANVGDMSTSD
+271 
-282 SAKAIISGV
+282 
-291 QAYKDVD
+291 
-298 GFTDAV
+298 
-304 NKAGA
+304 
-309 LIDKYNE
+309 
-316 IGNTASITS
+316 
-325 AEIAQGVQTVGSVF
+325 
-339 ADANTSVDEFI
+339 
-350 ALLSAGNR
+350 
-358 QFQNADTLALSLRT
+358 ALSL
-372 AALRIRGCKSEL
+372 A
-384 ESLGESTENVY
+384 
-395 TSSSKLADKI
+395 
-405 ESLTNI
+405 
-411 DGNGGVKILEVDNK
+411 
-425 TFRSIYDIFVD
+425 
-436 LSKVYQQ
+436 
-443 MSDVDQSALLDLI
+443 M
-456 AGKNRASGIS
+456 
-466 ATLNNMSEAQD
+466 
-477 IYERSLHST
+477 
-486 GSAQREYDKY
+486 
-496 LESSEASLNRFKASM
+496 
-511 TETYQ
+511 
-516 SVINGQT
+516 
-523 VTGLLNCGNAA
+523 
-534 LQFAN
+534 
-539 SIGLVESSLKG
+539 
-550 LLTIGIIKVL
+550 
-560 TTVTTAFRASAIQA
+560 
-574 SNFGTALS
+574 
-582 AVKSMSTL
+582 
-590 QSGTTEYTNALNT
+590 
-603 LKAVSASL
+603 KAVSSVGWMML
-611 TETQLKHILSNDA
+611 ITGVTKLVGVGFKA
-624 LNESERVRILRSTGL
+624 LDKYVINRDKYEAEALEKMSE
-639 SKTQAKAKLAE
+639 K
-650 MELTQATQK
+650 
-659 QAVANQKASL
+659 
-669 STFSLSSAVKG
+669 
-680 LGQNIKMA
+680 
-688 VMNNP
+688 
-693 VAVAVMTVSAIAG
+693 
-706 VVKAIKKHK
+706 
-715 QAQEEAFESAK
+715 
-726 KNAQD
+726 AQD

-743 KQNADTVDQAG
+743 KQNADTVDEAG

-867 KIDKYK
+867 KIEKYK
-873 KALDNFNESI
+873 KALDNFNESV
-883 SNNKPASNFESELD
+883 SNNKPASNFESELEK
-897 RQTYYA
+897 QTYYA

-1049 DQFKQVITDALTIS
+1049 DQFKQIITDALTIS

-1085 VLGDALGKPLTA
+1085 TLGDVLGKPLTA

-1105 LDNYEMLMDGVSA
+1105 LDNYEMLMDGVDKYA
-1118 NASKFVSTTDKEF
+1118 RTFNAEEGTLSEADFVEARYKLLQFAKE
-1131 SDAKRNL
+1131 
-1138 EGEYQKISDWGLDE
+1138 
-1152 YANKIKEK
+1152 
-1160 TIQTKFGNVDM
+1160 
-1171 DKRTIIYWSNELKK
+1171 
-1185 TYADALA
+1185 
-1192 SWDYDPEIGSIDTVY
+1192 
-1207 GMSDRF
+1207 
-1213 GENLNGTGWEVAFT
+1213 
-1227 PILPDGTF
+1227 
-1235 LSKDTV
+1235 
-1241 YQYINSIIDKAYDN
+1241 
-1255 DHQITHSELKD
+1255 
-1266 LDKQGMKI
+1266 
-1274 GDTFVH
+1274 
-1280 GIYAAFDKNTNYDNN
+1280 
-1295 NNWAD
+1295 
-1300 VVGRLMHFSGQ
+1300 
-1311 DGAIQLA
+1311 
-1318 ENAMASM
+1318 
-1325 TTLDKSK
+1325 
-1332 ESLMNFANKNSINT
+1332 NSINT

-1361 TREEAMQR
+1361 TREEAMKK
-1369 YLNQSAITSYDSS
+1369 YLTRKGVYDTTYEFNPATAFDVAKSAQ
-1382 FDPSTAYEAMN
+1382 
-1393 NALSEQ
+1393 SEQ
-1399 SSQGYL
+1399 SQNGYL
-1405 TEETLNGLKTAYG
+1405 STETIEALKTAYG
-1418 DLSKIIT
+1418 DLSKVIQ
-1425 YTSSGIQLN
+1425 YTDSGVVLN
-1434 TEYMANY
+1434 NEHMAEY
-1441 TEQTAKAALI
+1441 TENAGKAALV
-1451 ANQLKEA
+1451 NTQLKEA
-1458 NAVDQYNKEISALKK
+1458 FAVQEYQKEAKAINDIIKTE
-1473 VISTQV
+1473 I
-1479 KDTNVRTKLNKAY
+1479 KDTNVRKKLTSAKNK
-1492 AKGVDALKDE
+1492 GIDALRKE
-1502 IKNLGKD
+1502 ISNLKKD
-1509 NDSLSTHLDNISAIQ
+1509 NDGWSESLSTHLDNISVLG
-1524 DEINGYDALEQS
+1524 DEINQYDALEQS
-1536 IMATLSSLN
+1536 IMASLSALSN
-1545 QYKKALETP
+1545 YKRALETP
-1554 DQNDNF
+1554 DNNDNF
-1560 LYAQSQIESMQDAY
+1560 EYVQGQLDSARKAWEN
-1574 DKGWT
+1574 GWT
-1579 QTDQFKEWMNYI
+1579 GTDDFKTFMEYI
-1591 GTFNEQ
+1591 GSANDE
-1597 LEYSDEEIQQ
+1597 LEYSDALWDKYLTRAEKYFTE
-1607 YMARTKRYMTDDI
+1607 DI
-1620 SGLYNYL
+1620 SGLYTFL
-1627 DDASKLSDQIIKNV
+1627 DDASQLSDQITKNSDGTFKIDVQNLEQFCEDVDMSRSAVVDLFLAMTEAEGIDINFDNMSESIV
-1641 DGSYDIQVQNIG
+1641 DGLNAIDQKSVDARTD
-1653 KLAEQMNMSVSQTMD
+1653 LADYKKT
-1668 ILMSMSNADGFNI
+1668 
-1681 TFDNL
+1681 
-1686 SDSIEKNLNEISGV
+1686 
-1700 NAEARQQIEE
+1700 IEE
-1710 SREEIEA
+1710 LDKAGFDTTELWKQYDSVAGEIQPEIEF
-1717 LKKAGYDTSE
+1717 
-1727 LEDLYNSVIQE
+1727 
-1738 HAGDVPEISLYAH
+1738 YAH
-1751 LSSLSLDDLEK
+1751 LADTTDLQSEAEEAAKRISKQDQSVKIDFSADLDVNSLNKQISSLQTYRDGLEIGS
-1762 EAQDA
+1762 D
-1767 ADAISKDTS
+1767 SW
-1776 INLDVDLNPKS
+1776 
-1787 AKDAQNQIDQLV
+1787 KDAQTVIAQLL
-1799 AKRDNFDVGS
+1799 K
-1809 EQWNNIQTVLTDLL
+1809 Q
-1823 VKKQELEQP
+1823 KQELEQP
-1832 TIMKLD
+1832 AIMGID
-1838 LTDVQ
+1838 ASQVEEGA
-1843 DSYQQTVAILQQY
+1843 QTVLAVLQSY
-1856 IEAKNALE
+1856 ISAKQQLE
-1864 SAQTLGIDT
+1864 QAETLGIDT
-1873 TDAESKLS
+1873 TDAETHLANV
-1881 SITEKLQSLESDGK
+1881 TTQLQNLQDQGELTK
-1895 LKTIGIDAEINTDEF
+1895 IGIDAEIDTDKFKEQLANLNPDSF
-1910 YKQIEAL
+1910 LKDSDTSIKVDADTSAYDKAL
-1917 NTDKLKKD
+1917 NNAVSKASKQT
-1925 NAKISVDAN
+1925 AKIKVQA
-1934 TTPYEQTKNKLIQD
+1934 KLS
-1948 TNKETA
+1948 E
-1954 SIKIKANTTNFYT
+1954 NFHA
-1967 NLQQQLQTHVFTVN
+1967 NLQSILNSQSFN
-1981 VKGQITGVSGGTV
+1981 VKVNASASGTTT
-1994 TSHGNSRSKAIKN
+1994 TSHGNTKTRKTVMFGKASGTNAYNN
-2007 GVIMGNPRKKTSK
+2007 GV
-2020 SKASAAGTTAYVDG
+2020 
-2034 IRNGQI
+2034 RNGQI

-2060 EAQLIG
+2060 QAQLIG
-2066 QRGAEFKNL
+2066 KRGAEFMNL

-2080 IFNHIDTA
+2080 IFNHIDTE
-2088 KLLSGDD
+2088 KLLNGI
-2095 GVRGKLI
+2095 GGIRGKLI
-2102 GGSFANGTTISN
+2102 GGGFVNGTLLSH
-2114 AYATSTQRATGSAKA
+2114 AYSKSTGSKTTIIGGT
-2129 NTRFHGSSGS
+2129 NNDWTNRHNSSGS
-2139 GSSSNSSGS
+2139 GSNSSNS
-2148 NDSSAQDKADEFLET
+2148 NDSSAQDKADEFSET
-2163 IDWIEVKIN
+2163 LDWIEVKIN

-2188 FSGWTFRTTALNDEI
+2188 FSGWTLRTTALNDEI

-2218 RYLQQAD
+2218 RYLQQAN

-2344 QRDQMVAELNEL
+2344 QRDQMVAELQDML
-2356 VNTGKVTEYSEA
+2356 QSGRVTEYSEA
-2368 WYDLQQQIDEVN
+2368 WYDLHQKINDVNASIID
-2380 GSIVESNKSIQE
+2380 SNKSIQE

-2421 VQSLLD
+2421 VQSLLE

-2436 LNRGLTNEGIAQ
+2436 LNRGLTNEGLAQ

-2481 ANQDLINRKEE
+2481 ANQDLVDRKEE

-2503 ANDERKSMIDLARDG
+2503 ANDEKKSMIDLARDG
-2518 YDAVLEVLQDLIDKK
+2518 YDAMLEVLQKLIDKR
-2533 KEALSSTKDL
+2533 KEYLDNEKSI
-2543 YEYQKDIASK
+2543 YEYQQSIQEKTDSIAAIQK
-2553 TKDLATLEK
+2553 QL
-2562 EASVYE
+2562 SVFE
-2568 NDNSEEALKKVQQ
+2568 NDNSEE
-2581 IKVDIESKKQE
+2581 SKKRIQQ
-2592 LSDAEYDKYIE
+2592 LQVDLKDAQQDLKDTEYDKYIE

-2663 MKTIWN
+2663 MKTIWS

-2684 YATTVQSAINSIQV
+2684 YTTTVQSAINSIQI

-2722 GVANGSTSNGSTA
+2722 SVANGSSSTA
-2735 SKPQATPKANA
+2735 PKSQATPKANTS
-2746 NNNSSAT
+2746 NNSSA

-2805 YHIQAIIKGK
+2805 YHIQAIIRGK

-2908 DVTVSIGDIKLD
+2908 DVSVSIGDIKLD

-2930 ALIGV
+2930 SLIGV

>member
-1 MSDNNFIVNLTAKLH
+1 MLRTTTNLKGLAEGLGTTDKGFI
-16 SKSKQQI
+16 
-23 ESDAKNLGD
+23 D
-32 IKVPLVGTLDQAKT
+32 
-46 SAQLKQDVASLKTT
+46 
-60 VDINGKV
+60 
-67 NTKNIT
+67 
-73 STVQQSAKQAQKTA
+73 
-87 DANTIQFRT
+87 FCT
-96 SLKKDKLINDI
+96 SLKNGDI
-107 RVFGQQNS
+107 TLKEGQTYLQAYQEQLNS
-115 KLFKDA
+115 LGFSFSKVKSIAKNFIGNLGANVLNALGGMAVGALAGGLMTLAGKGIEWVYKKISGKA
-121 EMSSKFSS
+121 E
-129 LLDNAKL
+129 A
-136 ATSNKEI
+136 
-143 KNLRMQLSAM
+143 
-153 RSEAKATNL
+153 
-162 SGLTLGD
+162 
-169 SVKKTFRRATELFT
+169 
-183 GTAGVMMLSRQLK
+183 
-196 NAWNEALDLDK
+196 EAL
-207 AFTDLI
+207 
-213 KVNDELSR
+213 
-221 GDYDKYLERC
+221 
-231 NEKAQ
+231 EK
-236 DLAATQKSLME
+236 
-247 GATEFS
+247 
-253 KSGYNL
+253 
-259 SESNALAEKSTI
+259 
-271 LANVGDMSTSD
+271 
-282 SAKAIISGV
+282 
-291 QAYKDVD
+291 
-298 GFTDAV
+298 
-304 NKAGA
+304 
-309 LIDKYNE
+309 
-316 IGNTASITS
+316 
-325 AEIAQGVQTVGSVF
+325 
-339 ADANTSVDEFI
+339 
-350 ALLSAGNR
+350 
-358 QFQNADTLALSLRT
+358 
-372 AALRIRGCKSEL
+372 
-384 ESLGESTENVY
+384 
-395 TSSSKLADKI
+395 
-405 ESLTNI
+405 
-411 DGNGGVKILEVDNK
+411 
-425 TFRSIYDIFVD
+425 
-436 LSKVYQQ
+436 
-443 MSDVDQSALLDLI
+443 
-456 AGKNRASGIS
+456 
-466 ATLNNMSEAQD
+466 MSE
-477 IYERSLHST
+477 
-486 GSAQREYDKY
+486 K
-496 LESSEASLNRFKASM
+496 
-511 TETYQ
+511 
-516 SVINGQT
+516 
-523 VTGLLNCGNAA
+523 
-534 LQFAN
+534 
-539 SIGLVESSLKG
+539 
-550 LLTIGIIKVL
+550 
-560 TTVTTAFRASAIQA
+560 
-574 SNFGTALS
+574 
-582 AVKSMSTL
+582 
-590 QSGTTEYTNALNT
+590 
-603 LKAVSASL
+603 
-611 TETQLKHILSNDA
+611 
-624 LNESERVRILRSTGL
+624 
-639 SKTQAKAKLAE
+639 
-650 MELTQATQK
+650 
-659 QAVANQKASL
+659 
-669 STFSLSSAVKG
+669 
-680 LGQNIKMA
+680 
-688 VMNNP
+688 
-693 VAVAVMTVSAIAG
+693 
-706 VVKAIKKHK
+706 
-715 QAQEEAFESAK
+715 
-726 KNAQD
+726 AQD
-731 AQSKIKSLQSEI
+731 AQSKIKSLQSEV

-867 KIDKYK
+867 KIEKYK
-873 KALDNFNESI
+873 KALDNFNESV
-883 SNNKPASNFESELD
+883 SNNKPASNFESELEK
-897 RQTYYA
+897 QTYYA

-945 QYYAGIISTANTEMR
+945 QYYTGIISTANTEMQ
-960 SAESQLSTSNAEFAS
+960 SAKATLSTSNAEFAS

-993 NDEMQSALSSIVSG
+993 NDQMQSALSSIVSG

-1049 DQFKQVITDALTIS
+1049 DQFKQIITDALTIS

-1105 LDNYEMLMDGVSA
+1105 LDNYEMLMDGVSKYA
-1118 NASKFVSTTDKEF
+1118 RTLNAEEGTLSEADFVEARYKLLQF
-1131 SDAKRNL
+1131 
-1138 EGEYQKISDWGLDE
+1138 
-1152 YANKIKEK
+1152 
-1160 TIQTKFGNVDM
+1160 
-1171 DKRTIIYWSNELKK
+1171 
-1185 TYADALA
+1185 
-1192 SWDYDPEIGSIDTVY
+1192 
-1207 GMSDRF
+1207 
-1213 GENLNGTGWEVAFT
+1213 
-1227 PILPDGTF
+1227 
-1235 LSKDTV
+1235 
-1241 YQYINSIIDKAYDN
+1241 
-1255 DHQITHSELKD
+1255 
-1266 LDKQGMKI
+1266 
-1274 GDTFVH
+1274 
-1280 GIYAAFDKNTNYDNN
+1280 
-1295 NNWAD
+1295 
-1300 VVGRLMHFSGQ
+1300 
-1311 DGAIQLA
+1311 A
-1318 ENAMASM
+1318 E
-1325 TTLDKSK
+1325 
-1332 ESLMNFANKNSINT
+1332 ENSINT

-1382 FDPSTAYEAMN
+1382 FDPSTAYKAMN

-1418 DLSKIIT
+1418 DLSKVIT

-1441 TEQTAKAALI
+1441 TEQAAKAALI

-1509 NDSLSTHLDNISAIQ
+1509 NDGWSDSLSTHLDNISALQ

-1620 SGLYNYL
+1620 SGLYNFL
-1627 DDASKLSDQIIKNV
+1627 DDASQLSDQIIKNV

-1686 SDSIEKNLNEISGV
+1686 SDSIEKNLSEISGV

-1717 LKKAGYDTSE
+1717 LKKAGYDTSK

-1787 AKDAQNQIDQLV
+1787 AKEAQNQIDQLV

-1994 TSHGNSRSKAIKN
+1994 TSHGNSKSKAIKN
-2007 GVIMGNPRKKTSK
+2007 GVIMGNPGKKTSK
-2020 SKASAAGTTAYVDG
+2020 FKASAAGTTAYADG
-2034 IRNGQI
+2034 VSNGQI

-2060 EAQLIG
+2060 QAQLIG
-2066 QRGAEFKNL
+2066 KRGAEFMNL

-2095 GVRGKLI
+2095 DVRGKLI
-2102 GGSFANGTTISN
+2102 GGGFANGTTIS

-2129 NTRFHGSSGS
+2129 NTRFHGSSSS

-2148 NDSSAQDKADEFLET
+2148 NDSSAQDKADEFSET
-2163 IDWIEVKIN
+2163 LDWIEVKIN

-2188 FSGWTFRTTALNDEI
+2188 FSGWTLRTTALNDEI

-2249 EDLYNKIQDYQ
+2249 EDLYNRVQDYQ

-2290 IVTQFEDMES
+2290 IVTQFEDMEKV
-2300 EFTSLNDIIDKLV
+2300 FTDTNDILDKLV

-2344 QRDQMVAELNEL
+2344 QRDQMVSELNNML
-2356 VNTGKVTEYSEA
+2356 NSSSVSQDSEA
-2368 WYDLQQQIDEVN
+2368 LNDLKQQIDEVN

-2421 VQSLLD
+2421 VQSLLE

-2436 LNRGLTNEGIAQ
+2436 LNRGLTNEGLAQ

-2466 ASEIKKIEADIAKDP
+2466 ANEIKKIEADIAKDP
-2481 ANQDLINRKEE
+2481 ANKDLIDRKEE
-2492 LVKAQRDVILS
+2492 LIKAQRDVILS
-2503 ANDERKSMIDLARDG
+2503 ANDEKKSMIDLARDG
-2518 YDAVLEVLQDLIDKK
+2518 YDAMLEVLQELIDKR
-2533 KEALSSTKDL
+2533 KEYLDNEKSI
-2543 YEYQKDIASK
+2543 YEYQQTISEKTENLASLRK
-2553 TKDLATLEK
+2553 QL
-2562 EASVYE
+2562 SVFE
-2568 NDNSEEALKKVQQ
+2568 NDNSEESLKKVQQ
-2581 IKVDIESKKQE
+2581 LQSDIK
-2592 LSDAEYDKYIE
+2592 DAEKDLKDTEYDKYIE

-2722 GVANGSTSNGSTA
+2722 GVANGSSSTA
-2735 SKPQATPKANA
+2735 SKPHATPKANA

>member
-411 DGNGGVKILEVDNK
+411 DGNGGVKILEADNK

-782 LDVSNQLAEVFPQL
+782 LDVSNQLADVFPQL

-867 KIDKYK
+867 KIEKYQ
-873 KALDNFNESI
+873 KALDNFNESV
-883 SNNKPASNFESELD
+883 SNNKPASNFESELEK
-897 RQTYYA
+897 QTYYA

-1049 DQFKQVITDALTIS
+1049 DQFKQIITDALTIS

-1085 VLGDALGKPLTA
+1085 TLGDVLGKPLTA

-1105 LDNYEMLMDGVSA
+1105 LDNYEMLMDGVDKYA
-1118 NASKFVSTTDKEF
+1118 RTFNAEEGTLSEADFVEARYKLLQFAKE
-1131 SDAKRNL
+1131 
-1138 EGEYQKISDWGLDE
+1138 
-1152 YANKIKEK
+1152 
-1160 TIQTKFGNVDM
+1160 
-1171 DKRTIIYWSNELKK
+1171 
-1185 TYADALA
+1185 
-1192 SWDYDPEIGSIDTVY
+1192 
-1207 GMSDRF
+1207 
-1213 GENLNGTGWEVAFT
+1213 
-1227 PILPDGTF
+1227 
-1235 LSKDTV
+1235 
-1241 YQYINSIIDKAYDN
+1241 
-1255 DHQITHSELKD
+1255 
-1266 LDKQGMKI
+1266 
-1274 GDTFVH
+1274 
-1280 GIYAAFDKNTNYDNN
+1280 
-1295 NNWAD
+1295 
-1300 VVGRLMHFSGQ
+1300 
-1311 DGAIQLA
+1311 
-1318 ENAMASM
+1318 
-1325 TTLDKSK
+1325 
-1332 ESLMNFANKNSINT
+1332 NSINT

-1361 TREEAMQR
+1361 TREEAMKK
-1369 YLNQSAITSYDSS
+1369 YLTRKGVYDTTYEFNPATAFDVAKSAQ
-1382 FDPSTAYEAMN
+1382 
-1393 NALSEQ
+1393 SEQ
-1399 SSQGYL
+1399 SQNGYL
-1405 TEETLNGLKTAYG
+1405 STETIEALKTAYG
-1418 DLSKIIT
+1418 DLSKVIQ
-1425 YTSSGIQLN
+1425 YTDSGVVLN
-1434 TEYMANY
+1434 NEHMAEY
-1441 TEQTAKAALI
+1441 TENAGKAALV
-1451 ANQLKEA
+1451 NTQLKEA
-1458 NAVDQYNKEISALKK
+1458 FAVQEYQKEAKAINDIIKTE
-1473 VISTQV
+1473 I
-1479 KDTNVRTKLNKAY
+1479 KDTNVRKKLTSAKNK
-1492 AKGVDALKDE
+1492 GIDALRKE
-1502 IKNLGKD
+1502 ISNLKKD
-1509 NDSLSTHLDNISAIQ
+1509 NDGWSESLSTHLDNISVLG
-1524 DEINGYDALEQS
+1524 DEINQYDALEQS
-1536 IMATLSSLN
+1536 IMASLSALSN
-1545 QYKKALETP
+1545 YKRALETP
-1554 DQNDNF
+1554 DNNDNF
-1560 LYAQSQIESMQDAY
+1560 EYVQGQLDSARKAWEN
-1574 DKGWT
+1574 GWT
-1579 QTDQFKEWMNYI
+1579 GTDDFKTFMEYI
-1591 GTFNEQ
+1591 GSANDE
-1597 LEYSDEEIQQ
+1597 LEYSDALWDKYLTRAEKYFTE
-1607 YMARTKRYMTDDI
+1607 DI
-1620 SGLYNYL
+1620 SGLYTFL
-1627 DDASKLSDQIIKNV
+1627 DDASQLSDQITKNSDGTFKIDVQNLEQFCEDVDMSRSAVVDLFLAMTEAEGIDINFDNMSESIV
-1641 DGSYDIQVQNIG
+1641 DGLNAIDQKSVDARTD
-1653 KLAEQMNMSVSQTMD
+1653 LADYKKT
-1668 ILMSMSNADGFNI
+1668 
-1681 TFDNL
+1681 
-1686 SDSIEKNLNEISGV
+1686 
-1700 NAEARQQIEE
+1700 IEE
-1710 SREEIEA
+1710 LDKAGFDTTELWKQYDSVAGEIQPEIEF
-1717 LKKAGYDTSE
+1717 
-1727 LEDLYNSVIQE
+1727 
-1738 HAGDVPEISLYAH
+1738 YAH
-1751 LSSLSLDDLEK
+1751 LADTTDLQSEAEEAAKRISKQDQSVKIDFSADLDVNSLNKQISSLQTYRDGLEIGS
-1762 EAQDA
+1762 D
-1767 ADAISKDTS
+1767 SW
-1776 INLDVDLNPKS
+1776 
-1787 AKDAQNQIDQLV
+1787 KDAQTVIAQLL
-1799 AKRDNFDVGS
+1799 K
-1809 EQWNNIQTVLTDLL
+1809 Q
-1823 VKKQELEQP
+1823 KQELEQP
-1832 TIMKLD
+1832 AIMGID
-1838 LTDVQ
+1838 ASQVEEGA
-1843 DSYQQTVAILQQY
+1843 QTVLAVLQSY
-1856 IEAKNALE
+1856 ISAKQQLE
-1864 SAQTLGIDT
+1864 QAETLGIDT
-1873 TDAESKLS
+1873 TDAETHLANV
-1881 SITEKLQSLESDGK
+1881 TTQLQNLQDQGELTK
-1895 LKTIGIDAEINTDEF
+1895 IGIDAEIDTDKFKEQLANLNPDSF
-1910 YKQIEAL
+1910 LKDSDTSIKVDADTSAYDKAL
-1917 NTDKLKKD
+1917 NNAVSKASKQT
-1925 NAKISVDAN
+1925 AKIKVQA
-1934 TTPYEQTKNKLIQD
+1934 KLS
-1948 TNKETA
+1948 E
-1954 SIKIKANTTNFYT
+1954 NFHA
-1967 NLQQQLQTHVFTVN
+1967 NLQSILNSQSFN
-1981 VKGQITGVSGGTV
+1981 VKVNASASGTTT
-1994 TSHGNSRSKAIKN
+1994 TSHGNTKTGKTVMFGKASGTNAYNN
-2007 GVIMGNPRKKTSK
+2007 GV
-2020 SKASAAGTTAYVDG
+2020 
-2034 IRNGQI
+2034 RNGQI

-2060 EAQLIG
+2060 QAQLIG
-2066 QRGAEFKNL
+2066 KRGAEFMNL

-2080 IFNHIDTA
+2080 IFNHIDTE
-2088 KLLSGDD
+2088 KLLNGI
-2095 GVRGKLI
+2095 GGIRGKLI
-2102 GGSFANGTTISN
+2102 GGGFVNGTLLSH
-2114 AYATSTQRATGSAKA
+2114 AYSKSTGSKTTIIGGT
-2129 NTRFHGSSGS
+2129 NNDWTNRHNSSGS
-2139 GSSSNSSGS
+2139 GSNSSNS
-2148 NDSSAQDKADEFLET
+2148 NDSSAQDKADEFSET
-2163 IDWIEVKIN
+2163 LDWIEVKIN

-2188 FSGWTFRTTALNDEI
+2188 FSGWTLRTTALNDEI

-2218 RYLQQAD
+2218 RYLQQAN

-2344 QRDQMVAELNEL
+2344 QRDQMVAELQDML
-2356 VNTGKVTEYSEA
+2356 QSGRVTEYSEA
-2368 WYDLQQQIDEVN
+2368 WYDLHQKINDVNASIID
-2380 GSIVESNKSIQE
+2380 SNKSIQE

-2421 VQSLLD
+2421 VQSLLE

-2436 LNRGLTNEGIAQ
+2436 LNRGLTNEGLAQ

-2481 ANQDLINRKEE
+2481 ANQDLVDRKEE

-2503 ANDERKSMIDLARDG
+2503 ANDEKKSMIDLARDG

>member
-1 MSDNNFIVNLTAKLH
+1 
-16 SKSKQQI
+16 
-23 ESDAKNLGD
+23 
-32 IKVPLVGTLDQAKT
+32 
-46 SAQLKQDVASLKTT
+46 
-60 VDINGKV
+60 
-67 NTKNIT
+67 
-73 STVQQSAKQAQKTA
+73 
-87 DANTIQFRT
+87 
-96 SLKKDKLINDI
+96 
-107 RVFGQQNS
+107 
-115 KLFKDA
+115 
-121 EMSSKFSS
+121 
-129 LLDNAKL
+129 
-136 ATSNKEI
+136 
-143 KNLRMQLSAM
+143 MQLSFLELAD
-153 RSEAKATNL
+153 N
-162 SGLTLGD
+162 SGIAD
-169 SVKKTFRRATELFT
+169 ESFKKFLQTTAES
-183 GTAGVMMLSRQLK
+183 GTVYNTSA
-196 NAWNEALDLDK
+196 EALKGYESFLQSSGRS
-207 AFTDLI
+207 AT
-213 KVNDELSR
+213 
-221 GDYDKYLERC
+221 
-231 NEKAQ
+231 
-236 DLAATQKSLME
+236 LAATK
-247 GATEFS
+247 T
-253 KSGYNL
+253 K
-259 SESNALAEKSTI
+259 
-271 LANVGDMSTSD
+271 
-282 SAKAIISGV
+282 
-291 QAYKDVD
+291 
-298 GFTDAV
+298 
-304 NKAGA
+304 
-309 LIDKYNE
+309 
-316 IGNTASITS
+316 
-325 AEIAQGVQTVGSVF
+325 
-339 ADANTSVDEFI
+339 
-350 ALLSAGNR
+350 
-358 QFQNADTLALSLRT
+358 ALSL
-372 AALRIRGCKSEL
+372 A
-384 ESLGESTENVY
+384 
-395 TSSSKLADKI
+395 
-405 ESLTNI
+405 
-411 DGNGGVKILEVDNK
+411 
-425 TFRSIYDIFVD
+425 
-436 LSKVYQQ
+436 
-443 MSDVDQSALLDLI
+443 M
-456 AGKNRASGIS
+456 
-466 ATLNNMSEAQD
+466 
-477 IYERSLHST
+477 
-486 GSAQREYDKY
+486 
-496 LESSEASLNRFKASM
+496 
-511 TETYQ
+511 
-516 SVINGQT
+516 
-523 VTGLLNCGNAA
+523 
-534 LQFAN
+534 
-539 SIGLVESSLKG
+539 
-550 LLTIGIIKVL
+550 
-560 TTVTTAFRASAIQA
+560 
-574 SNFGTALS
+574 
-582 AVKSMSTL
+582 
-590 QSGTTEYTNALNT
+590 
-603 LKAVSASL
+603 KAVSSVGWMML
-611 TETQLKHILSNDA
+611 ITGVTKLVGVGFKA
-624 LNESERVRILRSTGL
+624 LDKYVINRDKYEAEALEKMSE
-639 SKTQAKAKLAE
+639 K
-650 MELTQATQK
+650 
-659 QAVANQKASL
+659 
-669 STFSLSSAVKG
+669 
-680 LGQNIKMA
+680 
-688 VMNNP
+688 
-693 VAVAVMTVSAIAG
+693 
-706 VVKAIKKHK
+706 
-715 QAQEEAFESAK
+715 
-726 KNAQD
+726 AQD

-743 KQNADTVDQAG
+743 KQNADTVDEAG

-867 KIDKYK
+867 KIEKYK
-873 KALDNFNESI
+873 KALDNFNESV
-883 SNNKPASNFESELD
+883 SNNKPASNFESELEK
-897 RQTYYA
+897 QTYYA

-1049 DQFKQVITDALTIS
+1049 DQFKQIITDALTIS

-1085 VLGDALGKPLTA
+1085 TLGDVLGKPLTA

-1105 LDNYEMLMDGVSA
+1105 LDNYEMLMDGVDKYA
-1118 NASKFVSTTDKEF
+1118 RTFNAEEGTLSEADFVEARYKLLQFAKE
-1131 SDAKRNL
+1131 
-1138 EGEYQKISDWGLDE
+1138 
-1152 YANKIKEK
+1152 
-1160 TIQTKFGNVDM
+1160 
-1171 DKRTIIYWSNELKK
+1171 
-1185 TYADALA
+1185 
-1192 SWDYDPEIGSIDTVY
+1192 
-1207 GMSDRF
+1207 
-1213 GENLNGTGWEVAFT
+1213 
-1227 PILPDGTF
+1227 
-1235 LSKDTV
+1235 
-1241 YQYINSIIDKAYDN
+1241 
-1255 DHQITHSELKD
+1255 
-1266 LDKQGMKI
+1266 
-1274 GDTFVH
+1274 
-1280 GIYAAFDKNTNYDNN
+1280 
-1295 NNWAD
+1295 
-1300 VVGRLMHFSGQ
+1300 
-1311 DGAIQLA
+1311 
-1318 ENAMASM
+1318 
-1325 TTLDKSK
+1325 
-1332 ESLMNFANKNSINT
+1332 NSINT

-1361 TREEAMQR
+1361 TREEAMKK
-1369 YLNQSAITSYDSS
+1369 YLTRKGVYDTTYEFNPATAFDVAKSAQ
-1382 FDPSTAYEAMN
+1382 
-1393 NALSEQ
+1393 SEQ
-1399 SSQGYL
+1399 SQNGYL
-1405 TEETLNGLKTAYG
+1405 STETIEALKTAYG
-1418 DLSKIIT
+1418 DLSKVIQ
-1425 YTSSGIQLN
+1425 YTDSGVVLN
-1434 TEYMANY
+1434 NEHMAEY
-1441 TEQTAKAALI
+1441 TENAGKAALV
-1451 ANQLKEA
+1451 NTQLKEA
-1458 NAVDQYNKEISALKK
+1458 FAVQEYQKEAKAINDIIKTE
-1473 VISTQV
+1473 I
-1479 KDTNVRTKLNKAY
+1479 KDTNVRKKLTSAKNK
-1492 AKGVDALKDE
+1492 GIDALRKE
-1502 IKNLGKD
+1502 ISNLKKD
-1509 NDSLSTHLDNISAIQ
+1509 NDGWSESLSTHLDNISVLG
-1524 DEINGYDALEQS
+1524 DEINQYDALEQS
-1536 IMATLSSLN
+1536 IMASLSALSN
-1545 QYKKALETP
+1545 YKRALETP
-1554 DQNDNF
+1554 DNNDNF
-1560 LYAQSQIESMQDAY
+1560 EYVQGQLDSARKAWEN
-1574 DKGWT
+1574 GWT
-1579 QTDQFKEWMNYI
+1579 GTDDFKTFMEYI
-1591 GTFNEQ
+1591 GSANDE
-1597 LEYSDEEIQQ
+1597 LEYSDALWDKYLTRAEKYFTE
-1607 YMARTKRYMTDDI
+1607 DI
-1620 SGLYNYL
+1620 SGLYTFL
-1627 DDASKLSDQIIKNV
+1627 DDASQLSDQITKNSDGTFKIDVQNLEQFCEDVDMSRSAVVDLFLAMTEAEGIDINFDNMSESIV
-1641 DGSYDIQVQNIG
+1641 DGLNAIDQKSVDARTD
-1653 KLAEQMNMSVSQTMD
+1653 LADYKKT
-1668 ILMSMSNADGFNI
+1668 
-1681 TFDNL
+1681 
-1686 SDSIEKNLNEISGV
+1686 
-1700 NAEARQQIEE
+1700 IEE
-1710 SREEIEA
+1710 LDKAGFDTTELWKQYDSVAGEIQPEIEF
-1717 LKKAGYDTSE
+1717 
-1727 LEDLYNSVIQE
+1727 
-1738 HAGDVPEISLYAH
+1738 YAH
-1751 LSSLSLDDLEK
+1751 LADTTDLQSEAEEAAKRISKQDQSVKIDFSADLDVNSLNKQISSLQTYRDGLEIGS
-1762 EAQDA
+1762 D
-1767 ADAISKDTS
+1767 SW
-1776 INLDVDLNPKS
+1776 
-1787 AKDAQNQIDQLV
+1787 KDAQTVIAQLL
-1799 AKRDNFDVGS
+1799 K
-1809 EQWNNIQTVLTDLL
+1809 Q
-1823 VKKQELEQP
+1823 KQELEQP
-1832 TIMKLD
+1832 AIMGID
-1838 LTDVQ
+1838 ASQVEEGA
-1843 DSYQQTVAILQQY
+1843 QTVLAVLQSY
-1856 IEAKNALE
+1856 ISAKQQLE
-1864 SAQTLGIDT
+1864 QAETLGIDT
-1873 TDAESKLS
+1873 TDAETHLANV
-1881 SITEKLQSLESDGK
+1881 TTQLQNLQDQGELTK
-1895 LKTIGIDAEINTDEF
+1895 IGIDAEIDTDKFKEQLANLNPDSF
-1910 YKQIEAL
+1910 LKDSDTSIKVDADTSAYDKAL
-1917 NTDKLKKD
+1917 NNAVSKASKQT
-1925 NAKISVDAN
+1925 AKIKVQA
-1934 TTPYEQTKNKLIQD
+1934 KLS
-1948 TNKETA
+1948 E
-1954 SIKIKANTTNFYT
+1954 NFHA
-1967 NLQQQLQTHVFTVN
+1967 NLQSILNSQSFN
-1981 VKGQITGVSGGTV
+1981 VKVNASASGTTT
-1994 TSHGNSRSKAIKN
+1994 TSHGNTKTRKTVMFGKASGTNAYNN
-2007 GVIMGNPRKKTSK
+2007 GV
-2020 SKASAAGTTAYVDG
+2020 
-2034 IRNGQI
+2034 RNGQI

-2060 EAQLIG
+2060 QAQLIG
-2066 QRGAEFKNL
+2066 KRGAEFMNL

-2080 IFNHIDTA
+2080 IFNHIDTE
-2088 KLLSGDD
+2088 KLLNGI
-2095 GVRGKLI
+2095 GGIRGKLI
-2102 GGSFANGTTISN
+2102 GGGFVNGTLLSH
-2114 AYATSTQRATGSAKA
+2114 AYSKSTGSKTTIIGGT
-2129 NTRFHGSSGS
+2129 NNDWTNRHNSSGS
-2139 GSSSNSSGS
+2139 GSNSSNS